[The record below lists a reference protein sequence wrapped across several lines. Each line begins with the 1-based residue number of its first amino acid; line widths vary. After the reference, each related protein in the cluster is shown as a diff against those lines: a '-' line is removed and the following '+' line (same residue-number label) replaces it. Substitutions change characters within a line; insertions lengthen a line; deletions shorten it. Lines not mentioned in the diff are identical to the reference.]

1 MLYDLGLPAGD
12 GAGDGCSA
20 ARADLERSMERE
32 TVTPRVTSALSERG
46 LVPPPPVLGTAAG
59 DASYIEPKCFSSD
72 KINVAVWSGYV
83 VLTELEVKPE
93 VVADLPAVRLV
104 RGLVGSIELKIPW
117 NRLQSDS
124 VVATVDDVYLL
135 LRTEEDI
142 DAVMRQMGEFTLKKK
157 LLEELYAQAKRQE
170 QTADGADA
178 AASEDGF
185 AARLINKIIDNLES
199 VHVQSTNSNWQ
210 PSYVDTSKS
219 NEPRIFKIVELNH
232 LSVYC
237 NPDCELQRD
246 RQIDF
251 ETCSAEVFSNAFS
264 RSIPKRFDDR
274 HYHHMQ
280 LYPSQQ
286 QHHFLL
292 KPIDASARLIVNRDV
307 FDANVPKFEI
317 DVNVAEVAFRLEE
330 SQYCDML
337 YLASALQIP
346 NHYTKYQRYRKL
358 RPRTTVF
365 DNPAEWWRYVIT
377 AVLEDRKEKKQQWAW
392 GFMKDRRE
400 DRKRYVNLWQQ
411 RSRHLLELADVDY
424 SYSDS
429 EDNENSDSSG
439 HMTEESGQGK
449 NDQYPL
455 GHPSLQKLSSVD
467 IDSGLEEIERR
478 RSIEDVLFFRYL
490 ADLDIRKFQAMRAP
504 LVRRRLPTPP
514 THKTHGF
521 SDSESVD
528 TEFTESSVPAEV
540 RYRSWG
546 AWMFGWTSKLAA
558 PVTDGESGQNP
569 HRIIPEVE
577 LRELF
582 KILEEPSRRSKKRMH
597 KHRDAAGHEDVSDSE
612 SQLELSELYRV
623 TVTLQRG
630 SVTLASDP
638 ETNKSLLRDDVSYG
652 RKYAPTDF
660 LLGTFSQLQV
670 AAVARDETVVVD
682 VSLQSIEAFD
692 ESAESSAFSRL
703 LSRKQTI
710 RPAGDGDDINV
721 SKLTGVVFLMSYE
734 MNPANSGADASLF
747 VHMEPLEIV
756 LSPTARCWGRLA
768 RFMDTPASLGLWE
781 ELEVA
786 SFNDIVNF
794 KARTEAKL
802 NYVLENRIAL
812 AVDLRIQAPVII
824 IPESDTDYNCARLV
838 VDLGRINFR
847 TDRLSQMDSELM
859 NSSSSGGPSSS
870 RSMSGSL
877 ALLSPSHFRGTNSN
891 TSFVQQL
898 YDEAERGEGAIRWK
912 EEFYDKFSLSI
923 ANIHVLLIPY
933 GKTNRIKDDGS
944 GSNGMNYPSVSL
956 PPYLTDTY
964 DEEQEYELVE
974 RFNINVTVRTSILPL
989 DATLTRI
996 YVHADLPALTF
1007 NLSLE
1012 KYFQLVALA
1021 DRFSLAATDAPK
1033 KPRKYSDD
1041 PFYSAEDAYINGD
1054 MNLPSSDDKYEAM
1067 RRGSFLTTSA
1077 LKKFML
1083 NDTESVGS
1091 PSVNRAMADND
1102 GDSDENA
1109 SVESDDTW
1117 FSITSG
1123 NLDQS
1128 ASSLSEDITS
1138 ELERNLSLSDLTDP
1152 VSKEEELSVN
1162 IPPRSERKMRKRT
1175 RPYTPG
1181 GTAKLLDRR
1190 LMVCSFTVPL
1200 ISVRLKKPNSSSVS
1214 SYASYRYDTSDFDD
1228 DPAEN
1233 GVILVKLQGFRIR
1246 VGQKTLSTQLNVS
1259 LASLEVEDFLDASG
1273 RSTQYLLFSCPTIAT
1288 PFSIKA
1294 PLRRGSKFPAYAA
1307 QRRRPNRQRERVIS
1321 FQVGGARNSDG
1332 SRSRISTSPDTLLEL
1347 GFSSLKD
1354 SMSGKEI
1361 LRDIDLQLGS
1371 VQFNFDQSYVC
1382 SLIELFEESSSQLAL
1397 IPAYSRSEMQ
1407 TGDFTT
1413 FDTDDGS
1420 PPPFELTPTI
1430 NNEYSMPV
1438 NLTESVRADLERARK
1453 NLFRQGPE
1461 TPEVSGADSGNDVVP
1476 TALKLGIRLHSIS
1489 VCFCDR
1495 GESVA
1500 SVAILDSQIRV
1511 ATARGEQIDVSGLV
1525 GDVKIFDL
1533 SSKKRQE
1540 DGLGISGAG
1549 RGIEEPASDYI
1560 EIFGLDTSTS
1570 FSTDETRHVLSV
1582 ECSIFPGIEAKPA
1595 TLEEAAQNLQK
1606 KSKLTLSVQPVRLL
1620 AQPEF
1625 VESLTSYVFD
1635 GPLRTHFISR
1645 RADFRDDDMG
1655 RERRRADS
1663 LSSDFQLGPKLSP
1676 VVDQPPESLTPFFD
1690 AVDTS
1695 NRDARQFNFSYEASS
1710 PPSTSL
1716 SDAVAANAHND
1727 QRDHDHDNVS
1737 AKEDGFTSVLAH
1749 VLDNFD
1755 LDIKLFHPRVVLP
1768 STPLTEIRA
1777 SLQSQP
1783 YRGIVLDF
1791 GVISIAIRREVS
1803 HTMREAPICT
1813 PYQAT
1818 ANVESLQITS
1828 LADQTAILDPSG
1840 FQIRCYIPT
1849 LDVNKE
1855 FDDSRNKNIFSEV
1868 ALDVEVYPV
1877 CLNVSETNVCLAL
1890 EVLHVAII
1898 PIFDTIQGVLHQ
1910 LDSYEG
1916 ASVADSTSLSGG
1928 LPRKG
1933 GGLGSVSLAAND
1945 DLTKW
1950 GQLSLHFLLEEFK
1963 VALISYSE
1971 GPHQFETWMK
1981 TVIDIPDEISSRES
1995 SGGASSATQG
2005 RYYPQHFMG
2014 RRGSF
2019 PSEIPCCVIG
2029 EIALVTLE
2037 TSLTVNM
2044 KRMQS
2049 QEGDVHFQCDFSLQ
2063 EAIIRDKIADSTV
2076 RSSLS
2081 FLSRDEMLPPLLRP
2095 SASHSS
2101 RLDVSSAQL
2110 IGRLASERGETAS
2123 NDSSET
2129 VNSIDISVSSARFVL
2144 LPRTLLRL
2152 EHFVLDVFLA
2162 VSKKRNEL
2170 EIQRDEALVN
2180 NPPGV
2185 EGPEYAKAGVD
2196 LDDNREERLETRFTV
2211 PPLRPRTDSISESL
2225 KDDLNAVRSAF
2236 MSPLQRMLSSAS
2248 AKETRAPGS
2257 FTSRVIAEETGSGT
2271 SSASKAKTV
2280 LSTGHIEMDKE
2291 RISIPKWKVDVCFSN
2306 LQMWVVSTDRK
2317 AEVAGCVL
2325 SSEIVA
2331 KFDSVLDK
2339 AEPVSNEIVVAS
2351 IRMSKVEVLVG
2362 SPKTDAAFPIS
2373 EPQSKQTSHTGTLV
2387 ENFDAAVQFRM
2398 CQCFRSTLEETIDPE
2413 SSDEKSDE
2421 NSDLNSGDTGSRDSR
2436 IENSDNDSKPSPWIH
2451 TFSADRVDNTAVD
2464 LPELF
2469 LQGVPPEWQEWI
2481 ISEPTVRIN
2490 QVVSHIA
2497 YRDLPLLL
2505 KIFASM
2511 ASMLNAEKKIRDT
2524 FIAKLKASNDDLD
2537 WSDLPDTPG
2546 DYADYAHY
2554 FGAEDVGTDAV
2565 LEQDE
2570 LPVPQYNLLT
2580 RASLVASGLQ
2590 FRLINNIVDQA
2601 SPVVEF
2607 DLKDI
2612 KVLLRSESNSMVEIS
2627 ACCRAEAKYQNLRLV
2642 TMEPLIE
2649 PWNVKVSVSQ
2659 HYQYGR
2665 ALDERGRPA
2674 LSPWKLDVSSDV
2686 YLQINLTDA
2695 LIANLV
2701 AADRAWRW
2709 VVNAGG
2715 DSREMTEY
2723 STYWIR
2729 NNTGMPLRY
2738 WGASYN
2744 EHSLAPGEEEPLRF
2758 NNEQRKV
2765 ETRDNT
2771 YTRRKD
2777 GRRNAYV
2784 QDRQL
2789 FIAVEEEYPSDS
2801 LSNIPRKWQSEAPI
2815 PVDQV
2820 DSRMYALVDF
2830 EADVAT
2836 TRMRKC
2842 ECVIDVLVER
2852 GCKYFVVRSTLNL
2865 ENQTSSDLEV
2875 EFVPPQ
2881 RRSMSRSLRT
2891 GSAPHGHV
2899 IPIWKKV
2906 VKASSVTPVPV
2917 HIVSSGEGYVMVRPP
2932 EINGTDAGDS
2942 SNTSALPKAY
2952 AKEQIHLPLFDR
2964 GISSANESMIH
2975 METDDSG
2982 QAQCTIKFRRLYS
2995 DRPVRPFMMNACL
3008 SSASSAL
3015 YHRTLSFHPPL
3026 IVHNLTAGPL
3036 DFCLAT
3042 PSDWSPA
3049 VEAVTLTNSGMNAGW
3064 ETREQRLRER
3074 GIINVADS
3082 LIWHLSSEETPL
3094 ELSVRMKGFDWSEPL
3109 ELEGDLGDIVR
3120 IKMKD
3125 LVSDAHLYITA
3136 EIRMGKGHCR
3146 ELFLYVPYWI
3156 VNLTGLKLEYE
3167 YEEERMGREHTTTLL
3182 AGQKRLDRDELLLK
3196 ENQRAKAS
3204 RRDRNPHLLHPVPI
3218 EDQEFVDGAND
3229 IALQNSSARNT
3240 SPDRRKNERKRRHP
3254 RLLPS
3259 VPPVKGLLD
3268 LLPKTVEYDPRS
3280 LGQLEVLQACHS
3292 NYRMDRG
3299 CIRLRVSNERD
3310 MAALDGRKDSGQRR
3324 WSDSF
3329 VLDQAGTIGETEADD
3344 YGANRKFSIGY
3355 SIIPAKGQY
3364 SRTKVIML
3372 TPRFML
3378 INTMGSAIEVCHSS
3392 SKMMTPSVVDIAN
3405 TTGSM
3410 PNSRVMSPVNP
3421 VVQLDAGAFADFH
3434 WTLRF
3439 AKTRTIRCRFAEYG
3453 WSWSG
3458 AVPLVESGEYAVRM
3472 RHESTRESKL
3482 VRVTLKLDSSCV
3494 CVYFREER
3502 TTAPPY
3508 RVENYSL
3515 ETLRTHQHRVRR
3527 SEILLPHHS
3536 LDYAWDEPTEERLLV
3551 VDMLPSAAGD
3561 NSRPLRI
3568 GSFDLDKIQQYPD
3581 ALGGTLGI
3589 EISTDGPT
3597 RVLRFTD
3604 TRLRGERAVPVNPQV
3619 VHEVASKSDTLENS
3633 ALHLLQRFVVAP
3645 TVHAA
3650 LHLQGVGISIVDNI
3664 PKELVYISIS
3674 GIALEILVSE
3684 DDINKSAASI
3694 AGSAASLS
3702 RLERETRPRIIAC
3715 CLEVNDVQVDNQLQ
3729 VTPYPVLLRFSN
3741 PNGRSRI
3748 VNGQTVSIPVLQVG
3762 LVKHDEYAGIEFIRH
3777 FSVSV
3782 LPVHVRVDGALL
3794 YQLLPLLVHAKIY
3807 GSTANSAMGTKKRA
3821 VVLANGDTSND
3832 EVSRAAHSHLLLKDF
3847 NSSLEVPVKVLEA
3860 AQKDGTTSAGPT
3872 SGPATPTMKVASRRS
3887 SGLQQ
3892 LISPRQNHQ
3901 HTALAAEIQRYSIA
3915 KYGSL
3920 SAIAAKDEQK
3930 KLYFEEFHIDP
3941 IRATV
3946 SFSFGDSAGAILDG
3960 HLSSLSHAAAL
3971 TGSSSSRD
3979 TSVITVGPLRLI
3991 LNAIGTSLTKIA
4003 NAPFQLKALRIHNS
4017 FVQPDA
4023 LATRLASHY
4032 QSEALRQAYVI
4043 LGSVDVLG
4051 NPMIAWKNLRSGFQD
4066 FISEPAHGLSQ
4077 RSPQAF
4083 AFGVGRGSLSLVRAS
4098 VYTFLDFNTRI
4109 LTAFSLGLSEA
4120 CLKLDDYTGYTAT
4133 RHIFQGLVQ
4142 GLSGVVVAPI
4152 HSFEVNGARGVLPG
4166 LVAGAF
4172 GVVLKPLLG
4181 FSLATAT
4188 TAATLRDAVD
4198 PNTKALLV
4206 RVRPPRHIDLRTKR
4220 LKVYSYVESLG
4231 EEVVGKIRGGRYRG
4245 DGYLGHVDL
4254 KATHQCFLVTRKRI
4268 LFLDVKGLA
4277 SAQTTKYD
4285 VQWELLA
4292 EEVVMVDCSRTPN
4305 EQIVTIYYMED
4316 EFRAAS
4322 GAGHSTRVANGP
4334 NAVTTSRRRTPGIPK
4349 GMFLQKHEVALP
4361 DTKVLFVRAMLQQQE
4376 RSMLTKMNSYTKD
4389 GTPHHTNRM
4398 SSLSRTNSMD
4408 LGASY
4413 QHQHLYMPVEYPVFR
4428 LPPTLQQTRSF
4439 ANLAPT
4445 TPSHSYHHYKQHHSL
4460 N

>member
-1 MLYDLGLPAGD
+1 MFETLVTGL
-12 GAGDGCSA
+12 
-20 ARADLERSMERE
+20 L
-32 TVTPRVTSALSERG
+32 TSALG
-46 LVPPPPVLGTAAG
+46 
-59 DASYIEPKCFSSD
+59 SYIEPKCFSSD

-93 VVADLPAVRLV
+93 VVAELPAVRLV

-142 DAVMRQMGEFTLKKK
+142 DAVMRQMDEFTLKKK

-170 QTADGADA
+170 QETADA
-178 AASEDGF
+178 AATEGGF
-185 AARLINKIIDNLES
+185 AARLVNKIIDNLELHIRRIHIRIEDHNSGDHPFAMGLTIES

-210 PSYVDTSKS
+210 PSYVDTAKN

-246 RQIDF
+246 RQVDF
-251 ETCSAEVFSNAFS
+251 ETCSAEEFSSAFS
-264 RSIPKRFDDR
+264 RAIPKRFDDR

-307 FDANVPKFEI
+307 FDANVPKFEV
-317 DVNVAEVAFRLEE
+317 DMNVSEVAFRLEE

-346 NHYTKYQRYRKL
+346 DHYTKYQRHRKF
-358 RPRTTVF
+358 RPQAAVF
-365 DNPAEWWRYVIT
+365 DDPAEWWRYAIT
-377 AVLEDRKEKKQQWAW
+377 AVLKDQQAKKQQWTW

-400 DRKRYVNLWQQ
+400 DRKQYVGLWQQ
-411 RSRHLLELADVDY
+411 KSHQLLELADVDY
-424 SYSDS
+424 VYSDS
-429 EDNENSDSSG
+429 DDNDDADDNGNTEDDE
-439 HMTEESGQGK
+439 QGVK
-449 NDQYPL
+449 PGLSPLDQA
-455 GHPSLQKLSSVD
+455 HIQRLSSFE
-467 IDSGLEEIERR
+467 IDAGLEEIERR
-478 RSIEDVLFFRYL
+478 RSTEDVLFFRYL
-490 ADLDIRKFQAMRAP
+490 ADLEVRNFRATRASR
-504 LVRRRLPTPP
+504 VRRRLPTPP
-514 THKTHGF
+514 THKSHAF
-521 SDSESVD
+521 SDTDSVD
-528 TEFTESSVPAEV
+528 TEITESSVPAEV

-546 AWMFGWTSKLAA
+546 AWMFGWTSKLAT
-558 PVTDGESGQNP
+558 PSPDGEAGQAP

-582 KILEEPSRRSKKRMH
+582 KILEEPSRRTKKRVH
-597 KHRDAAGHEDVSDSE
+597 KHREAGGPDGVSDSE
-612 SQLELSELYRV
+612 SQMELSELYRV

-638 ETNKSLLRDDVSYG
+638 ETNKTLLRDDPSYG

-670 AAVARDETVVVD
+670 AAVARDETVAVD

-710 RPAGDGDDINV
+710 RPAGDGDDVNV
-721 SKLTGVVFLMSYE
+721 SKLSGVVFLMSYE
-734 MNPANSGADASLF
+734 MNPATSSADASLF

-768 RFMDTPASLGLWE
+768 KFMDTPSSLGLWE

-786 SFNDIVNF
+786 SFNDIVNL
-794 KARTEAKL
+794 KTRTEAKL
-802 NYVLENRIAL
+802 DYVMENRIAL

-824 IPESDTDYNCARLV
+824 VPESDTDYNCARLV

-847 TDRLSQMDSELM
+847 TDRLSQMDSDQM
-859 NSSSSGGPSSS
+859 SMSSTGGPPSS
-870 RSMSGSL
+870 RSAPGSI
-877 ALLSPSHFRGTNSN
+877 ALLSPSHFRGVNSN

-923 ANIHVLLIPY
+923 TNIHVLLIPY
-933 GKTNRIKDDGS
+933 GKTSRVQDDGA
-944 GSNGMNYPSVSL
+944 GSSGMNYPSVSL
-956 PPYLTDTY
+956 PPYLTNIY

-974 RFNINVTVRTSILPL
+974 RFNINVTVRMSILPL
-989 DATLTRI
+989 DATLTRFYI
-996 YVHADLPALTF
+996 HADLPALTF

-1012 KYFQLVALA
+1012 KYFQLLALA
-1021 DRFSLAATDAPK
+1021 DRFSLANAEVPK
-1033 KPRKYSDD
+1033 KTRKYSGGA
-1041 PFYSAEDAYINGD
+1041 FYPAESAYGNDEINMPNSEDGH
-1054 MNLPSSDDKYEAM
+1054 EAM
-1067 RRGSFLTTSA
+1067 RRGSFLSTSA

-1083 NDTESVGS
+1083 NDNESIGP
-1091 PSVNRAMADND
+1091 PSANGALADD
-1102 GDSDENA
+1102 AGDSDENA

-1117 FSITSG
+1117 FSIYSG

-1128 ASSLSEDITS
+1128 ASSLSG
-1138 ELERNLSLSDLTDP
+1138 ELEHNLSLSDFSDSVAKEDGRS
-1152 VSKEEELSVN
+1152 VS
-1162 IPPRSERKMRKRT
+1162 IPPRSERRTRKRP

-1181 GTAKLLDRR
+1181 GSTKLLDRR

-1200 ISVRLKKPNSSSVS
+1200 ISVQLKKPRSAAVS
-1214 SYASYRYDTSDFDD
+1214 SYTSYRYDTSDFDD
-1228 DPAEN
+1228 DPADN
-1233 GVILVKLQGFRIR
+1233 GTILVKLQGFRVR
-1246 VGQKTLSTQLNVS
+1246 VGQKTLSTQLDVS
-1259 LASLEVEDFLDASG
+1259 LMSLEVEDFHDASG
-1273 RSTQYLLFSCPTIAT
+1273 RSTQYLLFSCPTIAA

-1294 PLRRGSKFPAYAA
+1294 PLRRGGKFPGYAA
-1307 QRRRPNRQRERVIS
+1307 QRKRPNRQRERVIS
-1321 FQVGGARNSDG
+1321 FQVGGAKNSDG
-1332 SRSRISTSPDTLLEL
+1332 SVSASPETLLEL

-1354 SMSGKEI
+1354 QKSGKEV
-1361 LRDIDLQLGS
+1361 LRDVDLQLGS

-1382 SLIELFEESSSQLAL
+1382 SLLELFEESSSQLAL
-1397 IPAYSRSEMQ
+1397 VPASSRNGMGS
-1407 TGDFTT
+1407 GDITSA
-1413 FDTDDGS
+1413 DTDDGL

-1430 NNEYSMPV
+1430 KQEYSIPV

-1453 NLFRQGPE
+1453 NLFEQAPDTLKIPVAAG
-1461 TPEVSGADSGNDVVP
+1461 DNDALPV
-1476 TALKLGIRLHSIS
+1476 ALKLGIRLHSVS
-1489 VCFCDR
+1489 VCFSDR
-1495 GESVA
+1495 GESVVSLA
-1500 SVAILDSQIRV
+1500 VLDSQV
-1511 ATARGEQIDVSGLV
+1511 QVGTAKAGQIDVSGLV
-1525 GDVKIFDL
+1525 GDVKVFDL

-1540 DGLGISGAG
+1540 DGLGISGAA
-1549 RGIEEPASDYI
+1549 RGLESPADYI
-1560 EIFGLDTSTS
+1560 EIFGLDTSAS
-1570 FSTDETRHVLSV
+1570 FSTGDIRHVLSV
-1582 ECSIFPGIEAKPA
+1582 DCLISSESNLTASEGNVQAR
-1595 TLEEAAQNLQK
+1595 QN
-1606 KSKLTLSVQPVRLL
+1606 KSRLSVSVQPVRFL

-1625 VESLTSYVFD
+1625 VENLANYVVD
-1635 GPLRTHFISR
+1635 GPLRTHFLSKHV
-1645 RADFRDDDMG
+1645 ALSDAGMEN
-1655 RERRRADS
+1655 ERKRADS
-1663 LSSDFQLGPKLSP
+1663 MADFQLAPRFSP
-1676 VVDQPPESLTPFFD
+1676 NADHPPESLTPFFD
-1690 AVDTS
+1690 AVDTT
-1695 NRDARQFNFSYEASS
+1695 NRDGRQLKFEATS
-1710 PPSTSL
+1710 PQTPPPC
-1716 SDAVAANAHND
+1716 DIVAANAQENQSVQGND
-1727 QRDHDHDNVS
+1727 S
-1737 AKEDGFTSVLAH
+1737 AKRDGIALIVAH
-1749 VLDNFD
+1749 IIDNFD
-1755 LDIKLFHPRVVLP
+1755 LEVKLFHPCVVLP
-1768 STPLTEIRA
+1768 STPLKDIRV

-1791 GVISIAIRREVS
+1791 GTILITLRREIS
-1803 HTMREAPICT
+1803 DALPDAPVCT
-1813 PYQAT
+1813 PYQAKVT
-1818 ANVESLQITS
+1818 VKSLQITS

-1840 FQIRCYIPT
+1840 FEIRCSIPAQ
-1849 LDVNKE
+1849 DMNY
-1855 FDDSRNKNIFSEV
+1855 DDRGTNGALPGIS
-1868 ALDVEVYPV
+1868 LDVEIYQV
-1877 CLNVSETNVCLAL
+1877 CLNVSETNACLAL
-1890 EVLHVAII
+1890 EVFYVAVI
-1898 PIFDTIQGVLHQ
+1898 PMFDTTQEVIRQ
-1910 LDSYEG
+1910 LESYERVLVAEPATLRPEDGGDLESASFG
-1916 ASVADSTSLSGG
+1916 ANGDM
-1928 LPRKG
+1928 
-1933 GGLGSVSLAAND
+1933 
-1945 DLTKW
+1945 TKW

-1963 VALISYSE
+1963 IACISYSE
-1971 GPHQFETWMK
+1971 APQQFETWMK
-1981 TVIDIPDEISSRES
+1981 SVIDIPDEVSSRES
-1995 SGGASSATQG
+1995 SGGASSAAQG
-2005 RYYPQHFMG
+2005 RSYPQHFMG

-2029 EIALVTLE
+2029 KIALVAIEANLAMGLE
-2037 TSLTVNM
+2037 GKPLMDS
-2044 KRMQS
+2044 
-2049 QEGDVHFQCDFSLQ
+2049 DVQLQCDFSLQ
-2063 EAIIRDKIADSTV
+2063 EVIIRDKIADPTEFLTHLFAPVPGALLERMDSRTSI
-2076 RSSLS
+2076 SSDSSSIS
-2081 FLSRDEMLPPLLRP
+2081 FLSRDDMLPPVLRP
-2095 SASHSS
+2095 STSHSS
-2101 RLDVSSAQL
+2101 RMDVSSSQ
-2110 IGRLASERGETAS
+2110 ISGRLISKRGVGAGF
-2123 NDSSET
+2123 DSAVT
-2129 VNSIDISVSSARFVL
+2129 VNSLDVSVSSARFIL

-2162 VSKKRNEL
+2162 ASKKRSEM

-2185 EGPEYAKAGVD
+2185 ENAAYADAAID
-2196 LDDNREERLETRFTV
+2196 MDDNRGERQESRFTV
-2211 PPLRPRTDSISESL
+2211 PPLRPRNDSISESL

-2248 AKETRAPGS
+2248 AKDTRPPGS

-2271 SSASKAKTV
+2271 SAASKTKSPGSVGQGDADRRR
-2280 LSTGHIEMDKE
+2280 LP
-2291 RISIPKWKVDVCFSN
+2291 IPQWKVDARFSN
-2306 LQMWVVSTDRK
+2306 LQMWVISTDRK
-2317 AEVAGCVL
+2317 ADVAGCVL
-2325 SSEIVA
+2325 SHQLIV
-2331 KFDSVLDK
+2331 KFDSALNG
-2339 AEPVSNEIVVAS
+2339 AETSTASDSNEIVAAS
-2351 IRMSKVEVLVG
+2351 VRLSKVEVSVG
-2362 SPKTDAAFPIS
+2362 SPKTAELDFSTA
-2373 EPQSKQTSHTGTLV
+2373 EPQSKPTYHTGTLV
-2387 ENFDAAVQFRM
+2387 ESFEVDVQFVLRH
-2398 CQCFRSTLEETIDPE
+2398 CFRPTLAETIDPE

-2421 NSDLNSGDTGSRDSR
+2421 NSEMNSGDAYNGDTGGDA
-2436 IENSDNDSKPSPWIH
+2436 DAKASPWVNYSP
-2451 TFSADRVDNTAVD
+2451 TNKADSAAVS

-2469 LQGVPPEWQEWI
+2469 LRDVPSEWQEWLLC
-2481 ISEPTVRIN
+2481 EPTVRID
-2490 QVVSHIA
+2490 QIVSHIA

-2505 KIFASM
+2505 KISASL
-2511 ASMLNAEKKIRDT
+2511 ASMLSAEKKIRDA
-2524 FIAKLKASNDDLD
+2524 FVARLKTATDDLD
-2537 WSDLPDTPG
+2537 WTDLPDAPG
-2546 DYADYAHY
+2546 DYSEYAHY
-2554 FGAEDVGTDAV
+2554 FGAEDLDDSEVSR
-2565 LEQDE
+2565 QDE
-2570 LPVPQYNLLT
+2570 PSVPQYDVLT
-2580 RASLVASGLQ
+2580 RASLIASGIQ

-2607 DLKDI
+2607 DSKAI
-2612 KVLLRSESNSMVEIS
+2612 EVLLRSESNSMVEVT
-2627 ACCRAEAKYQNLRLV
+2627 ACCRAEAMYQNLRLV

-2649 PWNVKVSVSQ
+2649 PWSVKVVLSQ
-2659 HYQYGR
+2659 QRSHGR
-2665 ALDERGRPA
+2665 SLDDRGQLA
-2674 LSPWKLDVSSDV
+2674 LSPWKLDISSDV
-2686 YLQINLTDA
+2686 FLQLNLTDA

-2744 EHSLAPGEEEPLRF
+2744 EHSLAPGQEEPLRF
-2758 NNEQRKV
+2758 NKEQPESDGRGGK
-2765 ETRDNT
+2765 EK
-2771 YTRRKD
+2771 RRKG
-2777 GRRNAYV
+2777 GRRNMFV
-2784 QDRQL
+2784 HDRQL

-2801 LSNIPRKWQSEAPI
+2801 LSNVPRKWQSEAPI

-2830 EADVAT
+2830 EADVTA

-2865 ENQTSSDLEV
+2865 ENQTSSDIEV

-2891 GSAPHGHV
+2891 GSAPQGHV
-2899 IPIWKKV
+2899 IPIWKKI
-2906 VKASSVTPVPV
+2906 VKASSVVPVPV
-2917 HIVSSGEGYVMVRPP
+2917 HIVSSGEGYVLVRPP
-2932 EINGTDAGDS
+2932 EINGTDTGDG
-2942 SNTSALPKAY
+2942 TSVLPKAY
-2952 AKEQIHLPLFDR
+2952 AKERVHLPLFDR
-2964 GISSANESMIH
+2964 GSSSANENIVH
-2975 METDDSG
+2975 MESDESG
-2982 QAQCTIKFRRLYS
+2982 QSQCTIKFRRLYS
-2995 DRPVRPFMMNACL
+2995 DRPVRPFMMNVCL

-3042 PSDWSPA
+3042 SSDWTPA
-3049 VEAVTLTNSGMNAGW
+3049 VEAVTLTNAGMNAGW

-3074 GIINVADS
+3074 GTISAADS

-3109 ELEGDLGDIVR
+3109 ELDEDLGDIVR

-3125 LVSDAHLYITA
+3125 LVSDAYLYITA
-3136 EIRMGKGHCR
+3136 EIRMSKGHCR

-3167 YEEERMGREHTTTLL
+3167 YDEERMGREHTTTLL

-3196 ENQRAKAS
+3196 ESQRAKAS
-3204 RRDRNPHLLHPVPI
+3204 RRDRNPHLLHPVLV
-3218 EDQEFVDGAND
+3218 ENQEFIDGVGD
-3229 IALQNSSARNT
+3229 IAQQSKSSRSA
-3240 SPDRRKNERKRRHP
+3240 SPDSRESERKRRHP

-3268 LLPKTVEYDPRS
+3268 LLPKTIEYDPRS

-3292 NYRMDRG
+3292 DYRLDRG
-3299 CIRLRVSNERD
+3299 CVRLRVSNDRD
-3310 MAALDGRKDSGQRR
+3310 MAALDARKENGQRK
-3324 WSDSF
+3324 WSDPF
-3329 VLDQAGTIGETEADD
+3329 VLDQAGTIGEIEADD

-3378 INTMGSAIEVCHSS
+3378 INTMSSAIEVCHSS
-3392 SKMMTPSVVDIAN
+3392 SKMMTPSVIDMAN

-3604 TRLRGERAVPVNPQV
+3604 TRLRGKKAVPVNSK
-3619 VHEVASKSDTLENS
+3619 VANDLAAKTEGTENS
-3633 ALHLLQRFVVAP
+3633 ALQLLQRFVAVP

-3650 LHLQGVGISIVDNI
+3650 LHLQGVGISIADSA
-3664 PKELVYISIS
+3664 PKELVYMSIS

-3684 DDINKSAASI
+3684 DDRNKSAGSI

-3782 LPVHVRVDGALL
+3782 LPVHIRVDGALL
-3794 YQLLPLLVHAKIY
+3794 YQILPLLVHAKIY
-3807 GSTANSAMGTKKRA
+3807 GSGGNSATTTKKRA
-3821 VVLANGDTSND
+3821 VVLVNGGSSSD

-3847 NSSLEVPVKVLEA
+3847 NASLEVPVKVLEA

-3872 SGPATPTMKVASRRS
+3872 SGPPTPTMKMVSRRS
-3887 SGLQQ
+3887 SGQQQ

-3901 HTALAAEIQRYSIA
+3901 HTALAAEIQRYTA
-3915 KYGSL
+3915 TKYGSIG
-3920 SAIAAKDEQK
+3920 AIAVKDEQK

-3971 TGSSSSRD
+3971 TDPSSSRD
-3979 TSVITVGPLRLI
+3979 SSVITVGPLRLI

-4003 NAPFQLKALRIHNS
+4003 NAPFQLKALHIHNS

-4120 CLKLDDYTGYTAT
+4120 CLKLDDYTGYPAT

-4142 GLSGVVVAPI
+4142 GVSGVVVAPI

-4231 EEVVGKIRGGRYRG
+4231 EEIVGKIRGGRYRA

-4268 LFLDVKGLA
+4268 LFLNVKGLA
-4277 SAQTTKYD
+4277 SAQTTKYE

-4292 EEVVMVDCSRTPN
+4292 EEVVMVDCSRTPS
-4305 EQIVTIYYMED
+4305 EQIITIYYMED
-4316 EFRAAS
+4316 EFRAAN
-4322 GAGHSTRVANGP
+4322 GAGHSARVANGS
-4334 NAVTTSRRRTPGIPK
+4334 NAVTTTRRRTPGVPR

-4376 RSMLTKMNSYTKD
+4376 RSLLTKMNSYTKD
-4389 GTPHHTNRM
+4389 GTPHH
-4398 SSLSRTNSMD
+4398 LSPLARTNSMD
-4408 LGASY
+4408 LSSAWQP
-4413 QHQHLYMPVEYPVFR
+4413 QHPHMPMEYPIFR
-4428 LPPTLQQTRSF
+4428 LPPSLHQTRSF
-4439 ANLAPT
+4439 ANLAQT
-4445 TPSHSYHHYKQHHSL
+4445 NPSHTHHYNQQQKS
-4460 N
+4460 

>member
-1 MLYDLGLPAGD
+1 MFETLVTGL
-12 GAGDGCSA
+12 
-20 ARADLERSMERE
+20 L
-32 TVTPRVTSALSERG
+32 TSALG
-46 LVPPPPVLGTAAG
+46 
-59 DASYIEPKCFSSD
+59 SYIEPKCFSSD

-93 VVADLPAVRLV
+93 VVAELPAVRLV

-142 DAVMRQMGEFTLKKK
+142 DAVMRQMDEFTLKKK

-170 QTADGADA
+170 QETADA
-178 AASEDGF
+178 AATEGGF
-185 AARLINKIIDNLES
+185 AARLVNKIIDNLELHIRRIHIRIEDHNSGDHPFAMGLTIES

-210 PSYVDTSKS
+210 PSYVDTAKN

-246 RQIDF
+246 RQVDF
-251 ETCSAEVFSNAFS
+251 ETCSAEEFSSAFS
-264 RSIPKRFDDR
+264 RAIPKRFDDR

-307 FDANVPKFEI
+307 FDANVPKFEV
-317 DVNVAEVAFRLEE
+317 DMNVSEVAFRLEE

-346 NHYTKYQRYRKL
+346 DHYTKYQRHRKF
-358 RPRTTVF
+358 RPQAAVF
-365 DNPAEWWRYVIT
+365 DDPAEWWRYAIT
-377 AVLEDRKEKKQQWAW
+377 AVLKDQQAKKQQWTW

-400 DRKRYVNLWQQ
+400 DRKQYVGLWQQ
-411 RSRHLLELADVDY
+411 KSHQLLELADVDY
-424 SYSDS
+424 VYSDS
-429 EDNENSDSSG
+429 DDNDDADDNGNTEDDE
-439 HMTEESGQGK
+439 QGVK
-449 NDQYPL
+449 PGLSPLDQA
-455 GHPSLQKLSSVD
+455 HIQRLSSFE
-467 IDSGLEEIERR
+467 IDAGLEEIERR
-478 RSIEDVLFFRYL
+478 RSTEDVLFFRYL
-490 ADLDIRKFQAMRAP
+490 ADLEVRNFRATRASR
-504 LVRRRLPTPP
+504 VRRRLPTPP
-514 THKTHGF
+514 THKSHAF
-521 SDSESVD
+521 SDTDSVD
-528 TEFTESSVPAEV
+528 TEITESSVPAEV

-546 AWMFGWTSKLAA
+546 AWMFGWTSKLAT
-558 PVTDGESGQNP
+558 PSPDGEAGQAP

-582 KILEEPSRRSKKRMH
+582 KILEEPSRRTKKRVH
-597 KHRDAAGHEDVSDSE
+597 KHREAGGPDGVSDSE
-612 SQLELSELYRV
+612 SQMELSELYRV

-638 ETNKSLLRDDVSYG
+638 ETNKTLLRDDPSYG

-670 AAVARDETVVVD
+670 AAVARDETVAVD

-710 RPAGDGDDINV
+710 RPAGDGDDVNV
-721 SKLTGVVFLMSYE
+721 SKLSGVVFLMSYE
-734 MNPANSGADASLF
+734 MNPATSSADASLF

-768 RFMDTPASLGLWE
+768 KFMDTPSSLGLWE

-786 SFNDIVNF
+786 SFNDIVNL
-794 KARTEAKL
+794 KTRTEAKL
-802 NYVLENRIAL
+802 DYVMENRIAL

-824 IPESDTDYNCARLV
+824 VPESDTDYNCARLV

-847 TDRLSQMDSELM
+847 TDRLSQMDSDQM
-859 NSSSSGGPSSS
+859 SMSSTGGPPSS
-870 RSMSGSL
+870 RSAPGSI
-877 ALLSPSHFRGTNSN
+877 ALLSPSHFRGVNSN

-923 ANIHVLLIPY
+923 TNIHVLLIPY
-933 GKTNRIKDDGS
+933 GKTSRVQDDGA
-944 GSNGMNYPSVSL
+944 GSSGMNYPSVSL
-956 PPYLTDTY
+956 PPYLTNIY

-974 RFNINVTVRTSILPL
+974 RFNINVTVRMSILPL
-989 DATLTRI
+989 DATLTRFYI
-996 YVHADLPALTF
+996 HADLPALTF

-1012 KYFQLVALA
+1012 KYFQLLALA
-1021 DRFSLAATDAPK
+1021 DRFSLANAEVPK
-1033 KPRKYSDD
+1033 KTRKYSGGA
-1041 PFYSAEDAYINGD
+1041 FYPAESAYGNDEINMPNSEDGH
-1054 MNLPSSDDKYEAM
+1054 EAM
-1067 RRGSFLTTSA
+1067 RRGSFLSTSA

-1083 NDTESVGS
+1083 NDNESIGP
-1091 PSVNRAMADND
+1091 PSANGALADD
-1102 GDSDENA
+1102 AGDSDENA

-1128 ASSLSEDITS
+1128 ASSLSG
-1138 ELERNLSLSDLTDP
+1138 ELEHNLSLSDFSDSVAKEDGIS
-1152 VSKEEELSVN
+1152 VS
-1162 IPPRSERKMRKRT
+1162 IPPRSERRTRKRP

-1181 GTAKLLDRR
+1181 GSTKLLDRR

-1200 ISVRLKKPNSSSVS
+1200 ISVQLKKPRSAAVS
-1214 SYASYRYDTSDFDD
+1214 SYTSYRYDTSDFDD
-1228 DPAEN
+1228 DPADN
-1233 GVILVKLQGFRIR
+1233 GTILVKLQGFRVR
-1246 VGQKTLSTQLNVS
+1246 VGQKTLSTQLDVS
-1259 LASLEVEDFLDASG
+1259 LMSLEVEDFHDASG
-1273 RSTQYLLFSCPTIAT
+1273 RSTQYLLFSCPTIAA

-1294 PLRRGSKFPAYAA
+1294 PLRRGGKFPGYAA
-1307 QRRRPNRQRERVIS
+1307 QRKRPNRQRERVIS
-1321 FQVGGARNSDG
+1321 FQVGGAKNSDG
-1332 SRSRISTSPDTLLEL
+1332 SVSASPETLLEL

-1354 SMSGKEI
+1354 QKSGKEV
-1361 LRDIDLQLGS
+1361 LRDVDLQLGS

-1382 SLIELFEESSSQLAL
+1382 SLLELFEESSSQLAL
-1397 IPAYSRSEMQ
+1397 VPASSRNGMGS
-1407 TGDFTT
+1407 GDITSA
-1413 FDTDDGS
+1413 DTDDGL

-1430 NNEYSMPV
+1430 KQEYSIPV

-1453 NLFRQGPE
+1453 NLFEQAPDTLKIPVAAG
-1461 TPEVSGADSGNDVVP
+1461 DNDALPV
-1476 TALKLGIRLHSIS
+1476 ALKLGIRLHSVS
-1489 VCFCDR
+1489 VCFSDR
-1495 GESVA
+1495 GESVVSLA
-1500 SVAILDSQIRV
+1500 VLDSQV
-1511 ATARGEQIDVSGLV
+1511 QVGTAKAGQIDVSGLV
-1525 GDVKIFDL
+1525 GDVKVFDL

-1540 DGLGISGAG
+1540 DGLGISGAA
-1549 RGIEEPASDYI
+1549 RGLESPADYI
-1560 EIFGLDTSTS
+1560 EIFGLDTSAS
-1570 FSTDETRHVLSV
+1570 FSTGDIRHVLSV
-1582 ECSIFPGIEAKPA
+1582 DCLISSESNLTASEGNVQAR
-1595 TLEEAAQNLQK
+1595 QN
-1606 KSKLTLSVQPVRLL
+1606 KSRLSVSVQPVRFL

-1625 VESLTSYVFD
+1625 VENLANYVVD
-1635 GPLRTHFISR
+1635 GPLRTHFLSKHV
-1645 RADFRDDDMG
+1645 ALSDAGMEN
-1655 RERRRADS
+1655 ERKRADS
-1663 LSSDFQLGPKLSP
+1663 MADFQLAPRFSP
-1676 VVDQPPESLTPFFD
+1676 NADHPPESLTPFFD
-1690 AVDTS
+1690 AVDTT
-1695 NRDARQFNFSYEASS
+1695 NRDGRQLKFEATS
-1710 PPSTSL
+1710 PQTPPPC
-1716 SDAVAANAHND
+1716 DIVAANAQENQSVQGND
-1727 QRDHDHDNVS
+1727 S
-1737 AKEDGFTSVLAH
+1737 AKRDGIALIVAH
-1749 VLDNFD
+1749 IIDNFD
-1755 LDIKLFHPRVVLP
+1755 LEVKLFHPCVVLP
-1768 STPLTEIRA
+1768 STPLKDIRV

-1791 GVISIAIRREVS
+1791 GTILITLRREIS
-1803 HTMREAPICT
+1803 DALPDAPVCT
-1813 PYQAT
+1813 PYQAKVT
-1818 ANVESLQITS
+1818 VKSLQITS

-1840 FQIRCYIPT
+1840 FEIRCSIPAQ
-1849 LDVNKE
+1849 DMNY
-1855 FDDSRNKNIFSEV
+1855 DDRGTNGALPGIS
-1868 ALDVEVYPV
+1868 LDVEIYQV
-1877 CLNVSETNVCLAL
+1877 CLNVSETNACLAL
-1890 EVLHVAII
+1890 EVFYVAVI
-1898 PIFDTIQGVLHQ
+1898 PMFDTTQEVIRQ
-1910 LDSYEG
+1910 LESYERVLVAEPATLRPEDGGDLESASFG
-1916 ASVADSTSLSGG
+1916 ANGDM
-1928 LPRKG
+1928 
-1933 GGLGSVSLAAND
+1933 
-1945 DLTKW
+1945 TKW

-1963 VALISYSE
+1963 IAFISYSE
-1971 GPHQFETWMK
+1971 APQQFETWMK
-1981 TVIDIPDEISSRES
+1981 SVIDIPDEVSSRES
-1995 SGGASSATQG
+1995 SGGASSAAQG
-2005 RYYPQHFMG
+2005 RSYPQHFMG

-2029 EIALVTLE
+2029 KIALVAIEANLAMGLE
-2037 TSLTVNM
+2037 GKPLMDS
-2044 KRMQS
+2044 
-2049 QEGDVHFQCDFSLQ
+2049 DVQLQCDFSLQ
-2063 EAIIRDKIADSTV
+2063 EVIIRDKIADPTEFLTHLFAPVPGALLERMDSRTSI
-2076 RSSLS
+2076 SSDSSSIS
-2081 FLSRDEMLPPLLRP
+2081 FLSRDDMLPPVLRP
-2095 SASHSS
+2095 STSHSS
-2101 RLDVSSAQL
+2101 RMDVSSSQ
-2110 IGRLASERGETAS
+2110 ISGRLISKRGVGAGF
-2123 NDSSET
+2123 DSAVT
-2129 VNSIDISVSSARFVL
+2129 VNSLDVSVSSARFIL

-2162 VSKKRNEL
+2162 ASKKRSEM

-2185 EGPEYAKAGVD
+2185 ENAAYADAAID
-2196 LDDNREERLETRFTV
+2196 MDDNRGERQESRFTV
-2211 PPLRPRTDSISESL
+2211 PPLRPRNDSISESL

-2248 AKETRAPGS
+2248 AKDTRPPGS

-2271 SSASKAKTV
+2271 SAASKTKSPGSVGQGDADRRR
-2280 LSTGHIEMDKE
+2280 LP
-2291 RISIPKWKVDVCFSN
+2291 IPQWKVDARFSN
-2306 LQMWVVSTDRK
+2306 LQMWVISTDRK
-2317 AEVAGCVL
+2317 ADVAGCVL
-2325 SSEIVA
+2325 SHQLIV
-2331 KFDSVLDK
+2331 KFDSALNG
-2339 AEPVSNEIVVAS
+2339 AETSTASDSNEIVAAS
-2351 IRMSKVEVLVG
+2351 VRLSKVEVSVG
-2362 SPKTDAAFPIS
+2362 SPKTAELDFSTA
-2373 EPQSKQTSHTGTLV
+2373 EPQSKPTYHTGTLV
-2387 ENFDAAVQFRM
+2387 ESFEVDVQFVLRH
-2398 CQCFRSTLEETIDPE
+2398 CFRPTLAETIDPE

-2421 NSDLNSGDTGSRDSR
+2421 NSEMNSGDAYNGDTGGDA
-2436 IENSDNDSKPSPWIH
+2436 DAKASPWVNYSP
-2451 TFSADRVDNTAVD
+2451 TNKADSAAVS

-2469 LQGVPPEWQEWI
+2469 LRDVPSEWQEWLLC
-2481 ISEPTVRIN
+2481 EPTVRID
-2490 QVVSHIA
+2490 QIVSHIA

-2505 KIFASM
+2505 KISASL
-2511 ASMLNAEKKIRDT
+2511 ASMLSAEKKIRDA
-2524 FIAKLKASNDDLD
+2524 FVARLKTATDDLD
-2537 WSDLPDTPG
+2537 WTDLPDAPG
-2546 DYADYAHY
+2546 DYSEYAHY
-2554 FGAEDVGTDAV
+2554 FGAEDLDDSEVSR
-2565 LEQDE
+2565 QDE
-2570 LPVPQYNLLT
+2570 PSVPQYDVLT
-2580 RASLVASGLQ
+2580 RASLIASGIQ

-2607 DLKDI
+2607 DSKAI
-2612 KVLLRSESNSMVEIS
+2612 EVLLRSESNSMVEVT
-2627 ACCRAEAKYQNLRLV
+2627 ACCRAEAMYQNLRLV

-2649 PWNVKVSVSQ
+2649 PWSVKVVLSQ
-2659 HYQYGR
+2659 QRSHGR
-2665 ALDERGRPA
+2665 SLDDRGQLA
-2674 LSPWKLDVSSDV
+2674 LSPWKLDISSDV
-2686 YLQINLTDA
+2686 FLQLNLTDA

-2709 VVNAGG
+2709 VVNA
-2715 DSREMTEY
+2715 
-2723 STYWIR
+2723 
-2729 NNTGMPLRY
+2729 
-2738 WGASYN
+2738 
-2744 EHSLAPGEEEPLRF
+2744 
-2758 NNEQRKV
+2758 
-2765 ETRDNT
+2765 
-2771 YTRRKD
+2771 
-2777 GRRNAYV
+2777 
-2784 QDRQL
+2784 
-2789 FIAVEEEYPSDS
+2789 
-2801 LSNIPRKWQSEAPI
+2801 
-2815 PVDQV
+2815 
-2820 DSRMYALVDF
+2820 
-2830 EADVAT
+2830 
-2836 TRMRKC
+2836 
-2842 ECVIDVLVER
+2842 
-2852 GCKYFVVRSTLNL
+2852 
-2865 ENQTSSDLEV
+2865 
-2875 EFVPPQ
+2875 
-2881 RRSMSRSLRT
+2881 
-2891 GSAPHGHV
+2891 
-2899 IPIWKKV
+2899 
-2906 VKASSVTPVPV
+2906 
-2917 HIVSSGEGYVMVRPP
+2917 
-2932 EINGTDAGDS
+2932 
-2942 SNTSALPKAY
+2942 
-2952 AKEQIHLPLFDR
+2952 
-2964 GISSANESMIH
+2964 
-2975 METDDSG
+2975 
-2982 QAQCTIKFRRLYS
+2982 
-2995 DRPVRPFMMNACL
+2995 
-3008 SSASSAL
+3008 
-3015 YHRTLSFHPPL
+3015 
-3026 IVHNLTAGPL
+3026 

-3042 PSDWSPA
+3042 SSDWTPA
-3049 VEAVTLTNSGMNAGW
+3049 VEAVTLTNAGMNAGW

-3074 GIINVADS
+3074 GTISAADS

-3109 ELEGDLGDIVR
+3109 ELDEDLGDIVR

-3125 LVSDAHLYITA
+3125 LVSDAYLYITA
-3136 EIRMGKGHCR
+3136 EIRMSKGHCR

-3167 YEEERMGREHTTTLL
+3167 YDEERMGREHTTTLL

-3196 ENQRAKAS
+3196 ESQRAKAS
-3204 RRDRNPHLLHPVPI
+3204 RRDRNPHLLHPVLV
-3218 EDQEFVDGAND
+3218 ENQEFIDGVGD
-3229 IALQNSSARNT
+3229 IAQQSKSSRSA
-3240 SPDRRKNERKRRHP
+3240 SPDSRESERKRRHP

-3268 LLPKTVEYDPRS
+3268 LLPKTIEYDPRS

-3292 NYRMDRG
+3292 DYRLDRG
-3299 CIRLRVSNERD
+3299 CVRLRVSNDRD
-3310 MAALDGRKDSGQRR
+3310 MAALDARKENGQRK
-3324 WSDSF
+3324 WSDPF
-3329 VLDQAGTIGETEADD
+3329 VLDQAGTIGEIEADD

-3378 INTMGSAIEVCHSS
+3378 INTMSSAIEVCHSS
-3392 SKMMTPSVVDIAN
+3392 SKMMTPSVIDMAN

-3604 TRLRGERAVPVNPQV
+3604 TRLRGKKAVPVNSK
-3619 VHEVASKSDTLENS
+3619 VANDLAAKTEGTENS
-3633 ALHLLQRFVVAP
+3633 ALQLLQRFVAVP

-3650 LHLQGVGISIVDNI
+3650 LHLQGVGISIADSA
-3664 PKELVYISIS
+3664 PKELVYMSIS

-3684 DDINKSAASI
+3684 DDRNKSAGSI

-3782 LPVHVRVDGALL
+3782 LPVHIRVDGALL
-3794 YQLLPLLVHAKIY
+3794 YQILPLLVHAKIY
-3807 GSTANSAMGTKKRA
+3807 GSGGNSATTTKKRA
-3821 VVLANGDTSND
+3821 VVLVNGGSSSD

-3847 NSSLEVPVKVLEA
+3847 NASLEVPVKVLEA

-3872 SGPATPTMKVASRRS
+3872 SGPPTPTMKMVSRRS
-3887 SGLQQ
+3887 SGQQQ

-3901 HTALAAEIQRYSIA
+3901 HTALAAEIQRYTA
-3915 KYGSL
+3915 TKYGSIG
-3920 SAIAAKDEQK
+3920 AIAVKDEQK

-3971 TGSSSSRD
+3971 TDPSSSRD
-3979 TSVITVGPLRLI
+3979 SSVITVGPLRLI

-4003 NAPFQLKALRIHNS
+4003 NAPFQLKALHIHNS

-4120 CLKLDDYTGYTAT
+4120 CLKLDDYTGYPAT

-4142 GLSGVVVAPI
+4142 GVSGVVVAPI

-4231 EEVVGKIRGGRYRG
+4231 EEIVGKIRGGRYRA

-4268 LFLDVKGLA
+4268 LFLNVKGLA
-4277 SAQTTKYD
+4277 SAQTTKYE

-4292 EEVVMVDCSRTPN
+4292 EEVVMVDCSRTPS
-4305 EQIVTIYYMED
+4305 EQIITIYYMED
-4316 EFRAAS
+4316 EFRAAN
-4322 GAGHSTRVANGP
+4322 GAGHSARVANGS
-4334 NAVTTSRRRTPGIPK
+4334 NAVTTTRRRTPGVPR

-4376 RSMLTKMNSYTKD
+4376 RSLLTKMNSYTKD
-4389 GTPHHTNRM
+4389 GTPHH
-4398 SSLSRTNSMD
+4398 LSPLARTNSMD
-4408 LGASY
+4408 LSSAWQP
-4413 QHQHLYMPVEYPVFR
+4413 QHPHMPMEYPIFR
-4428 LPPTLQQTRSF
+4428 LPPSLHQTRSF
-4439 ANLAPT
+4439 ANLAQT
-4445 TPSHSYHHYKQHHSL
+4445 NPSHTHHYNQQQKS
-4460 N
+4460 

>member
-1 MLYDLGLPAGD
+1 MFETLVTGL
-12 GAGDGCSA
+12 
-20 ARADLERSMERE
+20 L
-32 TVTPRVTSALSERG
+32 TSALG
-46 LVPPPPVLGTAAG
+46 
-59 DASYIEPKCFSSD
+59 SYIEPKCFSSD

-93 VVADLPAVRLV
+93 VVAELPAVRLV

-142 DAVMRQMGEFTLKKK
+142 DAVMRQMDEFTLKKK

-170 QTADGADA
+170 QETADA
-178 AASEDGF
+178 AATEDGF
-185 AARLINKIIDNLES
+185 AARLVNKIIDNLELHIRRIHIRIEDHSSGDHPFAMGLTIES

-210 PSYVDTSKS
+210 PSYVDTAKN

-246 RQIDF
+246 RQVDF
-251 ETCSAEVFSNAFS
+251 ETCSAEEFSSAFS
-264 RSIPKRFDDR
+264 RAIPKRFDDR

-317 DVNVAEVAFRLEE
+317 DVNVSEVAFRLEE

-346 NHYTKYQRYRKL
+346 DHYTKYQRHRKF
-358 RPRTTVF
+358 RPQAAVF
-365 DNPAEWWRYVIT
+365 DDPAEWWRYAIT
-377 AVLEDRKEKKQQWAW
+377 AVLKDQQAKKQQWTW

-400 DRKRYVNLWQQ
+400 DRKQYVGLWQQ
-411 RSRHLLELADVDY
+411 KSRQLLELADVDY
-424 SYSDS
+424 VYSDS
-429 EDNENSDSSG
+429 DDNDDADDNGNTEDDE
-439 HMTEESGQGK
+439 QGVK
-449 NDQYPL
+449 PGLSPLDQANI
-455 GHPSLQKLSSVD
+455 QRLSSFE
-467 IDSGLEEIERR
+467 IDAGLEEIERR
-478 RSIEDVLFFRYL
+478 RSTEDVLFFRYL
-490 ADLDIRKFQAMRAP
+490 ADLEVRNFRATRASR
-504 LVRRRLPTPP
+504 VRRRLPTPP
-514 THKTHGF
+514 THKSHAF
-521 SDSESVD
+521 SDTDSVD
-528 TEFTESSVPAEV
+528 TEMTESSVPAEV

-546 AWMFGWTSKLAA
+546 AWMFGWTSKLAT
-558 PVTDGESGQNP
+558 PSPDGESGQAP

-582 KILEEPSRRSKKRMH
+582 KILEEPSRRTKKRMH
-597 KHRDAAGHEDVSDSE
+597 KHREAGGPDDVSDSE
-612 SQLELSELYRV
+612 SQMELSELYRV

-638 ETNKSLLRDDVSYG
+638 ETNKTLLRDDPSYG

-670 AAVARDETVVVD
+670 AAVARDETVAVD

-710 RPAGDGDDINV
+710 RPAGDGDDVNV
-721 SKLTGVVFLMSYE
+721 SKLSGVVFLMSYE
-734 MNPANSGADASLF
+734 MNPATSSADASLF

-768 RFMDTPASLGLWE
+768 KFMDTPSSLGLWE

-786 SFNDIVNF
+786 SFNDIVNL
-794 KARTEAKL
+794 KTRTEAKL
-802 NYVLENRIAL
+802 DYVMENRIAL

-824 IPESDTDYNCARLV
+824 VPESDTDYNCARLV

-847 TDRLSQMDSELM
+847 TDRLSQMDSDQM
-859 NSSSSGGPSSS
+859 
-870 RSMSGSL
+870 SMSCRSAPGSI
-877 ALLSPSHFRGTNSN
+877 ALLSPSHFRGANSN

-923 ANIHVLLIPY
+923 TNIHVLLIPY
-933 GKTNRIKDDGS
+933 GKTSRVQDDGA
-944 GSNGMNYPSVSL
+944 GSSGMNYPSVSL
-956 PPYLTDTY
+956 PPYLTNIY

-974 RFNINVTVRTSILPL
+974 RFNINVTVRMSILPL
-989 DATLTRI
+989 DATLTRFYI
-996 YVHADLPALTF
+996 HADLPALTF

-1012 KYFQLVALA
+1012 KYFQLLALA
-1021 DRFSLAATDAPK
+1021 DRFSLANAEVPK
-1033 KPRKYSDD
+1033 KTRKYSGGA
-1041 PFYSAEDAYINGD
+1041 FYSAESAYGNDEINMPNSEDGH
-1054 MNLPSSDDKYEAM
+1054 EAM
-1067 RRGSFLTTSA
+1067 RRGSFLSTSA

-1083 NDTESVGS
+1083 NDNESIGP
-1091 PSVNRAMADND
+1091 PSAN
-1102 GDSDENA
+1102 
-1109 SVESDDTW
+1109 
-1117 FSITSG
+1117 
-1123 NLDQS
+1123 
-1128 ASSLSEDITS
+1128 
-1138 ELERNLSLSDLTDP
+1138 
-1152 VSKEEELSVN
+1152 
-1162 IPPRSERKMRKRT
+1162 
-1175 RPYTPG
+1175 
-1181 GTAKLLDRR
+1181 
-1190 LMVCSFTVPL
+1190 
-1200 ISVRLKKPNSSSVS
+1200 
-1214 SYASYRYDTSDFDD
+1214 
-1228 DPAEN
+1228 
-1233 GVILVKLQGFRIR
+1233 
-1246 VGQKTLSTQLNVS
+1246 
-1259 LASLEVEDFLDASG
+1259 
-1273 RSTQYLLFSCPTIAT
+1273 
-1288 PFSIKA
+1288 
-1294 PLRRGSKFPAYAA
+1294 
-1307 QRRRPNRQRERVIS
+1307 
-1321 FQVGGARNSDG
+1321 
-1332 SRSRISTSPDTLLEL
+1332 
-1347 GFSSLKD
+1347 
-1354 SMSGKEI
+1354 
-1361 LRDIDLQLGS
+1361 
-1371 VQFNFDQSYVC
+1371 
-1382 SLIELFEESSSQLAL
+1382 ELFEESSLQLAL
-1397 IPAYSRSEMQ
+1397 VPASSRNGMGS
-1407 TGDFTT
+1407 GDITSAN
-1413 FDTDDGS
+1413 TDDGL

-1430 NNEYSMPV
+1430 KQEYSIPV

-1453 NLFRQGPE
+1453 NLFEQAPDTLKIPVAAG
-1461 TPEVSGADSGNDVVP
+1461 DNDALPV
-1476 TALKLGIRLHSIS
+1476 ALKLGIRLHSVS
-1489 VCFCDR
+1489 VCFSDR
-1495 GESVA
+1495 GESVVSLA
-1500 SVAILDSQIRV
+1500 VLDSQV
-1511 ATARGEQIDVSGLV
+1511 QVGTAKAGQIHVSGLV
-1525 GDVKIFDL
+1525 GDVKVFDL

-1540 DGLGISGAG
+1540 DGLGISGAA
-1549 RGIEEPASDYI
+1549 RGLESPADYI
-1560 EIFGLDTSTS
+1560 EIFGLDTSVS
-1570 FSTDETRHVLSV
+1570 FSTGDIRHVLSV
-1582 ECSIFPGIEAKPA
+1582 DCLISSESNLTASEGNVQAR
-1595 TLEEAAQNLQK
+1595 QN
-1606 KSKLTLSVQPVRLL
+1606 KSRLSVSVQPVRFL

-1625 VESLTSYVFD
+1625 VENLANYVVD
-1635 GPLRTHFISR
+1635 GPLRTHFLSKHV
-1645 RADFRDDDMG
+1645 ALSDAGMEN
-1655 RERRRADS
+1655 ERKRADS
-1663 LSSDFQLGPKLSP
+1663 MADFQLAPRFSP
-1676 VVDQPPESLTPFFD
+1676 NADHPPESLTPFFD
-1690 AVDTS
+1690 AVDTT
-1695 NRDARQFNFSYEASS
+1695 NRDGRQLKFEATS
-1710 PPSTSL
+1710 PQTPPPC
-1716 SDAVAANAHND
+1716 DIVAANAQENQSVQGND
-1727 QRDHDHDNVS
+1727 S
-1737 AKEDGFTSVLAH
+1737 AKRDGIALIVAH
-1749 VLDNFD
+1749 IIDNFD
-1755 LDIKLFHPRVVLP
+1755 LEVKLFHPCVVLP
-1768 STPLTEIRA
+1768 STPLKDIRV

-1791 GVISIAIRREVS
+1791 GTILITLRREISDALPDGPV
-1803 HTMREAPICT
+1803 CT
-1813 PYQAT
+1813 PYQAKVT
-1818 ANVESLQITS
+1818 VKSLQITS

-1840 FQIRCYIPT
+1840 FEIRCSIPAQ
-1849 LDVNKE
+1849 DMNY
-1855 FDDSRNKNIFSEV
+1855 DDRGTNGALPGIS
-1868 ALDVEVYPV
+1868 LDVEIYQV
-1877 CLNVSETNVCLAL
+1877 CLNVSETNACLAL
-1890 EVLHVAII
+1890 EVFYVAVI
-1898 PIFDTIQGVLHQ
+1898 PMFDTTQEVIRQ
-1910 LDSYEG
+1910 LESYERVLVAEPATLRPEDGGDFESASFG
-1916 ASVADSTSLSGG
+1916 ANGDM
-1928 LPRKG
+1928 
-1933 GGLGSVSLAAND
+1933 
-1945 DLTKW
+1945 TKW

-1963 VALISYSE
+1963 IAFISYSE
-1971 GPHQFETWMK
+1971 APQQFETWMK
-1981 TVIDIPDEISSRES
+1981 SVIDIPDEVSSRES
-1995 SGGASSATQG
+1995 SGGASSAAQG
-2005 RYYPQHFMG
+2005 RSYPQHFMG

-2029 EIALVTLE
+2029 EIALVAIEANLAMGLE
-2037 TSLTVNM
+2037 GKPLMDS
-2044 KRMQS
+2044 
-2049 QEGDVHFQCDFSLQ
+2049 DVQLQCDFSLQ
-2063 EAIIRDKIADSTV
+2063 EVIIRDKIADPTEFLTHLFAPVPGALLERMDSRTSI
-2076 RSSLS
+2076 SSDSSSIS
-2081 FLSRDEMLPPLLRP
+2081 FLSRDDMLPPVLRP
-2095 SASHSS
+2095 STSHSS
-2101 RLDVSSAQL
+2101 RMDVSSSQ
-2110 IGRLASERGETAS
+2110 ISGRLTSKRGVGAGF
-2123 NDSSET
+2123 DSAVT
-2129 VNSIDISVSSARFVL
+2129 VNSLDVSVSSARFIL

-2162 VSKKRNEL
+2162 ASKKRSEM

-2185 EGPEYAKAGVD
+2185 ENAAYADAAID
-2196 LDDNREERLETRFTV
+2196 MDDNRGERQESRFTV
-2211 PPLRPRTDSISESL
+2211 PPLRPRNDSISESL

-2248 AKETRAPGS
+2248 AKDTRPPGS

-2271 SSASKAKTV
+2271 SAASKTKSPGSVGQGDADRRR
-2280 LSTGHIEMDKE
+2280 LP
-2291 RISIPKWKVDVCFSN
+2291 IPQWKVDARFSN
-2306 LQMWVVSTDRK
+2306 LQMWVISTDRK
-2317 AEVAGCVL
+2317 ADVAGCVL
-2325 SSEIVA
+2325 SHQLIV
-2331 KFDSVLDK
+2331 KFDSALDG
-2339 AEPVSNEIVVAS
+2339 AETSTASDSNEIVAAS
-2351 IRMSKVEVLVG
+2351 VRLSKVEVSVG
-2362 SPKTDAAFPIS
+2362 SPKTADLDFSTA
-2373 EPQSKQTSHTGTLV
+2373 ELQSKPTYHTGTLV
-2387 ENFDAAVQFRM
+2387 ESFEVDVQFGLRH
-2398 CQCFRSTLEETIDPE
+2398 CFRPTLAETIDPE

-2421 NSDLNSGDTGSRDSR
+2421 NSEMNSGDAYNGDTGGDADAKAGPWVNYSPTNKADS
-2436 IENSDNDSKPSPWIH
+2436 
-2451 TFSADRVDNTAVD
+2451 AAVS

-2469 LQGVPPEWQEWI
+2469 LRDVPSEWQEWLLC
-2481 ISEPTVRIN
+2481 EPTVRID
-2490 QVVSHIA
+2490 QIVSHIA

-2505 KIFASM
+2505 KISASL
-2511 ASMLNAEKKIRDT
+2511 ASMLSAEKKIRDA
-2524 FIAKLKASNDDLD
+2524 FVARLKTATDDLD
-2537 WSDLPDTPG
+2537 WTDLPDAPG
-2546 DYADYAHY
+2546 DYSEYAHY
-2554 FGAEDVGTDAV
+2554 FGAEDLDDSEVSR
-2565 LEQDE
+2565 QDE
-2570 LPVPQYNLLT
+2570 PSVPQYDVLT
-2580 RASLVASGLQ
+2580 RASLIASGIQ

-2607 DLKDI
+2607 DSKAI
-2612 KVLLRSESNSMVEIS
+2612 EVLLRSESNSMVEVT
-2627 ACCRAEAKYQNLRLV
+2627 ACCRAEAMYQNLRLV

-2649 PWNVKVSVSQ
+2649 PWSVKVVLSQ
-2659 HYQYGR
+2659 QRSHGR
-2665 ALDERGRPA
+2665 SLDDRGQLA
-2674 LSPWKLDVSSDV
+2674 LSPWKLDISSDV
-2686 YLQINLTDA
+2686 FLQLNLTDA

-2744 EHSLAPGEEEPLRF
+2744 EHSLAPGQEEPLRF
-2758 NNEQRKV
+2758 N
-2765 ETRDNT
+2765 
-2771 YTRRKD
+2771 
-2777 GRRNAYV
+2777 
-2784 QDRQL
+2784 
-2789 FIAVEEEYPSDS
+2789 
-2801 LSNIPRKWQSEAPI
+2801 
-2815 PVDQV
+2815 
-2820 DSRMYALVDF
+2820 
-2830 EADVAT
+2830 
-2836 TRMRKC
+2836 
-2842 ECVIDVLVER
+2842 
-2852 GCKYFVVRSTLNL
+2852 
-2865 ENQTSSDLEV
+2865 
-2875 EFVPPQ
+2875 
-2881 RRSMSRSLRT
+2881 
-2891 GSAPHGHV
+2891 
-2899 IPIWKKV
+2899 
-2906 VKASSVTPVPV
+2906 
-2917 HIVSSGEGYVMVRPP
+2917 
-2932 EINGTDAGDS
+2932 
-2942 SNTSALPKAY
+2942 
-2952 AKEQIHLPLFDR
+2952 KEQP
-2964 GISSANESMIH
+2964 EM
-2975 METDDSG
+2975 
-2982 QAQCTIKFRRLYS
+2982 
-2995 DRPVRPFMMNACL
+2995 
-3008 SSASSAL
+3008 
-3015 YHRTLSFHPPL
+3015 
-3026 IVHNLTAGPL
+3026 
-3036 DFCLAT
+3036 
-3042 PSDWSPA
+3042 
-3049 VEAVTLTNSGMNAGW
+3049 EAVTLTSAGMNAGW

-3074 GIINVADS
+3074 GTISAADS

-3109 ELEGDLGDIVR
+3109 ELEEDLGDIVR

-3125 LVSDAHLYITA
+3125 LVSDAYLYITA
-3136 EIRMGKGHCR
+3136 EIRMSKGHCR

-3167 YEEERMGREHTTTLL
+3167 YDEERMGREHTTTLL

-3196 ENQRAKAS
+3196 ESQRAKAS
-3204 RRDRNPHLLHPVPI
+3204 RRDRNPHLLHPVLV
-3218 EDQEFVDGAND
+3218 ETQEFIDGVDD
-3229 IALQNSSARNT
+3229 IAQQSKSSRSA
-3240 SPDRRKNERKRRHP
+3240 SPDNRESERKRRHP

-3268 LLPKTVEYDPRS
+3268 LLPKTIEYDPRS

-3292 NYRMDRG
+3292 DYRLDRG
-3299 CIRLRVSNERD
+3299 CVRLRVSNDRD
-3310 MAALDGRKDSGQRR
+3310 MAALDARKENGQRK
-3324 WSDSF
+3324 WSDPF
-3329 VLDQAGTIGETEADD
+3329 VLDQAGTIGEIEADD

-3378 INTMGSAIEVCHSS
+3378 INTMSSAIEVCHSS
-3392 SKMMTPSVVDIAN
+3392 SKMMTPSVIDMAN

-3604 TRLRGERAVPVNPQV
+3604 TRLRGKKAVPVNSK
-3619 VHEVASKSDTLENS
+3619 VANDLAAKTEGTENS
-3633 ALHLLQRFVVAP
+3633 ALQLLQRFVAVP

-3650 LHLQGVGISIVDNI
+3650 LHLQGVGISIADSA
-3664 PKELVYISIS
+3664 PKELVYMSIS

-3684 DDINKSAASI
+3684 DDRNKSAGSI

-3782 LPVHVRVDGALL
+3782 LPVHIRVDGALL
-3794 YQLLPLLVHAKIY
+3794 YQILPLLVHAKIY
-3807 GSTANSAMGTKKRA
+3807 GSGGNSATTTKKRA
-3821 VVLANGDTSND
+3821 VVLVNGGSSSD

-3847 NSSLEVPVKVLEA
+3847 NASLEVPVKVLEA

-3872 SGPATPTMKVASRRS
+3872 SGPPTPTMKMVSRRS
-3887 SGLQQ
+3887 SGQQQ

-3901 HTALAAEIQRYSIA
+3901 HTALAAEIQRYTA
-3915 KYGSL
+3915 TKYGSIG
-3920 SAIAAKDEQK
+3920 AIAVKDEQK

-3971 TGSSSSRD
+3971 TDPSSSRD
-3979 TSVITVGPLRLI
+3979 SSVITVGPLRLI

-4003 NAPFQLKALRIHNS
+4003 NAPFQLKALHIHNS

-4120 CLKLDDYTGYTAT
+4120 CLKLDDYTGYPAT

-4142 GLSGVVVAPI
+4142 GVSGVVVAPI

-4231 EEVVGKIRGGRYRG
+4231 EEIVGKIRGGRYRA

-4268 LFLDVKGLA
+4268 LFLNVKGLA
-4277 SAQTTKYD
+4277 SAQTTKYE

-4292 EEVVMVDCSRTPN
+4292 EEVVMVDCSRTPS
-4305 EQIVTIYYMED
+4305 EQIITIYYMED
-4316 EFRAAS
+4316 EFRAAN
-4322 GAGHSTRVANGP
+4322 GAGHSARVANGS
-4334 NAVTTSRRRTPGIPK
+4334 NAVTTTRRRTPGVPR

-4376 RSMLTKMNSYTKD
+4376 RSLLTKMNSYTKD
-4389 GTPHHTNRM
+4389 GTPHH
-4398 SSLSRTNSMD
+4398 LSPLARTNSMD
-4408 LGASY
+4408 LSSAWQP
-4413 QHQHLYMPVEYPVFR
+4413 QHPHMPMEYPIFR
-4428 LPPTLQQTRSF
+4428 LPPSLHQTRSF
-4439 ANLAPT
+4439 ANLAQT
-4445 TPSHSYHHYKQHHSL
+4445 NPSHTHHYNQQQKS
-4460 N
+4460 

>member
-1 MLYDLGLPAGD
+1 MFETLVTGL
-12 GAGDGCSA
+12 
-20 ARADLERSMERE
+20 L
-32 TVTPRVTSALSERG
+32 TSALG
-46 LVPPPPVLGTAAG
+46 
-59 DASYIEPKCFSSD
+59 SYIEPKCFSSD

-93 VVADLPAVRLV
+93 VVAELPAVRLV

-142 DAVMRQMGEFTLKKK
+142 DAVMRQMDEFTLKKK

-170 QTADGADA
+170 QETADA
-178 AASEDGF
+178 AATEGGF
-185 AARLINKIIDNLES
+185 AARLVNKIIDNLELHIRRIHIRIEDHNSGDHPFAMGLTIES

-210 PSYVDTSKS
+210 PSYVDTAKN

-246 RQIDF
+246 RQVDF
-251 ETCSAEVFSNAFS
+251 ETCSAEEFSSAFS
-264 RSIPKRFDDR
+264 RAIPKRFDDR

-307 FDANVPKFEI
+307 FDANVPKFEV
-317 DVNVAEVAFRLEE
+317 DMNVSEVAFRLEE

-346 NHYTKYQRYRKL
+346 DHYTKYQRHRKF
-358 RPRTTVF
+358 RPQAAVF
-365 DNPAEWWRYVIT
+365 DDPAEWWRYAIT
-377 AVLEDRKEKKQQWAW
+377 AVLKDQQAKKQQWTW

-400 DRKRYVNLWQQ
+400 DRKQYVGLWQQ
-411 RSRHLLELADVDY
+411 KSHQLLELADVDY
-424 SYSDS
+424 VYSDS
-429 EDNENSDSSG
+429 DDNDDADDNGNTEDDE
-439 HMTEESGQGK
+439 QGVK
-449 NDQYPL
+449 PGLSPLDQA
-455 GHPSLQKLSSVD
+455 HIQRLSSFE
-467 IDSGLEEIERR
+467 IDAGLEEIERR
-478 RSIEDVLFFRYL
+478 RSTEDVLFFRYL
-490 ADLDIRKFQAMRAP
+490 ADLEVRNFRATRASR
-504 LVRRRLPTPP
+504 VRRRLPTPP
-514 THKTHGF
+514 THKSHAF
-521 SDSESVD
+521 SDTDSVD
-528 TEFTESSVPAEV
+528 TEITESSVPAEV

-546 AWMFGWTSKLAA
+546 AWMFGWTSKLAT
-558 PVTDGESGQNP
+558 PSPDGEAGQAP

-582 KILEEPSRRSKKRMH
+582 KILEEPSRRTKKRVH
-597 KHRDAAGHEDVSDSE
+597 KHREAGGPDGVSDSE
-612 SQLELSELYRV
+612 SQMELSELYRV

-638 ETNKSLLRDDVSYG
+638 ETNKTLLRDDPSYG

-670 AAVARDETVVVD
+670 AAVARDETVAVD

-710 RPAGDGDDINV
+710 RPAGDGDDVNV
-721 SKLTGVVFLMSYE
+721 SKLSGVVFLMSYE
-734 MNPANSGADASLF
+734 MNPATSSADASLF

-768 RFMDTPASLGLWE
+768 KFMDTPSSLGLWE

-786 SFNDIVNF
+786 SFNDIVNL
-794 KARTEAKL
+794 KTRTEAKL
-802 NYVLENRIAL
+802 DYVMENRIAL

-824 IPESDTDYNCARLV
+824 VPESDTDYNCARLV

-847 TDRLSQMDSELM
+847 TDRLSQMDSDQM
-859 NSSSSGGPSSS
+859 SMSSTGGPPSS
-870 RSMSGSL
+870 RSAPGSI
-877 ALLSPSHFRGTNSN
+877 ALLSPSHFRGVNSN

-923 ANIHVLLIPY
+923 TNIHVLLIPY
-933 GKTNRIKDDGS
+933 GKTSRVQDDGA
-944 GSNGMNYPSVSL
+944 GSSGMNYPSVSL
-956 PPYLTDTY
+956 PPYLTNIY

-974 RFNINVTVRTSILPL
+974 RFNINVTVRMSILPL
-989 DATLTRI
+989 DATLTRFYI
-996 YVHADLPALTF
+996 HADLPALTF

-1012 KYFQLVALA
+1012 KYFQLLALA
-1021 DRFSLAATDAPK
+1021 DRFSLANAEVPK
-1033 KPRKYSDD
+1033 KTRKYSGGA
-1041 PFYSAEDAYINGD
+1041 FYPAESAYGNDEINMPNSEDGH
-1054 MNLPSSDDKYEAM
+1054 EAM
-1067 RRGSFLTTSA
+1067 RRGSFLSTSA

-1083 NDTESVGS
+1083 NDNESIGP
-1091 PSVNRAMADND
+1091 PSANGALADD
-1102 GDSDENA
+1102 AGDSDENA

-1117 FSITSG
+1117 FSIYSG

-1128 ASSLSEDITS
+1128 ASSLSG
-1138 ELERNLSLSDLTDP
+1138 ELEHNLSLSDFSDSVAKEDGRS
-1152 VSKEEELSVN
+1152 VS
-1162 IPPRSERKMRKRT
+1162 IPPRSERRTRKRP

-1181 GTAKLLDRR
+1181 GSTKLLDRR

-1200 ISVRLKKPNSSSVS
+1200 ISVQLKKPRSAAVS
-1214 SYASYRYDTSDFDD
+1214 SYTSYRYDTSDFDD
-1228 DPAEN
+1228 DPADN
-1233 GVILVKLQGFRIR
+1233 GTILVKLQGFRVR
-1246 VGQKTLSTQLNVS
+1246 VGQKTLSTQLDVS
-1259 LASLEVEDFLDASG
+1259 LMSLEVEDFHDASG
-1273 RSTQYLLFSCPTIAT
+1273 RSTQYLLFSCPTIAA

-1294 PLRRGSKFPAYAA
+1294 PLRRGGKFPGYAA
-1307 QRRRPNRQRERVIS
+1307 QRKRPNRQRERVIS
-1321 FQVGGARNSDG
+1321 FQVGGAKNSDG
-1332 SRSRISTSPDTLLEL
+1332 SVSASPETLLEL

-1354 SMSGKEI
+1354 QKSGKEV
-1361 LRDIDLQLGS
+1361 LRDVDLQLGS

-1382 SLIELFEESSSQLAL
+1382 SLLELFEESSSQLAL
-1397 IPAYSRSEMQ
+1397 VPASSRNGMGS
-1407 TGDFTT
+1407 GDITSA
-1413 FDTDDGS
+1413 DTDDGL

-1430 NNEYSMPV
+1430 KQEYSIPV

-1453 NLFRQGPE
+1453 NLFEQAPDTLKIPVAAG
-1461 TPEVSGADSGNDVVP
+1461 DNDALPV
-1476 TALKLGIRLHSIS
+1476 ALKLGIRLHSVS
-1489 VCFCDR
+1489 VCFSDR
-1495 GESVA
+1495 GESVVSLA
-1500 SVAILDSQIRV
+1500 VLDSQV
-1511 ATARGEQIDVSGLV
+1511 QVGTAKAGQIDVSGLV
-1525 GDVKIFDL
+1525 GDVKVFDL

-1540 DGLGISGAG
+1540 DGLGISGAA
-1549 RGIEEPASDYI
+1549 RGLESPADYI
-1560 EIFGLDTSTS
+1560 EIFGLDTSAS
-1570 FSTDETRHVLSV
+1570 FSTGDIRHVLSV
-1582 ECSIFPGIEAKPA
+1582 DCLISSESNLTASEGNVQAR
-1595 TLEEAAQNLQK
+1595 QN
-1606 KSKLTLSVQPVRLL
+1606 KSRLSVSVQPVRFL

-1625 VESLTSYVFD
+1625 VENLANYVVD
-1635 GPLRTHFISR
+1635 GPLRTHFLSKHV
-1645 RADFRDDDMG
+1645 ALSDAGMEN
-1655 RERRRADS
+1655 ERKRADS
-1663 LSSDFQLGPKLSP
+1663 MADFQLAPRFSP
-1676 VVDQPPESLTPFFD
+1676 NADHPPESLTPFFD
-1690 AVDTS
+1690 AVDTT
-1695 NRDARQFNFSYEASS
+1695 NRDGRQLKFEATS
-1710 PPSTSL
+1710 PQTPPPC
-1716 SDAVAANAHND
+1716 DIVAANAQENQSVQGND
-1727 QRDHDHDNVS
+1727 S
-1737 AKEDGFTSVLAH
+1737 AKRDGIALIVAH
-1749 VLDNFD
+1749 IIDNFD
-1755 LDIKLFHPRVVLP
+1755 LEVKLFHPCVVLP
-1768 STPLTEIRA
+1768 STPLKDIRV

-1791 GVISIAIRREVS
+1791 GTILITLRREIS
-1803 HTMREAPICT
+1803 DALPDAPVCT
-1813 PYQAT
+1813 PYQAKVT
-1818 ANVESLQITS
+1818 VKSLQITS

-1840 FQIRCYIPT
+1840 FEIRCSIPAQ
-1849 LDVNKE
+1849 DMNY
-1855 FDDSRNKNIFSEV
+1855 DDRGTNGALPGIS
-1868 ALDVEVYPV
+1868 LDVEIYQV
-1877 CLNVSETNVCLAL
+1877 CLNVSETNACLAL
-1890 EVLHVAII
+1890 EVFYVAVI
-1898 PIFDTIQGVLHQ
+1898 PMFDTTQEVIRQ
-1910 LDSYEG
+1910 LESYERVLVAEPATLRPEDGGDLESASFG
-1916 ASVADSTSLSGG
+1916 ANGDM
-1928 LPRKG
+1928 
-1933 GGLGSVSLAAND
+1933 
-1945 DLTKW
+1945 TKW

-1963 VALISYSE
+1963 IACISYSE
-1971 GPHQFETWMK
+1971 APQQFETWMK
-1981 TVIDIPDEISSRES
+1981 SVIDIPDEVSSRES
-1995 SGGASSATQG
+1995 SGGASSAAQG
-2005 RYYPQHFMG
+2005 RSYPQHFMG

-2029 EIALVTLE
+2029 KIALVAIEANLAMGLE
-2037 TSLTVNM
+2037 GKPLMDS
-2044 KRMQS
+2044 
-2049 QEGDVHFQCDFSLQ
+2049 DVQLQCDFSLQ
-2063 EAIIRDKIADSTV
+2063 EVIIRDKIADPTEFLTHLFAPVPGALLERMDSRTSI
-2076 RSSLS
+2076 SSDSSSIS
-2081 FLSRDEMLPPLLRP
+2081 FLSRDDMLPPVLRP
-2095 SASHSS
+2095 STSHSS
-2101 RLDVSSAQL
+2101 RMDVSSSQ
-2110 IGRLASERGETAS
+2110 ISGRLISKRGVGAGF
-2123 NDSSET
+2123 DSAVT
-2129 VNSIDISVSSARFVL
+2129 VNSLDVSVSSARFIL

-2162 VSKKRNEL
+2162 ASKKRSEM

-2185 EGPEYAKAGVD
+2185 ENAAYADAAID
-2196 LDDNREERLETRFTV
+2196 MDDNRGERQESRFTV
-2211 PPLRPRTDSISESL
+2211 PPLRPRNDSISESL

-2248 AKETRAPGS
+2248 AKDTRPPGS

-2271 SSASKAKTV
+2271 SAASKTKSPGSVGQGDADRRR
-2280 LSTGHIEMDKE
+2280 LP
-2291 RISIPKWKVDVCFSN
+2291 IPQWKVDARFSN
-2306 LQMWVVSTDRK
+2306 LQMWVISTDRK
-2317 AEVAGCVL
+2317 ADVAGCVL
-2325 SSEIVA
+2325 SHQLIV
-2331 KFDSVLDK
+2331 KFDSALNG
-2339 AEPVSNEIVVAS
+2339 AETSTASDSNEIVAAS
-2351 IRMSKVEVLVG
+2351 VRLSKVEVSVG
-2362 SPKTDAAFPIS
+2362 SPKTAELDFSTA
-2373 EPQSKQTSHTGTLV
+2373 EPQSKPTYHTGTLV
-2387 ENFDAAVQFRM
+2387 ESFEVDVQFVLRH
-2398 CQCFRSTLEETIDPE
+2398 CFRPTLAETIDPE

-2421 NSDLNSGDTGSRDSR
+2421 NSEMNSGDAYNGDTGGDA
-2436 IENSDNDSKPSPWIH
+2436 DAKASPWVNYSP
-2451 TFSADRVDNTAVD
+2451 TNKADSAAVS

-2469 LQGVPPEWQEWI
+2469 LRDVPSEWQEWLLC
-2481 ISEPTVRIN
+2481 EPTVRID
-2490 QVVSHIA
+2490 QIVSHIA

-2505 KIFASM
+2505 KISASL
-2511 ASMLNAEKKIRDT
+2511 ASMLSAEKKIRDA
-2524 FIAKLKASNDDLD
+2524 FVARLKTATDDLD
-2537 WSDLPDTPG
+2537 WTDLPDAPG
-2546 DYADYAHY
+2546 DYSEYAHY
-2554 FGAEDVGTDAV
+2554 FGAEDLDDSEVSR
-2565 LEQDE
+2565 QDE
-2570 LPVPQYNLLT
+2570 PSVPQYDVLT
-2580 RASLVASGLQ
+2580 RASLIASGIQ

-2607 DLKDI
+2607 DSKAI
-2612 KVLLRSESNSMVEIS
+2612 EVLLRSESNSMVEVT
-2627 ACCRAEAKYQNLRLV
+2627 ACCRAEAMYQNLRLV

-2649 PWNVKVSVSQ
+2649 PWSVKVVLSQ
-2659 HYQYGR
+2659 QRSHGR
-2665 ALDERGRPA
+2665 SLDDRGQLA
-2674 LSPWKLDVSSDV
+2674 LSPWKLDISSDV
-2686 YLQINLTDA
+2686 FLQLNLTDA

-2738 WGASYN
+2738 W
-2744 EHSLAPGEEEPLRF
+2744 
-2758 NNEQRKV
+2758 
-2765 ETRDNT
+2765 
-2771 YTRRKD
+2771 
-2777 GRRNAYV
+2777 
-2784 QDRQL
+2784 
-2789 FIAVEEEYPSDS
+2789 
-2801 LSNIPRKWQSEAPI
+2801 
-2815 PVDQV
+2815 
-2820 DSRMYALVDF
+2820 
-2830 EADVAT
+2830 
-2836 TRMRKC
+2836 
-2842 ECVIDVLVER
+2842 
-2852 GCKYFVVRSTLNL
+2852 
-2865 ENQTSSDLEV
+2865 
-2875 EFVPPQ
+2875 
-2881 RRSMSRSLRT
+2881 
-2891 GSAPHGHV
+2891 
-2899 IPIWKKV
+2899 
-2906 VKASSVTPVPV
+2906 
-2917 HIVSSGEGYVMVRPP
+2917 
-2932 EINGTDAGDS
+2932 
-2942 SNTSALPKAY
+2942 
-2952 AKEQIHLPLFDR
+2952 
-2964 GISSANESMIH
+2964 
-2975 METDDSG
+2975 
-2982 QAQCTIKFRRLYS
+2982 
-2995 DRPVRPFMMNACL
+2995 
-3008 SSASSAL
+3008 
-3015 YHRTLSFHPPL
+3015 
-3026 IVHNLTAGPL
+3026 
-3036 DFCLAT
+3036 
-3042 PSDWSPA
+3042 
-3049 VEAVTLTNSGMNAGW
+3049 VEAVTLTNAGMNAGW

-3074 GIINVADS
+3074 GTISAADS

-3109 ELEGDLGDIVR
+3109 ELDEDLGDIVR

-3125 LVSDAHLYITA
+3125 LVSDAYLYITA
-3136 EIRMGKGHCR
+3136 EIRMSKGHCR

-3167 YEEERMGREHTTTLL
+3167 YDEERMGREHTTTLL

-3196 ENQRAKAS
+3196 ESQRAKAS
-3204 RRDRNPHLLHPVPI
+3204 RRDRNPHLLHPVLV
-3218 EDQEFVDGAND
+3218 ENQEFIDGVGD
-3229 IALQNSSARNT
+3229 IAQQSKSSRSA
-3240 SPDRRKNERKRRHP
+3240 SPDSRESERKRRHP

-3268 LLPKTVEYDPRS
+3268 LLPKTIEYDPRS

-3292 NYRMDRG
+3292 DYRLDRG
-3299 CIRLRVSNERD
+3299 CVRLRVSNDRD
-3310 MAALDGRKDSGQRR
+3310 MAALDARKENGQRK
-3324 WSDSF
+3324 WSDPF
-3329 VLDQAGTIGETEADD
+3329 VLDQAGTIGEIEADD

-3378 INTMGSAIEVCHSS
+3378 INTMSSAIEVCHSS
-3392 SKMMTPSVVDIAN
+3392 SKMMTPSVIDMAN

-3604 TRLRGERAVPVNPQV
+3604 TRLRGKKAVPVNSK
-3619 VHEVASKSDTLENS
+3619 VANDLAAKTEGTENS
-3633 ALHLLQRFVVAP
+3633 ALQLLQRFVAVP

-3650 LHLQGVGISIVDNI
+3650 LHLQGVGISIADSA
-3664 PKELVYISIS
+3664 PKELVYMSIS

-3684 DDINKSAASI
+3684 DDRNKSAGSI

-3782 LPVHVRVDGALL
+3782 LPVHIRVDGALL
-3794 YQLLPLLVHAKIY
+3794 YQILPLLVHAKIY
-3807 GSTANSAMGTKKRA
+3807 GSGGNSATTTKKRA
-3821 VVLANGDTSND
+3821 VVLVNGGSSSD

-3847 NSSLEVPVKVLEA
+3847 NASLEVPVKVLEA

-3872 SGPATPTMKVASRRS
+3872 SGPPTPTMKMVSRRS
-3887 SGLQQ
+3887 SGQQQ

-3901 HTALAAEIQRYSIA
+3901 HTALAAEIQRYTA
-3915 KYGSL
+3915 TKYGSIG
-3920 SAIAAKDEQK
+3920 AIAVKDEQK

-3971 TGSSSSRD
+3971 TDPSSSRD
-3979 TSVITVGPLRLI
+3979 SSVITVGPLRLI

-4003 NAPFQLKALRIHNS
+4003 NAPFQLKALHIHNS

-4120 CLKLDDYTGYTAT
+4120 CLKLDDYTGYPAT

-4142 GLSGVVVAPI
+4142 GVSGVVVAPI

-4231 EEVVGKIRGGRYRG
+4231 EEIVGKIRGGRYRA

-4268 LFLDVKGLA
+4268 LFLNVKGLA
-4277 SAQTTKYD
+4277 SAQTTKYE

-4292 EEVVMVDCSRTPN
+4292 EEVVMVDCSRTPS
-4305 EQIVTIYYMED
+4305 EQIITIYYMED
-4316 EFRAAS
+4316 EFRAAN
-4322 GAGHSTRVANGP
+4322 GAGHSARVANGS
-4334 NAVTTSRRRTPGIPK
+4334 NAVTTTRRRTPGVPR

-4376 RSMLTKMNSYTKD
+4376 RSLLTKMNSYTKD
-4389 GTPHHTNRM
+4389 GTPHH
-4398 SSLSRTNSMD
+4398 LSPLARTNSMD
-4408 LGASY
+4408 LSSAWQP
-4413 QHQHLYMPVEYPVFR
+4413 QHPHMPMEYPIFR
-4428 LPPTLQQTRSF
+4428 LPPSLHQTRSF
-4439 ANLAPT
+4439 ANLAQT
-4445 TPSHSYHHYKQHHSL
+4445 NPSHTHHYNQQQKS
-4460 N
+4460 

>member
-1 MLYDLGLPAGD
+1 MFETLVTGL
-12 GAGDGCSA
+12 
-20 ARADLERSMERE
+20 L
-32 TVTPRVTSALSERG
+32 TSALG
-46 LVPPPPVLGTAAG
+46 
-59 DASYIEPKCFSSD
+59 SYIEPKCFSSD

-93 VVADLPAVRLV
+93 VVAELPAVRLV

-142 DAVMRQMGEFTLKKK
+142 DAVMRQMDEFTLKKK

-170 QTADGADA
+170 QETADA
-178 AASEDGF
+178 AATEGGF
-185 AARLINKIIDNLES
+185 AARLVNKIIDNLELHIRRIHIRIEDHNSGDHPFAMGLTIES

-210 PSYVDTSKS
+210 PSYVDTAKN

-246 RQIDF
+246 RQVDF
-251 ETCSAEVFSNAFS
+251 ETCSAEEFSSAFS
-264 RSIPKRFDDR
+264 RAIPKRFDDR

-307 FDANVPKFEI
+307 FDANVPKFEV
-317 DVNVAEVAFRLEE
+317 DMNVSEVAFRLEE

-346 NHYTKYQRYRKL
+346 DHYTKYQRHRKF
-358 RPRTTVF
+358 RPQAAVF
-365 DNPAEWWRYVIT
+365 DDPAEWWRYAIT
-377 AVLEDRKEKKQQWAW
+377 AVLKDQQAKKQQWTW

-400 DRKRYVNLWQQ
+400 DRKQYVGLWQQ
-411 RSRHLLELADVDY
+411 KSHQLLELADVDY
-424 SYSDS
+424 VYSDS
-429 EDNENSDSSG
+429 DDNDDADDNGNTEDDE
-439 HMTEESGQGK
+439 QGVK
-449 NDQYPL
+449 PGLSPLDQA
-455 GHPSLQKLSSVD
+455 HIQRLSSFE
-467 IDSGLEEIERR
+467 IDAGLEEIERR
-478 RSIEDVLFFRYL
+478 RSTEDVLFFRYL
-490 ADLDIRKFQAMRAP
+490 ADLEVRNFRATRASR
-504 LVRRRLPTPP
+504 VRRRLPTPP
-514 THKTHGF
+514 THKSHAF
-521 SDSESVD
+521 SDTDSVD
-528 TEFTESSVPAEV
+528 TEITESSVPAEV

-546 AWMFGWTSKLAA
+546 AWMFGWTSKLAT
-558 PVTDGESGQNP
+558 PSPDGEAGQAP

-582 KILEEPSRRSKKRMH
+582 KILEEPSRRTKKRVH
-597 KHRDAAGHEDVSDSE
+597 KHREAGGPDGVSDSE
-612 SQLELSELYRV
+612 SQMELSELYRV

-638 ETNKSLLRDDVSYG
+638 ETNKTLLRDDPSYG

-670 AAVARDETVVVD
+670 AAVARDETVAVD

-710 RPAGDGDDINV
+710 RPAGDGDDVNV
-721 SKLTGVVFLMSYE
+721 SKLSGVVFLMSYE
-734 MNPANSGADASLF
+734 MNPATSSADASLF

-768 RFMDTPASLGLWE
+768 KFMDTPSSLGLWE

-786 SFNDIVNF
+786 SFNDIVNL
-794 KARTEAKL
+794 KTRTEAKL
-802 NYVLENRIAL
+802 DYVMENRIAL

-824 IPESDTDYNCARLV
+824 VPESDTDYNCARLV

-847 TDRLSQMDSELM
+847 TDRLSQMDSDQM
-859 NSSSSGGPSSS
+859 SMSSTGGPPSS
-870 RSMSGSL
+870 RSAPGSI
-877 ALLSPSHFRGTNSN
+877 ALLSPSHFRGVNSN

-923 ANIHVLLIPY
+923 TNIHVLLIPY
-933 GKTNRIKDDGS
+933 GKTSRVQDDGA
-944 GSNGMNYPSVSL
+944 GSSGMNYPSVSL
-956 PPYLTDTY
+956 PPYLTNIY

-974 RFNINVTVRTSILPL
+974 RFNINVTVRMSILPL
-989 DATLTRI
+989 DATLTRFYI
-996 YVHADLPALTF
+996 HADLPALTF

-1012 KYFQLVALA
+1012 KYFQLLALA
-1021 DRFSLAATDAPK
+1021 DRFSLANAEVPK
-1033 KPRKYSDD
+1033 KTRKYSGGA
-1041 PFYSAEDAYINGD
+1041 FYPAESAYGNDEINMPNSEDGH
-1054 MNLPSSDDKYEAM
+1054 EAM
-1067 RRGSFLTTSA
+1067 RRGSFLSTSA

-1083 NDTESVGS
+1083 NDNESIGP
-1091 PSVNRAMADND
+1091 PSANGALADD
-1102 GDSDENA
+1102 AGDSDENA

-1117 FSITSG
+1117 FSIYSG

-1128 ASSLSEDITS
+1128 ASSLSG
-1138 ELERNLSLSDLTDP
+1138 ELEHNLSLSDFSDSVAKEDGRS
-1152 VSKEEELSVN
+1152 VS
-1162 IPPRSERKMRKRT
+1162 IPPRSERRTRKRP

-1181 GTAKLLDRR
+1181 GSTKLLDRR

-1200 ISVRLKKPNSSSVS
+1200 ISVQLKKPRSAAVS
-1214 SYASYRYDTSDFDD
+1214 SYTSYRYDTSDFDD
-1228 DPAEN
+1228 DPADN
-1233 GVILVKLQGFRIR
+1233 GTILVKLQGFRVR
-1246 VGQKTLSTQLNVS
+1246 VGQKTLSTQLDVS
-1259 LASLEVEDFLDASG
+1259 LMSLEVEDFHDASG
-1273 RSTQYLLFSCPTIAT
+1273 RSTQYLLFSCPTIAA

-1294 PLRRGSKFPAYAA
+1294 PLRRGGKFPGYAA
-1307 QRRRPNRQRERVIS
+1307 QRKRPNRQRERVIS
-1321 FQVGGARNSDG
+1321 FQVGGAKNSDG
-1332 SRSRISTSPDTLLEL
+1332 SVSASPETLLEL

-1354 SMSGKEI
+1354 QKSGKEV
-1361 LRDIDLQLGS
+1361 LRDVDLQLGS

-1382 SLIELFEESSSQLAL
+1382 SLLELFEESSSQLAL
-1397 IPAYSRSEMQ
+1397 VPASSRNGMGS
-1407 TGDFTT
+1407 GDITSA
-1413 FDTDDGS
+1413 DTDDGL

-1430 NNEYSMPV
+1430 KQEYSIPV

-1453 NLFRQGPE
+1453 NLFEQAPDTLKIPVAAG
-1461 TPEVSGADSGNDVVP
+1461 DNDALPV
-1476 TALKLGIRLHSIS
+1476 ALKLGIRLHSVS
-1489 VCFCDR
+1489 VCFSDR
-1495 GESVA
+1495 GESVVSLA
-1500 SVAILDSQIRV
+1500 VLDSQV
-1511 ATARGEQIDVSGLV
+1511 QVGTAKAGQIDVSGLV
-1525 GDVKIFDL
+1525 GDVKVFDL

-1540 DGLGISGAG
+1540 DGLGISGAA
-1549 RGIEEPASDYI
+1549 RGLESPADYI
-1560 EIFGLDTSTS
+1560 EIFGLDTSAS
-1570 FSTDETRHVLSV
+1570 FSTGDIRHVLSV
-1582 ECSIFPGIEAKPA
+1582 DCLISSESNLTASEGNVQAR
-1595 TLEEAAQNLQK
+1595 QN
-1606 KSKLTLSVQPVRLL
+1606 KSRLSVSVQPVRFL

-1625 VESLTSYVFD
+1625 VENLANYVVD
-1635 GPLRTHFISR
+1635 GPLRTHFLSKHV
-1645 RADFRDDDMG
+1645 ALSDAGMEN
-1655 RERRRADS
+1655 ERKRADS
-1663 LSSDFQLGPKLSP
+1663 MADFQLAPRFSP
-1676 VVDQPPESLTPFFD
+1676 NADHPPESLTPFFD
-1690 AVDTS
+1690 AVDTT
-1695 NRDARQFNFSYEASS
+1695 NRDGRQLKFEATS
-1710 PPSTSL
+1710 PQTPPPC
-1716 SDAVAANAHND
+1716 DIVAANAQENQSVQGND
-1727 QRDHDHDNVS
+1727 S
-1737 AKEDGFTSVLAH
+1737 AKRDGIALIVAH
-1749 VLDNFD
+1749 IIDNFD
-1755 LDIKLFHPRVVLP
+1755 LEVKLFHPCVVLP
-1768 STPLTEIRA
+1768 STPLKDIRV

-1791 GVISIAIRREVS
+1791 GTILITLRREIS
-1803 HTMREAPICT
+1803 DALPDAPVCT
-1813 PYQAT
+1813 PYQAKVT
-1818 ANVESLQITS
+1818 VKSLQITS

-1840 FQIRCYIPT
+1840 FEIRCSIPAQ
-1849 LDVNKE
+1849 DMNY
-1855 FDDSRNKNIFSEV
+1855 DDRGTNGALPGIS
-1868 ALDVEVYPV
+1868 LDVEIYQV
-1877 CLNVSETNVCLAL
+1877 CLNVSETNACLAL
-1890 EVLHVAII
+1890 EVFYVAVI
-1898 PIFDTIQGVLHQ
+1898 PMFDTTQEVIRQ
-1910 LDSYEG
+1910 LESYERVLVAEPATLRPEDGGDLESASFG
-1916 ASVADSTSLSGG
+1916 ANGDM
-1928 LPRKG
+1928 
-1933 GGLGSVSLAAND
+1933 
-1945 DLTKW
+1945 TKW

-1963 VALISYSE
+1963 IACISYSE
-1971 GPHQFETWMK
+1971 APQQFETWMK
-1981 TVIDIPDEISSRES
+1981 SVIDIPDEVSSRES
-1995 SGGASSATQG
+1995 SGGASSAAQG
-2005 RYYPQHFMG
+2005 RSYPQHFMG

-2029 EIALVTLE
+2029 KIALVAIEANLAMGLE
-2037 TSLTVNM
+2037 GKPLMDS
-2044 KRMQS
+2044 
-2049 QEGDVHFQCDFSLQ
+2049 DVQLQCDFSLQ
-2063 EAIIRDKIADSTV
+2063 EVIIRDKIADPTEFLTHLFAPVPGALLERMDSRTSI
-2076 RSSLS
+2076 SSDSSSIS
-2081 FLSRDEMLPPLLRP
+2081 FLSRDDMLPPVLRP
-2095 SASHSS
+2095 STSHSS
-2101 RLDVSSAQL
+2101 RMDVSSSQ
-2110 IGRLASERGETAS
+2110 ISGRLISKRGVGAGF
-2123 NDSSET
+2123 DSAVT
-2129 VNSIDISVSSARFVL
+2129 VNSLDVSVSSARFIL

-2162 VSKKRNEL
+2162 ASKKRSEM

-2185 EGPEYAKAGVD
+2185 ENAAYADAAID
-2196 LDDNREERLETRFTV
+2196 MDDNRGERQESRFTV
-2211 PPLRPRTDSISESL
+2211 PPLRPRNDSISESL

-2248 AKETRAPGS
+2248 AKDTRPPGS

-2271 SSASKAKTV
+2271 SAASKTKSPGSVGQGDADRRR
-2280 LSTGHIEMDKE
+2280 LP
-2291 RISIPKWKVDVCFSN
+2291 IPQWKVDARFSN
-2306 LQMWVVSTDRK
+2306 LQMWVISTDRK
-2317 AEVAGCVL
+2317 ADVAGCVL
-2325 SSEIVA
+2325 SHQLIV
-2331 KFDSVLDK
+2331 KFDSALNG
-2339 AEPVSNEIVVAS
+2339 AETSTASDSNEIVAAS
-2351 IRMSKVEVLVG
+2351 VRLSKVEVSVG
-2362 SPKTDAAFPIS
+2362 SPKTAELDFSTA
-2373 EPQSKQTSHTGTLV
+2373 EPQSKPTYHTGTLV
-2387 ENFDAAVQFRM
+2387 ESFEVDVQFVLRH
-2398 CQCFRSTLEETIDPE
+2398 CFRPTLAETIDPE

-2421 NSDLNSGDTGSRDSR
+2421 NSEMNSGDAYNGDTGGDA
-2436 IENSDNDSKPSPWIH
+2436 DAKASPWVNYSP
-2451 TFSADRVDNTAVD
+2451 TNKADSAAVS

-2469 LQGVPPEWQEWI
+2469 LRDVPSEWQEWLLC
-2481 ISEPTVRIN
+2481 EPTVRID
-2490 QVVSHIA
+2490 QIVSHIA

-2505 KIFASM
+2505 KISASL
-2511 ASMLNAEKKIRDT
+2511 ASMLSAEKKIRDA
-2524 FIAKLKASNDDLD
+2524 FVARLKTATDDLD
-2537 WSDLPDTPG
+2537 WTDLPDAPG
-2546 DYADYAHY
+2546 DYSEYAHY
-2554 FGAEDVGTDAV
+2554 FGAEDLDDSEVSR
-2565 LEQDE
+2565 QDE
-2570 LPVPQYNLLT
+2570 PSVPQYDVLT
-2580 RASLVASGLQ
+2580 RASLIASGIQ

-2607 DLKDI
+2607 DSKAI
-2612 KVLLRSESNSMVEIS
+2612 EVLLRSESNSMVEVT
-2627 ACCRAEAKYQNLRLV
+2627 ACCRAEAMYQNLRLV

-2649 PWNVKVSVSQ
+2649 PWSVKVVLSQ
-2659 HYQYGR
+2659 QRSHGR
-2665 ALDERGRPA
+2665 SLDDRGQLA
-2674 LSPWKLDVSSDV
+2674 LSPWKLDISSDV
-2686 YLQINLTDA
+2686 FLQLNLTDA

-2729 NNTGMPLRY
+2729 NNTGM
-2738 WGASYN
+2738 
-2744 EHSLAPGEEEPLRF
+2744 
-2758 NNEQRKV
+2758 
-2765 ETRDNT
+2765 
-2771 YTRRKD
+2771 
-2777 GRRNAYV
+2777 
-2784 QDRQL
+2784 
-2789 FIAVEEEYPSDS
+2789 
-2801 LSNIPRKWQSEAPI
+2801 
-2815 PVDQV
+2815 
-2820 DSRMYALVDF
+2820 
-2830 EADVAT
+2830 
-2836 TRMRKC
+2836 
-2842 ECVIDVLVER
+2842 
-2852 GCKYFVVRSTLNL
+2852 
-2865 ENQTSSDLEV
+2865 
-2875 EFVPPQ
+2875 
-2881 RRSMSRSLRT
+2881 
-2891 GSAPHGHV
+2891 
-2899 IPIWKKV
+2899 
-2906 VKASSVTPVPV
+2906 
-2917 HIVSSGEGYVMVRPP
+2917 
-2932 EINGTDAGDS
+2932 
-2942 SNTSALPKAY
+2942 
-2952 AKEQIHLPLFDR
+2952 
-2964 GISSANESMIH
+2964 
-2975 METDDSG
+2975 
-2982 QAQCTIKFRRLYS
+2982 
-2995 DRPVRPFMMNACL
+2995 
-3008 SSASSAL
+3008 
-3015 YHRTLSFHPPL
+3015 
-3026 IVHNLTAGPL
+3026 
-3036 DFCLAT
+3036 
-3042 PSDWSPA
+3042 
-3049 VEAVTLTNSGMNAGW
+3049 NAGW

-3074 GIINVADS
+3074 GTISAADS

-3109 ELEGDLGDIVR
+3109 ELDEDLGDIVR

-3125 LVSDAHLYITA
+3125 LVSDAYLYITA
-3136 EIRMGKGHCR
+3136 EIRMSKGHCR

-3167 YEEERMGREHTTTLL
+3167 YDEERMGREHTTTLL

-3196 ENQRAKAS
+3196 ESQRAKAS
-3204 RRDRNPHLLHPVPI
+3204 RRDRNPHLLHPVLV
-3218 EDQEFVDGAND
+3218 ENQEFIDGVGD
-3229 IALQNSSARNT
+3229 IAQQSKSSRSA
-3240 SPDRRKNERKRRHP
+3240 SPDSRESERKRRHP

-3268 LLPKTVEYDPRS
+3268 LLPKTIEYDPRS

-3292 NYRMDRG
+3292 DYRLDRG
-3299 CIRLRVSNERD
+3299 CVRLRVSNDRD
-3310 MAALDGRKDSGQRR
+3310 MAALDARKENGQRK
-3324 WSDSF
+3324 WSDPF
-3329 VLDQAGTIGETEADD
+3329 VLDQAGTIGEIEADD

-3378 INTMGSAIEVCHSS
+3378 INTMSSAIEVCHSS
-3392 SKMMTPSVVDIAN
+3392 SKMMTPSVIDMAN

-3604 TRLRGERAVPVNPQV
+3604 TRLRGKKAVPVNSK
-3619 VHEVASKSDTLENS
+3619 VANDLAAKTEGTENS
-3633 ALHLLQRFVVAP
+3633 ALQLLQRFVAVP

-3650 LHLQGVGISIVDNI
+3650 LHLQGVGISIADSA
-3664 PKELVYISIS
+3664 PKELVYMSIS

-3684 DDINKSAASI
+3684 DDRNKSAGSI

-3782 LPVHVRVDGALL
+3782 LPVHIRVDGALL
-3794 YQLLPLLVHAKIY
+3794 YQILPLLVHAKIY
-3807 GSTANSAMGTKKRA
+3807 GSGGNSATTTKKRA
-3821 VVLANGDTSND
+3821 VVLVNGGSSSD

-3847 NSSLEVPVKVLEA
+3847 NASLEVPVKVLEA

-3872 SGPATPTMKVASRRS
+3872 SGPPTPTMKMVSRRS
-3887 SGLQQ
+3887 SGQQQ

-3901 HTALAAEIQRYSIA
+3901 HTALAAEIQRYTA
-3915 KYGSL
+3915 TKYGSIG
-3920 SAIAAKDEQK
+3920 AIAVKDEQK

-3971 TGSSSSRD
+3971 TDPSSSRD
-3979 TSVITVGPLRLI
+3979 SSVITVGPLRLI

-4003 NAPFQLKALRIHNS
+4003 NAPFQLKALHIHNS

-4120 CLKLDDYTGYTAT
+4120 CLKLDDYTGYPAT

-4142 GLSGVVVAPI
+4142 GVSGVVVAPI

-4231 EEVVGKIRGGRYRG
+4231 EEIVGKIRGGRYRA

-4268 LFLDVKGLA
+4268 LFLNVKGLA
-4277 SAQTTKYD
+4277 SAQTTKYE

-4292 EEVVMVDCSRTPN
+4292 EEVVMVDCSRTPS
-4305 EQIVTIYYMED
+4305 EQIITIYYMED
-4316 EFRAAS
+4316 EFRAAN
-4322 GAGHSTRVANGP
+4322 GAGHSARVANGS
-4334 NAVTTSRRRTPGIPK
+4334 NAVTTTRRRTPGVPR

-4376 RSMLTKMNSYTKD
+4376 RSLLTKMNSYTKD
-4389 GTPHHTNRM
+4389 GTPHH
-4398 SSLSRTNSMD
+4398 LSPLARTNSMD
-4408 LGASY
+4408 LSSAWQP
-4413 QHQHLYMPVEYPVFR
+4413 QHPHMPMEYPIFR
-4428 LPPTLQQTRSF
+4428 LPPSLHQTRSF
-4439 ANLAPT
+4439 ANLAQT
-4445 TPSHSYHHYKQHHSL
+4445 NPSHTHHYNQQQKS
-4460 N
+4460 

>member
-1 MLYDLGLPAGD
+1 MFETLVTGL
-12 GAGDGCSA
+12 
-20 ARADLERSMERE
+20 L
-32 TVTPRVTSALSERG
+32 TSALG
-46 LVPPPPVLGTAAG
+46 
-59 DASYIEPKCFSSD
+59 SYIEPKCFSSD

-93 VVADLPAVRLV
+93 VVAELPAVRLV

-142 DAVMRQMGEFTLKKK
+142 DAVMRQMDEFTLKKK

-170 QTADGADA
+170 QETADA
-178 AASEDGF
+178 AATEGGF
-185 AARLINKIIDNLES
+185 AARLVNKIIDNLELHIRRIHIRIEDHNSGDHPFAMGLTIES

-210 PSYVDTSKS
+210 PSYVDTAKN

-246 RQIDF
+246 RQVDF
-251 ETCSAEVFSNAFS
+251 ETCSAEEFSSAFS
-264 RSIPKRFDDR
+264 RAIPKRFDDR

-307 FDANVPKFEI
+307 FDANVPKFEV
-317 DVNVAEVAFRLEE
+317 DMNVSEVAFRLEE

-346 NHYTKYQRYRKL
+346 DHYTKYQRHRKF
-358 RPRTTVF
+358 RPQAAVF
-365 DNPAEWWRYVIT
+365 DDPAEWWRYAIT
-377 AVLEDRKEKKQQWAW
+377 AVLKDQQAKKQQWTW

-400 DRKRYVNLWQQ
+400 DRKQYVGLWQQ
-411 RSRHLLELADVDY
+411 KSHQLLELADVDY
-424 SYSDS
+424 VYSDS
-429 EDNENSDSSG
+429 DDNDDADDNGNTEDDE
-439 HMTEESGQGK
+439 QGVK
-449 NDQYPL
+449 PGLSPLDQA
-455 GHPSLQKLSSVD
+455 HIQRLSSFE
-467 IDSGLEEIERR
+467 IDAGLEEIERR
-478 RSIEDVLFFRYL
+478 RSTEDVLFFRYL
-490 ADLDIRKFQAMRAP
+490 ADLEVRNFRATRASR
-504 LVRRRLPTPP
+504 VRRRLPTPP
-514 THKTHGF
+514 THKSHAF
-521 SDSESVD
+521 SDTDSVD
-528 TEFTESSVPAEV
+528 TEITESSVPAEV

-546 AWMFGWTSKLAA
+546 AWMFGWTSKLAT
-558 PVTDGESGQNP
+558 PSPDGEAGQAP

-582 KILEEPSRRSKKRMH
+582 KILEEPSRRTKKRVH
-597 KHRDAAGHEDVSDSE
+597 KHREAGGPDDVSDSE
-612 SQLELSELYRV
+612 SQMELSELYRV

-638 ETNKSLLRDDVSYG
+638 ETNKTLLRDDPSYG

-670 AAVARDETVVVD
+670 AAVARDETVAVD

-710 RPAGDGDDINV
+710 RPAGDGDDVNV
-721 SKLTGVVFLMSYE
+721 SKLSGVVFLMSYE
-734 MNPANSGADASLF
+734 MNPATSSADASLF

-768 RFMDTPASLGLWE
+768 KFMDTPSSLGLWE

-786 SFNDIVNF
+786 SFNDIVNL
-794 KARTEAKL
+794 KTRTEAKL
-802 NYVLENRIAL
+802 DYVMENRIAL

-824 IPESDTDYNCARLV
+824 VPESDTDYNCARLV

-847 TDRLSQMDSELM
+847 TDRLSQMDSDQM
-859 NSSSSGGPSSS
+859 SMSSTGGPPSS
-870 RSMSGSL
+870 RSAPGSI
-877 ALLSPSHFRGTNSN
+877 ALLSPSHFRGVNSN

-923 ANIHVLLIPY
+923 TNIHVLLIPY
-933 GKTNRIKDDGS
+933 GKTSRVQDDGA
-944 GSNGMNYPSVSL
+944 GSSGMNYPSVSL
-956 PPYLTDTY
+956 PPYLTNIY

-974 RFNINVTVRTSILPL
+974 RFNINVTVRMSILPL
-989 DATLTRI
+989 DATLTRFYI
-996 YVHADLPALTF
+996 HADLPALTF

-1012 KYFQLVALA
+1012 KYFQLLALA
-1021 DRFSLAATDAPK
+1021 DRFSLANAEVPK
-1033 KPRKYSDD
+1033 KTRKYSGGA
-1041 PFYSAEDAYINGD
+1041 FYPAESAYGNDEINMPNSEDGH
-1054 MNLPSSDDKYEAM
+1054 EAM
-1067 RRGSFLTTSA
+1067 RRGSFLSTSA

-1083 NDTESVGS
+1083 NDNESIGP
-1091 PSVNRAMADND
+1091 PSANGALADD
-1102 GDSDENA
+1102 AGDSDENA

-1128 ASSLSEDITS
+1128 ASSLSG
-1138 ELERNLSLSDLTDP
+1138 ELEHNLSLSDFSDSVAKEDGIS
-1152 VSKEEELSVN
+1152 VS
-1162 IPPRSERKMRKRT
+1162 IPPRSERRTRKRP

-1181 GTAKLLDRR
+1181 VLDSQVQVGTAK
-1190 LMVCSFTVPL
+1190 
-1200 ISVRLKKPNSSSVS
+1200 
-1214 SYASYRYDTSDFDD
+1214 A
-1228 DPAEN
+1228 
-1233 GVILVKLQGFRIR
+1233 G
-1246 VGQKTLSTQLNVS
+1246 
-1259 LASLEVEDFLDASG
+1259 
-1273 RSTQYLLFSCPTIAT
+1273 
-1288 PFSIKA
+1288 
-1294 PLRRGSKFPAYAA
+1294 
-1307 QRRRPNRQRERVIS
+1307 
-1321 FQVGGARNSDG
+1321 
-1332 SRSRISTSPDTLLEL
+1332 
-1347 GFSSLKD
+1347 
-1354 SMSGKEI
+1354 
-1361 LRDIDLQLGS
+1361 
-1371 VQFNFDQSYVC
+1371 
-1382 SLIELFEESSSQLAL
+1382 
-1397 IPAYSRSEMQ
+1397 
-1407 TGDFTT
+1407 
-1413 FDTDDGS
+1413 
-1420 PPPFELTPTI
+1420 
-1430 NNEYSMPV
+1430 
-1438 NLTESVRADLERARK
+1438 
-1453 NLFRQGPE
+1453 
-1461 TPEVSGADSGNDVVP
+1461 
-1476 TALKLGIRLHSIS
+1476 
-1489 VCFCDR
+1489 
-1495 GESVA
+1495 
-1500 SVAILDSQIRV
+1500 
-1511 ATARGEQIDVSGLV
+1511 QIDVSGLV
-1525 GDVKIFDL
+1525 GDVKVFDL

-1540 DGLGISGAG
+1540 DGLGISGAA
-1549 RGIEEPASDYI
+1549 RGLESPADYI
-1560 EIFGLDTSTS
+1560 EIFGLDTSAS
-1570 FSTDETRHVLSV
+1570 FSTGDIRHVLSV
-1582 ECSIFPGIEAKPA
+1582 DCLISSESNLTASEGNVQAR
-1595 TLEEAAQNLQK
+1595 QN
-1606 KSKLTLSVQPVRLL
+1606 KSRLSVSVQPVRFL

-1625 VESLTSYVFD
+1625 VENLANYVVD
-1635 GPLRTHFISR
+1635 GPLRTHFLSKHV
-1645 RADFRDDDMG
+1645 ALSDAGMEN
-1655 RERRRADS
+1655 ERKRADS
-1663 LSSDFQLGPKLSP
+1663 MADFQLAPRFSP
-1676 VVDQPPESLTPFFD
+1676 NADHPPESLTPFFD
-1690 AVDTS
+1690 AVDTT
-1695 NRDARQFNFSYEASS
+1695 NRDGRQLKFEATS
-1710 PPSTSL
+1710 PQTPPPC
-1716 SDAVAANAHND
+1716 DIVAANAQENQSVQGND
-1727 QRDHDHDNVS
+1727 S
-1737 AKEDGFTSVLAH
+1737 AKRDGIALIVAH
-1749 VLDNFD
+1749 IIDNFD
-1755 LDIKLFHPRVVLP
+1755 LEVKLFHPCVVLP
-1768 STPLTEIRA
+1768 STPLKYIRV

-1791 GVISIAIRREVS
+1791 GTILITLRREIS
-1803 HTMREAPICT
+1803 DALPDAPVCT
-1813 PYQAT
+1813 PYQAKVT
-1818 ANVESLQITS
+1818 VKSLQITS

-1840 FQIRCYIPT
+1840 FEIRCSIPAQ
-1849 LDVNKE
+1849 DMNY
-1855 FDDSRNKNIFSEV
+1855 DDRGTNGALPGIS
-1868 ALDVEVYPV
+1868 LDVEIYQV
-1877 CLNVSETNVCLAL
+1877 CLNVSETNACLAL
-1890 EVLHVAII
+1890 EVFYVAVI
-1898 PIFDTIQGVLHQ
+1898 PMFDTTQEVIRQ
-1910 LDSYEG
+1910 LESYERVLVAEPATLRPEDGGDLESASFG
-1916 ASVADSTSLSGG
+1916 ANGDM
-1928 LPRKG
+1928 
-1933 GGLGSVSLAAND
+1933 
-1945 DLTKW
+1945 TKW

-1963 VALISYSE
+1963 IAFISYSE
-1971 GPHQFETWMK
+1971 APQQFETWMK
-1981 TVIDIPDEISSRES
+1981 SVIDIPDEVSSRES
-1995 SGGASSATQG
+1995 SGGASSAAQG
-2005 RYYPQHFMG
+2005 RSYPQHFMG

-2029 EIALVTLE
+2029 KIALVAIEANLAMGLE
-2037 TSLTVNM
+2037 GKPLMDS
-2044 KRMQS
+2044 
-2049 QEGDVHFQCDFSLQ
+2049 DVQLQCDFSLQ
-2063 EAIIRDKIADSTV
+2063 EVIIRDKIADPTEFLTHLFAPVPGALLERMDSRTSI
-2076 RSSLS
+2076 SSDSSSIS
-2081 FLSRDEMLPPLLRP
+2081 FLSRDDMLPPVLRP
-2095 SASHSS
+2095 STSHSS
-2101 RLDVSSAQL
+2101 RMDVSSSQ
-2110 IGRLASERGETAS
+2110 ISGRLISKRGVGAGF
-2123 NDSSET
+2123 DSAVT
-2129 VNSIDISVSSARFVL
+2129 VNSLDVSVSSARFIL

-2162 VSKKRNEL
+2162 ASKKRSEM

-2185 EGPEYAKAGVD
+2185 ENAAYADAAID
-2196 LDDNREERLETRFTV
+2196 MDDNRGERQESRFTV
-2211 PPLRPRTDSISESL
+2211 PPLRPRNDSISESL

-2248 AKETRAPGS
+2248 AKDTRPPGS

-2271 SSASKAKTV
+2271 SAASKTKSPGSVGQGDADRRR
-2280 LSTGHIEMDKE
+2280 LP
-2291 RISIPKWKVDVCFSN
+2291 IPQWKVDARFSN
-2306 LQMWVVSTDRK
+2306 LQMWVISTDRK
-2317 AEVAGCVL
+2317 ADVAGCVL
-2325 SSEIVA
+2325 SHQLIV
-2331 KFDSVLDK
+2331 KFDSALNG
-2339 AEPVSNEIVVAS
+2339 AETSTASDSNEIVAAS
-2351 IRMSKVEVLVG
+2351 VRLSKVEVSVG
-2362 SPKTDAAFPIS
+2362 SPKTAELDFSTA
-2373 EPQSKQTSHTGTLV
+2373 EPQSKPTYHTGTLV
-2387 ENFDAAVQFRM
+2387 ESFEVDVQFVLRH
-2398 CQCFRSTLEETIDPE
+2398 CFRPTLAETIDPE

-2421 NSDLNSGDTGSRDSR
+2421 NSEMNSGDAYNGDTGGDA
-2436 IENSDNDSKPSPWIH
+2436 DAKASPWVNYSP
-2451 TFSADRVDNTAVD
+2451 TNKADSAALS

-2469 LQGVPPEWQEWI
+2469 LRDVPSEWQEWLLC
-2481 ISEPTVRIN
+2481 EPTVRID
-2490 QVVSHIA
+2490 QIVSHIA

-2505 KIFASM
+2505 KISASL
-2511 ASMLNAEKKIRDT
+2511 ASMLSAEKKIRDA
-2524 FIAKLKASNDDLD
+2524 FVARLKTATDDLD
-2537 WSDLPDTPG
+2537 WTDLPDAPG
-2546 DYADYAHY
+2546 DYSEYAHY
-2554 FGAEDVGTDAV
+2554 FGAEDLDDSEVSR
-2565 LEQDE
+2565 QDE
-2570 LPVPQYNLLT
+2570 PSVPQYDVLT
-2580 RASLVASGLQ
+2580 RASLIASGIQ

-2607 DLKDI
+2607 DSKAI
-2612 KVLLRSESNSMVEIS
+2612 EVLLRSESNSMVEVT
-2627 ACCRAEAKYQNLRLV
+2627 ACCRAEAMYQNLRLV

-2649 PWNVKVSVSQ
+2649 PWSVKVVLSQ
-2659 HYQYGR
+2659 QRSHGR
-2665 ALDERGRPA
+2665 SLDDRGQLA
-2674 LSPWKLDVSSDV
+2674 LSPWKLDISSDV
-2686 YLQINLTDA
+2686 FLQLNLTDA

-2738 WGASYN
+2738 WG
-2744 EHSLAPGEEEPLRF
+2744 
-2758 NNEQRKV
+2758 
-2765 ETRDNT
+2765 
-2771 YTRRKD
+2771 
-2777 GRRNAYV
+2777 
-2784 QDRQL
+2784 
-2789 FIAVEEEYPSDS
+2789 
-2801 LSNIPRKWQSEAPI
+2801 
-2815 PVDQV
+2815 
-2820 DSRMYALVDF
+2820 
-2830 EADVAT
+2830 
-2836 TRMRKC
+2836 
-2842 ECVIDVLVER
+2842 
-2852 GCKYFVVRSTLNL
+2852 
-2865 ENQTSSDLEV
+2865 
-2875 EFVPPQ
+2875 
-2881 RRSMSRSLRT
+2881 
-2891 GSAPHGHV
+2891 
-2899 IPIWKKV
+2899 
-2906 VKASSVTPVPV
+2906 
-2917 HIVSSGEGYVMVRPP
+2917 
-2932 EINGTDAGDS
+2932 
-2942 SNTSALPKAY
+2942 
-2952 AKEQIHLPLFDR
+2952 
-2964 GISSANESMIH
+2964 
-2975 METDDSG
+2975 
-2982 QAQCTIKFRRLYS
+2982 
-2995 DRPVRPFMMNACL
+2995 
-3008 SSASSAL
+3008 
-3015 YHRTLSFHPPL
+3015 
-3026 IVHNLTAGPL
+3026 
-3036 DFCLAT
+3036 
-3042 PSDWSPA
+3042 
-3049 VEAVTLTNSGMNAGW
+3049 MNAGW

-3074 GIINVADS
+3074 GTISAADS

-3109 ELEGDLGDIVR
+3109 ELDEDLGDIVR

-3125 LVSDAHLYITA
+3125 LVSDAYLYITA
-3136 EIRMGKGHCR
+3136 EIRMSKGHCR

-3167 YEEERMGREHTTTLL
+3167 YDEERMGREHTTTLL

-3196 ENQRAKAS
+3196 ESQRAKAS
-3204 RRDRNPHLLHPVPI
+3204 RRDRNPHLLHPVLV
-3218 EDQEFVDGAND
+3218 ENQEFIDGVGD
-3229 IALQNSSARNT
+3229 IAQQSKSSRSA
-3240 SPDRRKNERKRRHP
+3240 SPDSRESERKRRHP

-3268 LLPKTVEYDPRS
+3268 LVPKTIEYDPRS

-3292 NYRMDRG
+3292 DYRLDRG
-3299 CIRLRVSNERD
+3299 CVRLRVSNDRD
-3310 MAALDGRKDSGQRR
+3310 MAALDARKENGQRK
-3324 WSDSF
+3324 WSDPF
-3329 VLDQAGTIGETEADD
+3329 VLDQAGTIGEIEADD

-3378 INTMGSAIEVCHSS
+3378 INTMSSAIEVCHSS
-3392 SKMMTPSVVDIAN
+3392 SKMMTPSVIDMAN

-3604 TRLRGERAVPVNPQV
+3604 TRLRGKKAVPVNSK
-3619 VHEVASKSDTLENS
+3619 VANDLAAKTEGTENS
-3633 ALHLLQRFVVAP
+3633 ALQLLQRFVAVP

-3650 LHLQGVGISIVDNI
+3650 LHLQGVGISIADSA
-3664 PKELVYISIS
+3664 PKELVYMSIS

-3684 DDINKSAASI
+3684 DDRNKSAGSI

-3782 LPVHVRVDGALL
+3782 LPVHIRVDGALL
-3794 YQLLPLLVHAKIY
+3794 YQILPLLVHAKIY
-3807 GSTANSAMGTKKRA
+3807 GSGGNSATTTKKRA
-3821 VVLANGDTSND
+3821 VVLVNGGSSSD

-3847 NSSLEVPVKVLEA
+3847 NASLEVPVKVLEA

-3872 SGPATPTMKVASRRS
+3872 SGPPTPTMKMVSRRS
-3887 SGLQQ
+3887 SGQQQ

-3901 HTALAAEIQRYSIA
+3901 HTALAAEIQRYTA
-3915 KYGSL
+3915 TKYGSIG
-3920 SAIAAKDEQK
+3920 AIAVKDEQK

-3971 TGSSSSRD
+3971 TDPSSSRD
-3979 TSVITVGPLRLI
+3979 SSVITVGPLRLI

-4003 NAPFQLKALRIHNS
+4003 NAPFQLKALHIHNS

-4120 CLKLDDYTGYTAT
+4120 CLKLDDYTGYPAT

-4142 GLSGVVVAPI
+4142 GVSGVVVAPI

-4231 EEVVGKIRGGRYRG
+4231 EEIVGKIRGGRYRA

-4268 LFLDVKGLA
+4268 LFLNVKGLA
-4277 SAQTTKYD
+4277 SAQTTKYE

-4292 EEVVMVDCSRTPN
+4292 EEVVMVDCSRTPS
-4305 EQIVTIYYMED
+4305 EQIITIYYMED
-4316 EFRAAS
+4316 EFRAAN
-4322 GAGHSTRVANGP
+4322 GAGHSARVANGS
-4334 NAVTTSRRRTPGIPK
+4334 NAVTTTRRRTPGVPR

-4376 RSMLTKMNSYTKD
+4376 RSLLTKMNSYTKD
-4389 GTPHHTNRM
+4389 GTPHH
-4398 SSLSRTNSMD
+4398 LSPLARTNSMD
-4408 LGASY
+4408 LSSAWQP
-4413 QHQHLYMPVEYPVFR
+4413 QHPHMPMEYPIFR
-4428 LPPTLQQTRSF
+4428 LPPSLHQTRSF
-4439 ANLAPT
+4439 ANLAQT
-4445 TPSHSYHHYKQHHSL
+4445 NPSHTHHYNQQQKS
-4460 N
+4460 

>member
-1 MLYDLGLPAGD
+1 MFETLVTGL
-12 GAGDGCSA
+12 
-20 ARADLERSMERE
+20 L
-32 TVTPRVTSALSERG
+32 TSALG
-46 LVPPPPVLGTAAG
+46 
-59 DASYIEPKCFSSD
+59 SYIEPKCFSSD

-93 VVADLPAVRLV
+93 VVAELPAVRLV

-142 DAVMRQMGEFTLKKK
+142 DAVMRQMDEFTLKKK

-170 QTADGADA
+170 QETADA
-178 AASEDGF
+178 AATEDGF
-185 AARLINKIIDNLES
+185 AARLVNKIIDNLELHIRRIHIRIEDHSSGDHPFAMGLTIES

-210 PSYVDTSKS
+210 PSYVDTAKN

-246 RQIDF
+246 RQVDF
-251 ETCSAEVFSNAFS
+251 ETCSAEEFSSAFS
-264 RSIPKRFDDR
+264 RAIPKRFDDR

-317 DVNVAEVAFRLEE
+317 DVNVSEVAFRLEE

-346 NHYTKYQRYRKL
+346 DHYTKYQRHRKF
-358 RPRTTVF
+358 RPQAAVF
-365 DNPAEWWRYVIT
+365 DDPAEWWRYAIT
-377 AVLEDRKEKKQQWAW
+377 AVLKDQQAKKQQWTW

-400 DRKRYVNLWQQ
+400 DRKHDDNDDADDNGNTEDDEQGVKPGLSPLDQANIQ
-411 RSRHLLELADVDY
+411 R
-424 SYSDS
+424 
-429 EDNENSDSSG
+429 
-439 HMTEESGQGK
+439 
-449 NDQYPL
+449 
-455 GHPSLQKLSSVD
+455 LSSFE
-467 IDSGLEEIERR
+467 IDAGLEEIERR
-478 RSIEDVLFFRYL
+478 RSTEDVLFFRYM
-490 ADLDIRKFQAMRAP
+490 ADLEVRNFRATRASR
-504 LVRRRLPTPP
+504 VRRRLPTPP
-514 THKTHGF
+514 THKSHAF
-521 SDSESVD
+521 SDTDSVD
-528 TEFTESSVPAEV
+528 TEMTESSVPAEV

-546 AWMFGWTSKLAA
+546 AWMFGWTSKLAT
-558 PVTDGESGQNP
+558 PSPDGESGQAP

-582 KILEEPSRRSKKRMH
+582 KILEEPSRRTKKRMH
-597 KHRDAAGHEDVSDSE
+597 KHREAGGPDDVSDSE
-612 SQLELSELYRV
+612 SQMELSELYRV

-638 ETNKSLLRDDVSYG
+638 ETNKTLLRDDPSYG

-670 AAVARDETVVVD
+670 AAVARDETVAVD

-710 RPAGDGDDINV
+710 RPAGDGDDVNV
-721 SKLTGVVFLMSYE
+721 SKLSGVVFLMSYE
-734 MNPANSGADASLF
+734 MNPATSSADASLF

-768 RFMDTPASLGLWE
+768 KFMDTPSSLGLWE

-786 SFNDIVNF
+786 SFNDIVNL
-794 KARTEAKL
+794 KTRTEAKL
-802 NYVLENRIAL
+802 DYVMENRIAL

-824 IPESDTDYNCARLV
+824 VPESDTDYNCARLV

-847 TDRLSQMDSELM
+847 TDRLSQMDSDQM
-859 NSSSSGGPSSS
+859 
-870 RSMSGSL
+870 SMSCRSAPGSI
-877 ALLSPSHFRGTNSN
+877 ALLSPSHFRGANSN

-923 ANIHVLLIPY
+923 TNIHVLLIPY
-933 GKTNRIKDDGS
+933 GKTSRVQDDGA
-944 GSNGMNYPSVSL
+944 GSSGMNYPSVSL
-956 PPYLTDTY
+956 PPYLTNIY

-974 RFNINVTVRTSILPL
+974 RFNINVTVRMSILPL
-989 DATLTRI
+989 DATLTRFYI
-996 YVHADLPALTF
+996 HADLPALTF

-1012 KYFQLVALA
+1012 KYFQLLALA
-1021 DRFSLAATDAPK
+1021 DRFSLANAEVPK
-1033 KPRKYSDD
+1033 KTRKYSGGA
-1041 PFYSAEDAYINGD
+1041 FYSAESAYGNDEINMPNSEDGH
-1054 MNLPSSDDKYEAM
+1054 EAM
-1067 RRGSFLTTSA
+1067 RRGSFLSTSA

-1083 NDTESVGS
+1083 NDNESIGP
-1091 PSVNRAMADND
+1091 PSANGALADD
-1102 GDSDENA
+1102 AGDSDENA

-1128 ASSLSEDITS
+1128 ASSLSG
-1138 ELERNLSLSDLTDP
+1138 ELEHNLSLSDFSDSVAKEDGIS
-1152 VSKEEELSVN
+1152 VS
-1162 IPPRSERKMRKRT
+1162 IPPRSERRTRKRP

-1181 GTAKLLDRR
+1181 GSTKLLDRR

-1200 ISVRLKKPNSSSVS
+1200 ISVQLKKPRSAAVS
-1214 SYASYRYDTSDFDD
+1214 SYTSYRYDTSDFDD
-1228 DPAEN
+1228 DPADN
-1233 GVILVKLQGFRIR
+1233 GTILVKLQGFRVR

-1259 LASLEVEDFLDASG
+1259 LMSLEVEDFHDASG
-1273 RSTQYLLFSCPTIAT
+1273 RSTQYLLFSCPTIAA

-1294 PLRRGSKFPAYAA
+1294 PLRRGGKCPGYAA
-1307 QRRRPNRQRERVIS
+1307 QRKRPNRQRERVIS
-1321 FQVGGARNSDG
+1321 FQVGGAKNSDG
-1332 SRSRISTSPDTLLEL
+1332 SVSASPETLVEL

-1354 SMSGKEI
+1354 QKSGKEV
-1361 LRDIDLQLGS
+1361 LRDVDLQLGS

-1382 SLIELFEESSSQLAL
+1382 SLLELFEESSLQLAL
-1397 IPAYSRSEMQ
+1397 VPASSRNGMGS
-1407 TGDFTT
+1407 GDITSAN
-1413 FDTDDGS
+1413 TDDGL

-1430 NNEYSMPV
+1430 KQEYSIPV

-1453 NLFRQGPE
+1453 NLFEQAPDTLKIPVAAG
-1461 TPEVSGADSGNDVVP
+1461 DNDALPV
-1476 TALKLGIRLHSIS
+1476 ALKLGIRLHSVS
-1489 VCFCDR
+1489 VCFSDR
-1495 GESVA
+1495 GESVVSLA
-1500 SVAILDSQIRV
+1500 VLDSQV
-1511 ATARGEQIDVSGLV
+1511 QVGTAKAGQIHVSGLV
-1525 GDVKIFDL
+1525 GDVKVFDL

-1540 DGLGISGAG
+1540 DGLGISGAA
-1549 RGIEEPASDYI
+1549 RGLESPADYI
-1560 EIFGLDTSTS
+1560 EIFGLDTSVS
-1570 FSTDETRHVLSV
+1570 FSTGDIRHVLSV
-1582 ECSIFPGIEAKPA
+1582 DCLISSESNLTASEGNVQAR
-1595 TLEEAAQNLQK
+1595 QN
-1606 KSKLTLSVQPVRLL
+1606 KSRLSVSVQPVRFL

-1625 VESLTSYVFD
+1625 VENLANYVVD
-1635 GPLRTHFISR
+1635 GPLRTHFLSKHV
-1645 RADFRDDDMG
+1645 ALSDAGMEN
-1655 RERRRADS
+1655 ERKRADS
-1663 LSSDFQLGPKLSP
+1663 MADFQLAPRFSP
-1676 VVDQPPESLTPFFD
+1676 NADHPPESLTPFFD
-1690 AVDTS
+1690 AVDTT
-1695 NRDARQFNFSYEASS
+1695 NRDGRQLKFEATS
-1710 PPSTSL
+1710 PQTPPPC
-1716 SDAVAANAHND
+1716 DIVAANAQENQSVQGND
-1727 QRDHDHDNVS
+1727 S
-1737 AKEDGFTSVLAH
+1737 AKRDGIALIVAH
-1749 VLDNFD
+1749 IIDNFD
-1755 LDIKLFHPRVVLP
+1755 LEVKLFHPCVVLP
-1768 STPLTEIRA
+1768 STPLKDIRV

-1791 GVISIAIRREVS
+1791 GTILITLRREISDALPDGPV
-1803 HTMREAPICT
+1803 CT
-1813 PYQAT
+1813 PYQAKVT
-1818 ANVESLQITS
+1818 VKSLQITS

-1840 FQIRCYIPT
+1840 FEIRCSIPAQ
-1849 LDVNKE
+1849 DMNY
-1855 FDDSRNKNIFSEV
+1855 DDRGTNGALPGIS
-1868 ALDVEVYPV
+1868 LDVEIYQV
-1877 CLNVSETNVCLAL
+1877 CLNVSETNACLAL
-1890 EVLHVAII
+1890 EVFYVAVI
-1898 PIFDTIQGVLHQ
+1898 PMFDTTQEVIRQ
-1910 LDSYEG
+1910 LESYERVLVAEPATLRPEDGGDFESASFG
-1916 ASVADSTSLSGG
+1916 ANGDM
-1928 LPRKG
+1928 
-1933 GGLGSVSLAAND
+1933 
-1945 DLTKW
+1945 TKW

-1963 VALISYSE
+1963 IAFISYSE
-1971 GPHQFETWMK
+1971 APQQFETWMK
-1981 TVIDIPDEISSRES
+1981 SVIDIPDEVSSRES
-1995 SGGASSATQG
+1995 SGGASSAAQG
-2005 RYYPQHFMG
+2005 RSYPQHFMG

-2029 EIALVTLE
+2029 EIALVAIEANLAMGLE
-2037 TSLTVNM
+2037 GKPLMDS
-2044 KRMQS
+2044 
-2049 QEGDVHFQCDFSLQ
+2049 DVQLQCDFSLQ
-2063 EAIIRDKIADSTV
+2063 EVIIRDKIADPTEFLTHLFAPVPGALLERMDSRTSI
-2076 RSSLS
+2076 SSDSSSIS
-2081 FLSRDEMLPPLLRP
+2081 FLSRDDMLPPVLRP
-2095 SASHSS
+2095 STSHSS
-2101 RLDVSSAQL
+2101 RMDVSSSQ
-2110 IGRLASERGETAS
+2110 ISGRLTSKRGVGAGF
-2123 NDSSET
+2123 DSAVT
-2129 VNSIDISVSSARFVL
+2129 VNSLDVSVSSARFIL

-2162 VSKKRNEL
+2162 ASKKRSEM

-2185 EGPEYAKAGVD
+2185 ENAAYADAAID
-2196 LDDNREERLETRFTV
+2196 MDDNRGERQESRFTV
-2211 PPLRPRTDSISESL
+2211 PPLRPRNDSISESL

-2248 AKETRAPGS
+2248 AKDTRPPGS

-2271 SSASKAKTV
+2271 SAASKTKSPGSVGQGDADRRR
-2280 LSTGHIEMDKE
+2280 LP
-2291 RISIPKWKVDVCFSN
+2291 IPQWKVDARFSN
-2306 LQMWVVSTDRK
+2306 LQMWVISTDRK
-2317 AEVAGCVL
+2317 ADVAGCVL
-2325 SSEIVA
+2325 SHQLIV
-2331 KFDSVLDK
+2331 KFDSALDG
-2339 AEPVSNEIVVAS
+2339 AETSTASDSNEIVAAS
-2351 IRMSKVEVLVG
+2351 VRLSKVEVSVG
-2362 SPKTDAAFPIS
+2362 SPKTADLDFSTA
-2373 EPQSKQTSHTGTLV
+2373 ELQSKPTYHTGTLV
-2387 ENFDAAVQFRM
+2387 ESFEVDVQFGLRH
-2398 CQCFRSTLEETIDPE
+2398 CFRPTLAETIDPE

-2421 NSDLNSGDTGSRDSR
+2421 NSEMNSGDAYNGDTGGDADAKAGPWVNYSPTNKADS
-2436 IENSDNDSKPSPWIH
+2436 
-2451 TFSADRVDNTAVD
+2451 AAVS

-2469 LQGVPPEWQEWI
+2469 LRDVPSEWQEWLLC
-2481 ISEPTVRIN
+2481 EPTVRID
-2490 QVVSHIA
+2490 QIVSHIA

-2505 KIFASM
+2505 KISASL
-2511 ASMLNAEKKIRDT
+2511 ASMLSAEKKIRDA
-2524 FIAKLKASNDDLD
+2524 FVARLKTATDDLD
-2537 WSDLPDTPG
+2537 WTDLPDAPG
-2546 DYADYAHY
+2546 DYSEYAHY
-2554 FGAEDVGTDAV
+2554 FGAEDLDDSEVSR
-2565 LEQDE
+2565 QDE
-2570 LPVPQYNLLT
+2570 PSVPQYDVLT
-2580 RASLVASGLQ
+2580 RASLIASGIQ

-2607 DLKDI
+2607 DSKAI
-2612 KVLLRSESNSMVEIS
+2612 EVLLRSESNSMVEVT
-2627 ACCRAEAKYQNLRLV
+2627 ACCRAEAMYQNLRLV

-2649 PWNVKVSVSQ
+2649 PWSVKVVLSQ
-2659 HYQYGR
+2659 QRSHGR
-2665 ALDERGRPA
+2665 SLDDRGQLA
-2674 LSPWKLDVSSDV
+2674 LSPWKLDISSDV
-2686 YLQINLTDA
+2686 FLQLNLTDA

-2709 VVNAGG
+2709 VVNA
-2715 DSREMTEY
+2715 
-2723 STYWIR
+2723 
-2729 NNTGMPLRY
+2729 
-2738 WGASYN
+2738 
-2744 EHSLAPGEEEPLRF
+2744 
-2758 NNEQRKV
+2758 
-2765 ETRDNT
+2765 
-2771 YTRRKD
+2771 
-2777 GRRNAYV
+2777 
-2784 QDRQL
+2784 
-2789 FIAVEEEYPSDS
+2789 
-2801 LSNIPRKWQSEAPI
+2801 
-2815 PVDQV
+2815 
-2820 DSRMYALVDF
+2820 
-2830 EADVAT
+2830 
-2836 TRMRKC
+2836 
-2842 ECVIDVLVER
+2842 
-2852 GCKYFVVRSTLNL
+2852 
-2865 ENQTSSDLEV
+2865 
-2875 EFVPPQ
+2875 
-2881 RRSMSRSLRT
+2881 
-2891 GSAPHGHV
+2891 
-2899 IPIWKKV
+2899 
-2906 VKASSVTPVPV
+2906 
-2917 HIVSSGEGYVMVRPP
+2917 
-2932 EINGTDAGDS
+2932 
-2942 SNTSALPKAY
+2942 
-2952 AKEQIHLPLFDR
+2952 
-2964 GISSANESMIH
+2964 
-2975 METDDSG
+2975 
-2982 QAQCTIKFRRLYS
+2982 
-2995 DRPVRPFMMNACL
+2995 
-3008 SSASSAL
+3008 
-3015 YHRTLSFHPPL
+3015 
-3026 IVHNLTAGPL
+3026 

-3042 PSDWSPA
+3042 SSDWTPA
-3049 VEAVTLTNSGMNAGW
+3049 VEAVTLTSAGMNAGW

-3074 GIINVADS
+3074 GTISAADS

-3109 ELEGDLGDIVR
+3109 ELEEDLGDIVR

-3125 LVSDAHLYITA
+3125 LVSDAYLYITA
-3136 EIRMGKGHCR
+3136 EIRMSKGHCR

-3167 YEEERMGREHTTTLL
+3167 YDEERMGREHTTTLL

-3196 ENQRAKAS
+3196 ESQRAKAS
-3204 RRDRNPHLLHPVPI
+3204 RRDRNPHLLHPVLV
-3218 EDQEFVDGAND
+3218 ETQEFIDGVDD
-3229 IALQNSSARNT
+3229 IAQQSKSSRSA
-3240 SPDRRKNERKRRHP
+3240 SPDNRESERKRRHP

-3268 LLPKTVEYDPRS
+3268 LLPKTIEYDPRS

-3292 NYRMDRG
+3292 DYRLDRG
-3299 CIRLRVSNERD
+3299 CVRLRVSNDRD
-3310 MAALDGRKDSGQRR
+3310 MAALDARKENGQRK
-3324 WSDSF
+3324 WSDPF
-3329 VLDQAGTIGETEADD
+3329 VLDQAGTIGEIEADD

-3378 INTMGSAIEVCHSS
+3378 INTMSSAIEVCHSS
-3392 SKMMTPSVVDIAN
+3392 SKMMTPSVIDMAN

-3604 TRLRGERAVPVNPQV
+3604 TRLRGKKAVPVNSK
-3619 VHEVASKSDTLENS
+3619 VANDLAAKTEGTENS
-3633 ALHLLQRFVVAP
+3633 ALQLLQRFVAVP

-3650 LHLQGVGISIVDNI
+3650 LHLQGVGISIADSA
-3664 PKELVYISIS
+3664 PKELVYMSIS

-3684 DDINKSAASI
+3684 DDRNKSAGSI

-3782 LPVHVRVDGALL
+3782 LPVHIRVDGALL
-3794 YQLLPLLVHAKIY
+3794 YQILPLLVHAKIY
-3807 GSTANSAMGTKKRA
+3807 GSGGNSATTTKKRA
-3821 VVLANGDTSND
+3821 VVLVNGGSSSD

-3847 NSSLEVPVKVLEA
+3847 NASLEVPVKVLEA

-3872 SGPATPTMKVASRRS
+3872 SGPPTPTMKMVSRRS
-3887 SGLQQ
+3887 SGQQQ

-3901 HTALAAEIQRYSIA
+3901 HTALAAEIQRYTA
-3915 KYGSL
+3915 TKYGSIG
-3920 SAIAAKDEQK
+3920 AIAVKDEQK

-3971 TGSSSSRD
+3971 TDPSSSRD
-3979 TSVITVGPLRLI
+3979 SSVITVGPLRLI

-4003 NAPFQLKALRIHNS
+4003 NAPFQLKALHIHNS

-4120 CLKLDDYTGYTAT
+4120 CLKLDDYTGYPAT

-4142 GLSGVVVAPI
+4142 GVSGVVVAPI

-4231 EEVVGKIRGGRYRG
+4231 EEIVGKIRGGRYRA

-4268 LFLDVKGLA
+4268 LFLNVKGLA
-4277 SAQTTKYD
+4277 SAQTTKYE

-4292 EEVVMVDCSRTPN
+4292 EEVVMVDCSRTPS
-4305 EQIVTIYYMED
+4305 EQIITIYYMED
-4316 EFRAAS
+4316 EFRAAN
-4322 GAGHSTRVANGP
+4322 GAGHSARVANGS
-4334 NAVTTSRRRTPGIPK
+4334 NAVTTTRRRTPGVPR

-4376 RSMLTKMNSYTKD
+4376 RSLLTKMNSYTKD
-4389 GTPHHTNRM
+4389 GTPHH
-4398 SSLSRTNSMD
+4398 LSPLARTNSMD
-4408 LGASY
+4408 LSSAWQP
-4413 QHQHLYMPVEYPVFR
+4413 QHPHMPMEYPIFR
-4428 LPPTLQQTRSF
+4428 LPPSLHQTRSF
-4439 ANLAPT
+4439 ANLAQT
-4445 TPSHSYHHYKQHHSL
+4445 NPSHTHHYNQQQKS
-4460 N
+4460 

>member
-1 MLYDLGLPAGD
+1 MFETLVTGL
-12 GAGDGCSA
+12 
-20 ARADLERSMERE
+20 L
-32 TVTPRVTSALSERG
+32 TSALG
-46 LVPPPPVLGTAAG
+46 
-59 DASYIEPKCFSSD
+59 SYIEPKCFSSD

-93 VVADLPAVRLV
+93 VVAELPAVRLV

-142 DAVMRQMGEFTLKKK
+142 DAVMRQMDEFTLKKK

-170 QTADGADA
+170 QETADA
-178 AASEDGF
+178 AATEGGF
-185 AARLINKIIDNLES
+185 AARLVNKIIDNLELHIRRIHIRIEDHNSGDHPFAMGLTIES

-210 PSYVDTSKS
+210 PSYVDTAKN

-246 RQIDF
+246 RQVDF
-251 ETCSAEVFSNAFS
+251 ETCSAEEFSSAFS
-264 RSIPKRFDDR
+264 RAIPKRFDDR

-307 FDANVPKFEI
+307 FDANVPKFEV
-317 DVNVAEVAFRLEE
+317 DMNVSEVAFRLEE

-346 NHYTKYQRYRKL
+346 DHYTKYQRHRKF
-358 RPRTTVF
+358 RPQAAVF
-365 DNPAEWWRYVIT
+365 DDPAEWWRYAIT
-377 AVLEDRKEKKQQWAW
+377 AVLKDQQAKKQQWTW

-400 DRKRYVNLWQQ
+400 DRKQYVDSDDNDDADDNGNTEDDEQGVKPGLSPLDQAHIQ
-411 RSRHLLELADVDY
+411 R
-424 SYSDS
+424 
-429 EDNENSDSSG
+429 
-439 HMTEESGQGK
+439 
-449 NDQYPL
+449 
-455 GHPSLQKLSSVD
+455 LSSFE
-467 IDSGLEEIERR
+467 IDAG
-478 RSIEDVLFFRYL
+478 
-490 ADLDIRKFQAMRAP
+490 ATRASR
-504 LVRRRLPTPP
+504 VRRRLPTPP
-514 THKTHGF
+514 THKSHAF
-521 SDSESVD
+521 SDTDSVD
-528 TEFTESSVPAEV
+528 TEITESSVPAEV

-546 AWMFGWTSKLAA
+546 AWMFGWTSKLAT
-558 PVTDGESGQNP
+558 PSPDGEAGQAP

-582 KILEEPSRRSKKRMH
+582 KILEEPSRRTKKRVH
-597 KHRDAAGHEDVSDSE
+597 KHREAGGPDGVSDSE
-612 SQLELSELYRV
+612 SQMELSELYRV

-638 ETNKSLLRDDVSYG
+638 ETNKTLLRDDPSYG

-670 AAVARDETVVVD
+670 AAVARDETVAVD

-710 RPAGDGDDINV
+710 RPAGDGDDVNV
-721 SKLTGVVFLMSYE
+721 SKLSGVVFLMSYE
-734 MNPANSGADASLF
+734 MNPATSSADASLF

-768 RFMDTPASLGLWE
+768 KFMDTPSSLGLWE

-786 SFNDIVNF
+786 SFNDIVNL
-794 KARTEAKL
+794 KTRTEAKL
-802 NYVLENRIAL
+802 DYVMENRIAL

-824 IPESDTDYNCARLV
+824 VPESDTDYNCARLV

-847 TDRLSQMDSELM
+847 TDRLSQMDSDQM
-859 NSSSSGGPSSS
+859 SMSSTGGPPSS
-870 RSMSGSL
+870 RSAPGSI
-877 ALLSPSHFRGTNSN
+877 ALLSPSHFRGVNSN

-923 ANIHVLLIPY
+923 TNIHVLLIPY
-933 GKTNRIKDDGS
+933 GKTSRVQDDGA
-944 GSNGMNYPSVSL
+944 GSSGMNYPSVSL
-956 PPYLTDTY
+956 PPYLTNIY

-974 RFNINVTVRTSILPL
+974 RFNINVTVRMSILPL
-989 DATLTRI
+989 DATLTRFYI
-996 YVHADLPALTF
+996 HADLPALTF

-1012 KYFQLVALA
+1012 KYFQLLALA
-1021 DRFSLAATDAPK
+1021 DRFSLANAEVPK
-1033 KPRKYSDD
+1033 KTRKYSGGA
-1041 PFYSAEDAYINGD
+1041 FYPAESAYGNDEINMPNSEDGH
-1054 MNLPSSDDKYEAM
+1054 EAM
-1067 RRGSFLTTSA
+1067 RRGSFLSTSA

-1083 NDTESVGS
+1083 NDNESIGP
-1091 PSVNRAMADND
+1091 PSANGALADD
-1102 GDSDENA
+1102 AGDSDENA

-1117 FSITSG
+1117 FSIYSG

-1128 ASSLSEDITS
+1128 ASSLSG
-1138 ELERNLSLSDLTDP
+1138 ELEHNLSLSDFSDSVAKEDGRS
-1152 VSKEEELSVN
+1152 VS
-1162 IPPRSERKMRKRT
+1162 IPPRSERRTRKRP

-1181 GTAKLLDRR
+1181 GSTKLLDRR

-1200 ISVRLKKPNSSSVS
+1200 ISVQLKKPRSAAVS
-1214 SYASYRYDTSDFDD
+1214 SYTSYRYDTSDFDD
-1228 DPAEN
+1228 DPADN
-1233 GVILVKLQGFRIR
+1233 GTILVKLQGFRVR
-1246 VGQKTLSTQLNVS
+1246 VGQKTLSTQLDVS
-1259 LASLEVEDFLDASG
+1259 LMSLEVEDFHDASG
-1273 RSTQYLLFSCPTIAT
+1273 RSTQYLLFSCPTIAA

-1294 PLRRGSKFPAYAA
+1294 PLRRGGKFPGYAA
-1307 QRRRPNRQRERVIS
+1307 QRKRPNRQRERVIS
-1321 FQVGGARNSDG
+1321 FQVGGAKNSDG
-1332 SRSRISTSPDTLLEL
+1332 SVSASPETLLEL

-1354 SMSGKEI
+1354 QKSGKEV
-1361 LRDIDLQLGS
+1361 LRDVDLQLGS

-1382 SLIELFEESSSQLAL
+1382 SLLELFEESSSQLAL
-1397 IPAYSRSEMQ
+1397 VPASSRNGMGS
-1407 TGDFTT
+1407 GDITSA
-1413 FDTDDGS
+1413 DTDDGL

-1430 NNEYSMPV
+1430 KQEYSIPV

-1453 NLFRQGPE
+1453 NLFEQAPDTLKIPVAAG
-1461 TPEVSGADSGNDVVP
+1461 DNDALPV
-1476 TALKLGIRLHSIS
+1476 ALKLGIRLHSVS
-1489 VCFCDR
+1489 VCFSDR
-1495 GESVA
+1495 GESVVSLA
-1500 SVAILDSQIRV
+1500 VLDSQV
-1511 ATARGEQIDVSGLV
+1511 QVGTAKAGQIDVSGLV
-1525 GDVKIFDL
+1525 GDVKVFDL

-1540 DGLGISGAG
+1540 DGLGISGAA
-1549 RGIEEPASDYI
+1549 RGLESPADYI
-1560 EIFGLDTSTS
+1560 EIFGLDTSAS
-1570 FSTDETRHVLSV
+1570 FSTGDIRHVLSV
-1582 ECSIFPGIEAKPA
+1582 DCLISSESNLTASEGNVQAR
-1595 TLEEAAQNLQK
+1595 QN
-1606 KSKLTLSVQPVRLL
+1606 KSRLSVSVQPVRFL

-1625 VESLTSYVFD
+1625 VENLANYVVD
-1635 GPLRTHFISR
+1635 GPLRTHFLSKHV
-1645 RADFRDDDMG
+1645 ALSDAGMEN
-1655 RERRRADS
+1655 ERKRADS
-1663 LSSDFQLGPKLSP
+1663 MADFQLAPRFSP
-1676 VVDQPPESLTPFFD
+1676 NADHPPESLTPFFD
-1690 AVDTS
+1690 AVDTT
-1695 NRDARQFNFSYEASS
+1695 NRDGRQLKFEATS
-1710 PPSTSL
+1710 PQTPPPC
-1716 SDAVAANAHND
+1716 DIVAANAQENQSVQGND
-1727 QRDHDHDNVS
+1727 S
-1737 AKEDGFTSVLAH
+1737 AKRDGIALIVAH
-1749 VLDNFD
+1749 IIDNFD
-1755 LDIKLFHPRVVLP
+1755 LEVKLFHPCVVLP
-1768 STPLTEIRA
+1768 STPLKDIRV

-1791 GVISIAIRREVS
+1791 GTILITLRREIS
-1803 HTMREAPICT
+1803 DALPDAPVCT
-1813 PYQAT
+1813 PYQAKVT
-1818 ANVESLQITS
+1818 VKSLQITS

-1840 FQIRCYIPT
+1840 FEIRCSIPAQ
-1849 LDVNKE
+1849 DMNY
-1855 FDDSRNKNIFSEV
+1855 DDRGTNGALPGIS
-1868 ALDVEVYPV
+1868 LDVEIYQV
-1877 CLNVSETNVCLAL
+1877 CLNVSETNACLAL
-1890 EVLHVAII
+1890 EVFYVAVI
-1898 PIFDTIQGVLHQ
+1898 PMFDTTQEVIRQ
-1910 LDSYEG
+1910 LESYERVLVAEPATLRPEDGGDLESASFG
-1916 ASVADSTSLSGG
+1916 ANGDM
-1928 LPRKG
+1928 
-1933 GGLGSVSLAAND
+1933 
-1945 DLTKW
+1945 TKW

-1963 VALISYSE
+1963 IACISYSE
-1971 GPHQFETWMK
+1971 APQQFETWMK
-1981 TVIDIPDEISSRES
+1981 SVIDIPDEVSSRES
-1995 SGGASSATQG
+1995 SGGASSAAQG
-2005 RYYPQHFMG
+2005 RSYPQHFMG

-2029 EIALVTLE
+2029 KIALVAIEANLAMGLE
-2037 TSLTVNM
+2037 GKPLMDS
-2044 KRMQS
+2044 
-2049 QEGDVHFQCDFSLQ
+2049 DVQLQCDFSLQ
-2063 EAIIRDKIADSTV
+2063 EVIIRDKIADPTEFLTHLFAPVPGALLERMDSRTSI
-2076 RSSLS
+2076 SSDSSSIS
-2081 FLSRDEMLPPLLRP
+2081 FLSRDDMLPPVLRP
-2095 SASHSS
+2095 STSHSS
-2101 RLDVSSAQL
+2101 RMDVSSSQ
-2110 IGRLASERGETAS
+2110 ISGRLISKRGVGAGF
-2123 NDSSET
+2123 DSAVT
-2129 VNSIDISVSSARFVL
+2129 VNSLDVSVSSARFIL

-2162 VSKKRNEL
+2162 ASKKRSEM

-2185 EGPEYAKAGVD
+2185 ENAAYADAAID
-2196 LDDNREERLETRFTV
+2196 MDDNRGERQESRFTV
-2211 PPLRPRTDSISESL
+2211 PPLRPRNDSISESL

-2248 AKETRAPGS
+2248 AKDTRPPGS

-2271 SSASKAKTV
+2271 SAASKTKSPGSVGQGDADRRR
-2280 LSTGHIEMDKE
+2280 LP
-2291 RISIPKWKVDVCFSN
+2291 IPQWKVDARFSN
-2306 LQMWVVSTDRK
+2306 LQMWVISTDRK
-2317 AEVAGCVL
+2317 ADVAGCVL
-2325 SSEIVA
+2325 SHQLIV
-2331 KFDSVLDK
+2331 KFDSALNG
-2339 AEPVSNEIVVAS
+2339 AETSTASDSNEIVAAS
-2351 IRMSKVEVLVG
+2351 VRLSKVEVSVG
-2362 SPKTDAAFPIS
+2362 SPKTAELDFSTA
-2373 EPQSKQTSHTGTLV
+2373 EPQSKPTYHTGTLV
-2387 ENFDAAVQFRM
+2387 ESFEVDVQFVLRH
-2398 CQCFRSTLEETIDPE
+2398 CFRPTLAETIDPE

-2421 NSDLNSGDTGSRDSR
+2421 NSEMNSGDAYNGDTGGDA
-2436 IENSDNDSKPSPWIH
+2436 DAKASPWVNYSP
-2451 TFSADRVDNTAVD
+2451 TNKADSAAVS

-2469 LQGVPPEWQEWI
+2469 LRDVPSEWQEWLLC
-2481 ISEPTVRIN
+2481 EPTVRID
-2490 QVVSHIA
+2490 QIVSHIA

-2505 KIFASM
+2505 KISASL
-2511 ASMLNAEKKIRDT
+2511 ASMLSAEKKIRDA
-2524 FIAKLKASNDDLD
+2524 FVARLKTATDDLD
-2537 WSDLPDTPG
+2537 WTDLPDAPG
-2546 DYADYAHY
+2546 DYSEYAHY
-2554 FGAEDVGTDAV
+2554 FGAEDLDDSEVSR
-2565 LEQDE
+2565 QDE
-2570 LPVPQYNLLT
+2570 PSVPQYDVLT
-2580 RASLVASGLQ
+2580 RASLIASGIQ

-2607 DLKDI
+2607 DSKAI
-2612 KVLLRSESNSMVEIS
+2612 EVLLRSESNSMVEVT
-2627 ACCRAEAKYQNLRLV
+2627 ACCRAEAMYQNLRLV

-2649 PWNVKVSVSQ
+2649 PWSVKVVLSQ
-2659 HYQYGR
+2659 QRSHGR
-2665 ALDERGRPA
+2665 SLDDRGQLA
-2674 LSPWKLDVSSDV
+2674 LSPWKLDISSDV
-2686 YLQINLTDA
+2686 FLQLNLTDA

-2744 EHSLAPGEEEPLRF
+2744 EHSLAPGQEEPLRF
-2758 NNEQRKV
+2758 NKEQPESDGRGGK
-2765 ETRDNT
+2765 EK
-2771 YTRRKD
+2771 RRKG
-2777 GRRNAYV
+2777 GRRN
-2784 QDRQL
+2784 
-2789 FIAVEEEYPSDS
+2789 I
-2801 LSNIPRKWQSEAPI
+2801 
-2815 PVDQV
+2815 
-2820 DSRMYALVDF
+2820 
-2830 EADVAT
+2830 
-2836 TRMRKC
+2836 
-2842 ECVIDVLVER
+2842 
-2852 GCKYFVVRSTLNL
+2852 
-2865 ENQTSSDLEV
+2865 
-2875 EFVPPQ
+2875 
-2881 RRSMSRSLRT
+2881 
-2891 GSAPHGHV
+2891 
-2899 IPIWKKV
+2899 
-2906 VKASSVTPVPV
+2906 
-2917 HIVSSGEGYVMVRPP
+2917 
-2932 EINGTDAGDS
+2932 
-2942 SNTSALPKAY
+2942 
-2952 AKEQIHLPLFDR
+2952 
-2964 GISSANESMIH
+2964 
-2975 METDDSG
+2975 
-2982 QAQCTIKFRRLYS
+2982 
-2995 DRPVRPFMMNACL
+2995 
-3008 SSASSAL
+3008 
-3015 YHRTLSFHPPL
+3015 
-3026 IVHNLTAGPL
+3026 
-3036 DFCLAT
+3036 
-3042 PSDWSPA
+3042 
-3049 VEAVTLTNSGMNAGW
+3049 
-3064 ETREQRLRER
+3064 
-3074 GIINVADS
+3074 
-3082 LIWHLSSEETPL
+3082 EETPL

-3109 ELEGDLGDIVR
+3109 ELDEDLGDIVR

-3125 LVSDAHLYITA
+3125 LVSDAYLYITA
-3136 EIRMGKGHCR
+3136 EIRMSKGHCR

-3167 YEEERMGREHTTTLL
+3167 YDEERMGREHTTTLL

-3196 ENQRAKAS
+3196 ESQRAKAS
-3204 RRDRNPHLLHPVPI
+3204 RRDRNPHLLHPVLV
-3218 EDQEFVDGAND
+3218 ENQEFIDGVGD
-3229 IALQNSSARNT
+3229 IAQQSKSSRSA
-3240 SPDRRKNERKRRHP
+3240 SPDSRESERKRRHP

-3268 LLPKTVEYDPRS
+3268 LLPKTIEYDPRS

-3292 NYRMDRG
+3292 DYRLDRG
-3299 CIRLRVSNERD
+3299 CVRLRVSNDRD
-3310 MAALDGRKDSGQRR
+3310 MAALDARKENGQRK
-3324 WSDSF
+3324 WSDPF
-3329 VLDQAGTIGETEADD
+3329 VLDQAGTIGEIEADD

-3378 INTMGSAIEVCHSS
+3378 INTMSSAIEVCHSS
-3392 SKMMTPSVVDIAN
+3392 SKMMTPSVIDMAN

-3604 TRLRGERAVPVNPQV
+3604 TRLRGKKAVPVNSK
-3619 VHEVASKSDTLENS
+3619 VANDLAAKTEGTENS
-3633 ALHLLQRFVVAP
+3633 ALQLLQRFVAVP

-3650 LHLQGVGISIVDNI
+3650 LHLQGVGISIADSA
-3664 PKELVYISIS
+3664 PKELVYMSIS

-3684 DDINKSAASI
+3684 DDRNKSAGSI

-3782 LPVHVRVDGALL
+3782 LPVHIRVDGALL
-3794 YQLLPLLVHAKIY
+3794 YQILPLLVHAKIY
-3807 GSTANSAMGTKKRA
+3807 GSGGNSATTTKKRA
-3821 VVLANGDTSND
+3821 VVLVNGGSSSD

-3847 NSSLEVPVKVLEA
+3847 NASLEVPVKVLEA

-3872 SGPATPTMKVASRRS
+3872 SGPPTPTMKMVSRRS
-3887 SGLQQ
+3887 SGQQQ

-3901 HTALAAEIQRYSIA
+3901 HTALAAEIQRYTA
-3915 KYGSL
+3915 TKYGSIG
-3920 SAIAAKDEQK
+3920 AIAVKDEQK

-3971 TGSSSSRD
+3971 TDPSSSRD
-3979 TSVITVGPLRLI
+3979 SSVITVGPLRLI

-4003 NAPFQLKALRIHNS
+4003 NAPFQLKALHIHNS

-4120 CLKLDDYTGYTAT
+4120 CLKLDDYTGYPAT

-4142 GLSGVVVAPI
+4142 GVSGVVVAPI

-4231 EEVVGKIRGGRYRG
+4231 EEIVGKIRGGRYRA

-4268 LFLDVKGLA
+4268 LFLNVKGLA
-4277 SAQTTKYD
+4277 SAQTTKYE

-4292 EEVVMVDCSRTPN
+4292 EEVVMVDCSRTPS
-4305 EQIVTIYYMED
+4305 EQIITIYYMED
-4316 EFRAAS
+4316 EFRAAN
-4322 GAGHSTRVANGP
+4322 GAGHSARVANGS
-4334 NAVTTSRRRTPGIPK
+4334 NAVTTTRRRTPGVPR

-4376 RSMLTKMNSYTKD
+4376 RSLLTKMNSYTKD
-4389 GTPHHTNRM
+4389 GTPHH
-4398 SSLSRTNSMD
+4398 LSPLARTNSMD
-4408 LGASY
+4408 LSSAWQP
-4413 QHQHLYMPVEYPVFR
+4413 QHPHMPMEYPIFR
-4428 LPPTLQQTRSF
+4428 LPPSLHQTRSF
-4439 ANLAPT
+4439 ANLAQT
-4445 TPSHSYHHYKQHHSL
+4445 NPSHTHHYNQQQKS
-4460 N
+4460 

>member
-1 MLYDLGLPAGD
+1 MFETLVTGL
-12 GAGDGCSA
+12 
-20 ARADLERSMERE
+20 L
-32 TVTPRVTSALSERG
+32 TSALG
-46 LVPPPPVLGTAAG
+46 
-59 DASYIEPKCFSSD
+59 SYIEPKCFSSD

-93 VVADLPAVRLV
+93 VVAELPAVRLV

-142 DAVMRQMGEFTLKKK
+142 DAVMRQMDEFTLKKK

-170 QTADGADA
+170 QETADA
-178 AASEDGF
+178 AATEGGF
-185 AARLINKIIDNLES
+185 AARLVNKIIDNLELHIRRIHIRIEDHNSGDHPFAMGLTIES

-210 PSYVDTSKS
+210 PSYVDTAKN

-246 RQIDF
+246 RQVDF
-251 ETCSAEVFSNAFS
+251 ETCSAEEFSSAFS
-264 RSIPKRFDDR
+264 RAIPKRFDDR

-307 FDANVPKFEI
+307 FDANVPKFEV
-317 DVNVAEVAFRLEE
+317 DMNVSEVAFRLEE

-346 NHYTKYQRYRKL
+346 DHYTKYQRHRKF
-358 RPRTTVF
+358 RPQAAVF
-365 DNPAEWWRYVIT
+365 DDPAEWWRYAIT
-377 AVLEDRKEKKQQWAW
+377 AVLKDQQAKKQQWTW

-400 DRKRYVNLWQQ
+400 DRKQYVGLWQQ
-411 RSRHLLELADVDY
+411 KSHQLLELADVDY
-424 SYSDS
+424 VYSDS
-429 EDNENSDSSG
+429 DDNDDADDNGNTEDDE
-439 HMTEESGQGK
+439 QGVK
-449 NDQYPL
+449 PGLSPLDQA
-455 GHPSLQKLSSVD
+455 HIQRLSSFE
-467 IDSGLEEIERR
+467 IDAGLEEIERR
-478 RSIEDVLFFRYL
+478 RSTEDVLFFRYL
-490 ADLDIRKFQAMRAP
+490 ADLEVRNFRATRASR
-504 LVRRRLPTPP
+504 VRRRLPTPP
-514 THKTHGF
+514 THKSHAF
-521 SDSESVD
+521 SDTDSVD
-528 TEFTESSVPAEV
+528 TEITESSVPAEV

-546 AWMFGWTSKLAA
+546 AWMFGWTSKLAT
-558 PVTDGESGQNP
+558 PSPDGEAGQAP

-582 KILEEPSRRSKKRMH
+582 KILEEPSRRTKKRVH
-597 KHRDAAGHEDVSDSE
+597 KHREAGGPDGVSDSE
-612 SQLELSELYRV
+612 SQMELSELYRV

-638 ETNKSLLRDDVSYG
+638 ETNKTLLRDDPSYG

-670 AAVARDETVVVD
+670 AAVARDETVAVD

-710 RPAGDGDDINV
+710 RPAGDGDDVNV
-721 SKLTGVVFLMSYE
+721 SKLSGVVFLMSYE
-734 MNPANSGADASLF
+734 MNPATSSADASLF

-768 RFMDTPASLGLWE
+768 KFMDTPSSLGLWE

-786 SFNDIVNF
+786 SFNDIVNL
-794 KARTEAKL
+794 KTRTEAKL
-802 NYVLENRIAL
+802 DYVMENRIAL

-824 IPESDTDYNCARLV
+824 VPESDTDYNCARLV

-847 TDRLSQMDSELM
+847 TDRLSQMDSDQM
-859 NSSSSGGPSSS
+859 SMSSTGGPPSS
-870 RSMSGSL
+870 RSAPGSI
-877 ALLSPSHFRGTNSN
+877 ALLSPSHFRGVNSN

-923 ANIHVLLIPY
+923 TNIHVLLIPY
-933 GKTNRIKDDGS
+933 GKTSRVQDDGA
-944 GSNGMNYPSVSL
+944 GSSGMNYPSVSL
-956 PPYLTDTY
+956 PPYLTNIY

-974 RFNINVTVRTSILPL
+974 RFNINVTVRMSILPL
-989 DATLTRI
+989 DATLTRFYI
-996 YVHADLPALTF
+996 HADLPALTF

-1012 KYFQLVALA
+1012 KYFQLLALA
-1021 DRFSLAATDAPK
+1021 DRFSLANAEVPK
-1033 KPRKYSDD
+1033 KTRKYSGGA
-1041 PFYSAEDAYINGD
+1041 FYPAESAYGNDEINMPNSEDGH
-1054 MNLPSSDDKYEAM
+1054 EAM
-1067 RRGSFLTTSA
+1067 RRGSFLSTSA

-1083 NDTESVGS
+1083 NDNESIGP
-1091 PSVNRAMADND
+1091 PSANGALADD
-1102 GDSDENA
+1102 AGDSDENA

-1117 FSITSG
+1117 FSIYSG

-1128 ASSLSEDITS
+1128 ASSLSG
-1138 ELERNLSLSDLTDP
+1138 ELEHNLSLSDFSDSVAKEDGRS
-1152 VSKEEELSVN
+1152 VS
-1162 IPPRSERKMRKRT
+1162 IPPRSERRTRKRP

-1181 GTAKLLDRR
+1181 GSTKLLDRR

-1200 ISVRLKKPNSSSVS
+1200 ISVQLKKPRSAAVS
-1214 SYASYRYDTSDFDD
+1214 SYTSYRYDTSDFDD
-1228 DPAEN
+1228 DPADN
-1233 GVILVKLQGFRIR
+1233 GTILVKLQGFRVR
-1246 VGQKTLSTQLNVS
+1246 VGQKTLSTQLDVS
-1259 LASLEVEDFLDASG
+1259 LMSLEVEDFHDASG
-1273 RSTQYLLFSCPTIAT
+1273 RSTQYLLFSCPTIAA

-1294 PLRRGSKFPAYAA
+1294 PLRRGGKFPGYAA
-1307 QRRRPNRQRERVIS
+1307 QRKRPNRQRERVIS
-1321 FQVGGARNSDG
+1321 FQVGGAKNSDG
-1332 SRSRISTSPDTLLEL
+1332 SVSASPETLLEL

-1354 SMSGKEI
+1354 QKSGKEV
-1361 LRDIDLQLGS
+1361 LRDVDLQLGS

-1382 SLIELFEESSSQLAL
+1382 SLLELFEESSSQLAL
-1397 IPAYSRSEMQ
+1397 VPASSRNGMGS
-1407 TGDFTT
+1407 GDITSA
-1413 FDTDDGS
+1413 DTDDGL

-1430 NNEYSMPV
+1430 KQEYSIPV

-1453 NLFRQGPE
+1453 NLFEQAPDTLKIPVAAG
-1461 TPEVSGADSGNDVVP
+1461 DNDALPV
-1476 TALKLGIRLHSIS
+1476 ALKLGIRLHSVS
-1489 VCFCDR
+1489 VCFSDR
-1495 GESVA
+1495 GESVVSLA
-1500 SVAILDSQIRV
+1500 VLDSQV
-1511 ATARGEQIDVSGLV
+1511 QVGTAKAGQIDVSGLV
-1525 GDVKIFDL
+1525 GDVKVFDL

-1540 DGLGISGAG
+1540 DGLGISGAA
-1549 RGIEEPASDYI
+1549 RGLESPADYI
-1560 EIFGLDTSTS
+1560 EIFGLDTSAS
-1570 FSTDETRHVLSV
+1570 FSTGDIRHVLSV
-1582 ECSIFPGIEAKPA
+1582 DCLISSESNLTASEGNVQAR
-1595 TLEEAAQNLQK
+1595 QN
-1606 KSKLTLSVQPVRLL
+1606 KSRLSVSVQPVRFL

-1625 VESLTSYVFD
+1625 VENLANYVVD
-1635 GPLRTHFISR
+1635 GPLRTHFLSKHV
-1645 RADFRDDDMG
+1645 ALSDAGMEN
-1655 RERRRADS
+1655 ERKRADS
-1663 LSSDFQLGPKLSP
+1663 MADFQLAPRFSP
-1676 VVDQPPESLTPFFD
+1676 NADHPPESLTPFFD
-1690 AVDTS
+1690 AVDTT
-1695 NRDARQFNFSYEASS
+1695 NRDGRQLKFEATS
-1710 PPSTSL
+1710 PQTPPPC
-1716 SDAVAANAHND
+1716 DIVAANAQENQSVQGND
-1727 QRDHDHDNVS
+1727 S
-1737 AKEDGFTSVLAH
+1737 AKRDGIALIVAH
-1749 VLDNFD
+1749 IIDNFD
-1755 LDIKLFHPRVVLP
+1755 LEVKLFHPCVVLP
-1768 STPLTEIRA
+1768 STPLKDIRV

-1791 GVISIAIRREVS
+1791 GTILITLRREIS
-1803 HTMREAPICT
+1803 DALPDAPVCT
-1813 PYQAT
+1813 PYQAKVT
-1818 ANVESLQITS
+1818 VKSLQITS

-1840 FQIRCYIPT
+1840 FEIRCSIPAQ
-1849 LDVNKE
+1849 DMNY
-1855 FDDSRNKNIFSEV
+1855 DDRGTNGALPGIS
-1868 ALDVEVYPV
+1868 LDVEIYQV
-1877 CLNVSETNVCLAL
+1877 CLNVSETNACLAL
-1890 EVLHVAII
+1890 EVFYVAVI
-1898 PIFDTIQGVLHQ
+1898 PMFDTTQEVIRQ
-1910 LDSYEG
+1910 LESYERVLVAEPATLRPEDGGDLESASFG
-1916 ASVADSTSLSGG
+1916 ANGDM
-1928 LPRKG
+1928 
-1933 GGLGSVSLAAND
+1933 
-1945 DLTKW
+1945 TKW

-1963 VALISYSE
+1963 IACISYSE
-1971 GPHQFETWMK
+1971 APQQFETWMK
-1981 TVIDIPDEISSRES
+1981 SVIDIPDEVSSRES
-1995 SGGASSATQG
+1995 SGGASSAAQG
-2005 RYYPQHFMG
+2005 RSYPQHFMG

-2029 EIALVTLE
+2029 KIALVAIEANLAMGLE
-2037 TSLTVNM
+2037 GKPLMDS
-2044 KRMQS
+2044 
-2049 QEGDVHFQCDFSLQ
+2049 DVQLQCDFSLQ
-2063 EAIIRDKIADSTV
+2063 EVIIRDKIADPTEFLTHLFAPVPGALLERMDSRTSI
-2076 RSSLS
+2076 SSDSSSIS
-2081 FLSRDEMLPPLLRP
+2081 FLSRDDMLPPVLRP
-2095 SASHSS
+2095 STSHSS
-2101 RLDVSSAQL
+2101 RMDVSSSQ
-2110 IGRLASERGETAS
+2110 ISGRLISKRGVGAGF
-2123 NDSSET
+2123 DSAVT
-2129 VNSIDISVSSARFVL
+2129 VNSLDVSVSSARFIL

-2162 VSKKRNEL
+2162 ASKKRSEM

-2185 EGPEYAKAGVD
+2185 ENAAYADAAID
-2196 LDDNREERLETRFTV
+2196 MDDNRGERQESRFTV
-2211 PPLRPRTDSISESL
+2211 PPLRPRNDSISESL

-2248 AKETRAPGS
+2248 AKDTRPPGS

-2271 SSASKAKTV
+2271 SAASKTKSPGSVGQGDADRRR
-2280 LSTGHIEMDKE
+2280 LP
-2291 RISIPKWKVDVCFSN
+2291 IPQWKVDARFSN
-2306 LQMWVVSTDRK
+2306 LQMWVISTDRK
-2317 AEVAGCVL
+2317 ADVAGCVL
-2325 SSEIVA
+2325 SHQLIV
-2331 KFDSVLDK
+2331 KFDSALNG
-2339 AEPVSNEIVVAS
+2339 AETSTASDSNEIVAAS
-2351 IRMSKVEVLVG
+2351 VRLSKVEVSVG
-2362 SPKTDAAFPIS
+2362 SPKTAELDFSTA
-2373 EPQSKQTSHTGTLV
+2373 EPQSKPTYHTGTLV
-2387 ENFDAAVQFRM
+2387 ESFEVDVQFVLRH
-2398 CQCFRSTLEETIDPE
+2398 CFRPTLAETIDPE

-2421 NSDLNSGDTGSRDSR
+2421 NSEMNSGDAYNGDTGGDA
-2436 IENSDNDSKPSPWIH
+2436 DAKASPWVNYSP
-2451 TFSADRVDNTAVD
+2451 TNKADSAAVS

-2469 LQGVPPEWQEWI
+2469 LRDVPSEWQEWLLC
-2481 ISEPTVRIN
+2481 EPTVRID
-2490 QVVSHIA
+2490 QIVSHIA

-2505 KIFASM
+2505 KISASL
-2511 ASMLNAEKKIRDT
+2511 ASMLSAEKKIRDA
-2524 FIAKLKASNDDLD
+2524 FVARLKTATDDLD
-2537 WSDLPDTPG
+2537 WTDLPDAPG
-2546 DYADYAHY
+2546 DYSEYAHY
-2554 FGAEDVGTDAV
+2554 FGAEDLDDSEVSR
-2565 LEQDE
+2565 QDE
-2570 LPVPQYNLLT
+2570 PSVPQYDVLT
-2580 RASLVASGLQ
+2580 RASLIASGIQ

-2607 DLKDI
+2607 DSKAI
-2612 KVLLRSESNSMVEIS
+2612 EVLLRSESNSMVEVT
-2627 ACCRAEAKYQNLRLV
+2627 ACCRAEAMYQNLRLV

-2649 PWNVKVSVSQ
+2649 PWSVKVVLSQ
-2659 HYQYGR
+2659 QRSHGR
-2665 ALDERGRPA
+2665 SLDDRGQLA
-2674 LSPWKLDVSSDV
+2674 LSPWKLDISSDV
-2686 YLQINLTDA
+2686 FLQLNLTDA

-2729 NNTGMPLRY
+2729 NNT
-2738 WGASYN
+2738 
-2744 EHSLAPGEEEPLRF
+2744 
-2758 NNEQRKV
+2758 
-2765 ETRDNT
+2765 
-2771 YTRRKD
+2771 
-2777 GRRNAYV
+2777 
-2784 QDRQL
+2784 
-2789 FIAVEEEYPSDS
+2789 
-2801 LSNIPRKWQSEAPI
+2801 
-2815 PVDQV
+2815 
-2820 DSRMYALVDF
+2820 
-2830 EADVAT
+2830 
-2836 TRMRKC
+2836 
-2842 ECVIDVLVER
+2842 
-2852 GCKYFVVRSTLNL
+2852 
-2865 ENQTSSDLEV
+2865 
-2875 EFVPPQ
+2875 
-2881 RRSMSRSLRT
+2881 
-2891 GSAPHGHV
+2891 
-2899 IPIWKKV
+2899 
-2906 VKASSVTPVPV
+2906 
-2917 HIVSSGEGYVMVRPP
+2917 
-2932 EINGTDAGDS
+2932 
-2942 SNTSALPKAY
+2942 
-2952 AKEQIHLPLFDR
+2952 
-2964 GISSANESMIH
+2964 
-2975 METDDSG
+2975 
-2982 QAQCTIKFRRLYS
+2982 
-2995 DRPVRPFMMNACL
+2995 
-3008 SSASSAL
+3008 
-3015 YHRTLSFHPPL
+3015 
-3026 IVHNLTAGPL
+3026 
-3036 DFCLAT
+3036 
-3042 PSDWSPA
+3042 
-3049 VEAVTLTNSGMNAGW
+3049 VEAVTLTNAGMNAGW

-3074 GIINVADS
+3074 GTISAADS

-3109 ELEGDLGDIVR
+3109 ELDEDLGDIVR

-3125 LVSDAHLYITA
+3125 LVSDAYLYITA
-3136 EIRMGKGHCR
+3136 EIRMSKGHCR

-3167 YEEERMGREHTTTLL
+3167 YDEERMGREHTTTLL

-3196 ENQRAKAS
+3196 ESQRAKAS
-3204 RRDRNPHLLHPVPI
+3204 RRDRNPHLLHPVLV
-3218 EDQEFVDGAND
+3218 ENQEFIDGVGD
-3229 IALQNSSARNT
+3229 IAQQSKSSRSA
-3240 SPDRRKNERKRRHP
+3240 SPDSRESERKRRHP

-3268 LLPKTVEYDPRS
+3268 LLPKTIEYDPRS

-3292 NYRMDRG
+3292 DYRLDRG
-3299 CIRLRVSNERD
+3299 CVRLRVSNDRD
-3310 MAALDGRKDSGQRR
+3310 MAALDARKENGQRK
-3324 WSDSF
+3324 WSDPF
-3329 VLDQAGTIGETEADD
+3329 VLDQAGTIGEIEADD

-3378 INTMGSAIEVCHSS
+3378 INTMSSAIEVCHSS
-3392 SKMMTPSVVDIAN
+3392 SKMMTPSVIDMAN

-3604 TRLRGERAVPVNPQV
+3604 TRLRGKKAVPVNSK
-3619 VHEVASKSDTLENS
+3619 VANDLAAKTEGTENS
-3633 ALHLLQRFVVAP
+3633 ALQLLQRFVAVP

-3650 LHLQGVGISIVDNI
+3650 LHLQGVGISIADSA
-3664 PKELVYISIS
+3664 PKELVYMSIS

-3684 DDINKSAASI
+3684 DDRNKSAGSI

-3782 LPVHVRVDGALL
+3782 LPVHIRVDGALL
-3794 YQLLPLLVHAKIY
+3794 YQILPLLVHAKIY
-3807 GSTANSAMGTKKRA
+3807 GSGGNSATTTKKRA
-3821 VVLANGDTSND
+3821 VVLVNGGSSSD

-3847 NSSLEVPVKVLEA
+3847 NASLEVPVKVLEA

-3872 SGPATPTMKVASRRS
+3872 SGPPTPTMKMVSRRS
-3887 SGLQQ
+3887 SGQQQ

-3901 HTALAAEIQRYSIA
+3901 HTALAAEIQRYTA
-3915 KYGSL
+3915 TKYGSIG
-3920 SAIAAKDEQK
+3920 AIAVKDEQK

-3971 TGSSSSRD
+3971 TDPSSSRD
-3979 TSVITVGPLRLI
+3979 SSVITVGPLRLI

-4003 NAPFQLKALRIHNS
+4003 NAPFQLKALHIHNS

-4120 CLKLDDYTGYTAT
+4120 CLKLDDYTGYPAT

-4142 GLSGVVVAPI
+4142 GVSGVVVAPI

-4231 EEVVGKIRGGRYRG
+4231 EEIVGKIRGGRYRA

-4268 LFLDVKGLA
+4268 LFLNVKGLA
-4277 SAQTTKYD
+4277 SAQTTKYE

-4292 EEVVMVDCSRTPN
+4292 EEVVMVDCSRTPS
-4305 EQIVTIYYMED
+4305 EQIITIYYMED
-4316 EFRAAS
+4316 EFRAAN
-4322 GAGHSTRVANGP
+4322 GAGHSARVANGS
-4334 NAVTTSRRRTPGIPK
+4334 NAVTTTRRRTPGVPR

-4376 RSMLTKMNSYTKD
+4376 RSLLTKMNSYTKD
-4389 GTPHHTNRM
+4389 GTPHH
-4398 SSLSRTNSMD
+4398 LSPLARTNSMD
-4408 LGASY
+4408 LSSAWQP
-4413 QHQHLYMPVEYPVFR
+4413 QHPHMPMEYPIFR
-4428 LPPTLQQTRSF
+4428 LPPSLHQTRSF
-4439 ANLAPT
+4439 ANLAQT
-4445 TPSHSYHHYKQHHSL
+4445 NPSHTHHYNQQQKS
-4460 N
+4460 

>member
-1 MLYDLGLPAGD
+1 MFETLVTGL
-12 GAGDGCSA
+12 
-20 ARADLERSMERE
+20 L
-32 TVTPRVTSALSERG
+32 TSALG
-46 LVPPPPVLGTAAG
+46 
-59 DASYIEPKCFSSD
+59 SYIEPKCFSSD

-93 VVADLPAVRLV
+93 VVAELPAVRLV

-142 DAVMRQMGEFTLKKK
+142 DAVMRQMDEFTLKKK

-170 QTADGADA
+170 QETADA
-178 AASEDGF
+178 AATEGGF
-185 AARLINKIIDNLES
+185 AARLVNKIIDNLELHIRRIHIRIEDHNSGDHPFAMGLTIES

-210 PSYVDTSKS
+210 PSYVDTAKN

-246 RQIDF
+246 RQVDF
-251 ETCSAEVFSNAFS
+251 ETCSAEEFSSAFS
-264 RSIPKRFDDR
+264 RAIPKRFDDR

-307 FDANVPKFEI
+307 FDANVPKFEV
-317 DVNVAEVAFRLEE
+317 DMNVSEVAFRLEE

-346 NHYTKYQRYRKL
+346 DHYTKYQRHRKF
-358 RPRTTVF
+358 RPQAAVF
-365 DNPAEWWRYVIT
+365 DDPAEWWRYAIT
-377 AVLEDRKEKKQQWAW
+377 AVLKDQQAKKQQWTW

-400 DRKRYVNLWQQ
+400 DRKQYVGLWQQ
-411 RSRHLLELADVDY
+411 KSHQLLELADVDY
-424 SYSDS
+424 VYSDS
-429 EDNENSDSSG
+429 DDNDDADDNGNTEDDE
-439 HMTEESGQGK
+439 QGVK
-449 NDQYPL
+449 PGLSPLDQA
-455 GHPSLQKLSSVD
+455 HIQRLSSFE
-467 IDSGLEEIERR
+467 IDAGLEEIERR
-478 RSIEDVLFFRYL
+478 RSTEDVLFFRYL
-490 ADLDIRKFQAMRAP
+490 ADLEVRNFRATRASR
-504 LVRRRLPTPP
+504 VRRRLPTPP
-514 THKTHGF
+514 THKSHAF
-521 SDSESVD
+521 SDTDSVD
-528 TEFTESSVPAEV
+528 TEITESSVPAEV

-546 AWMFGWTSKLAA
+546 AWMFGWTSKLAT
-558 PVTDGESGQNP
+558 PSPDGEAGQAP

-582 KILEEPSRRSKKRMH
+582 KILEEPSRRTKKRVH
-597 KHRDAAGHEDVSDSE
+597 KHREAGGPDGVSDSE
-612 SQLELSELYRV
+612 SQMELSELYRV

-638 ETNKSLLRDDVSYG
+638 ETNKTLLRDDPSYG

-670 AAVARDETVVVD
+670 AAVARDETVAVD

-710 RPAGDGDDINV
+710 RPAGDGDDVNV
-721 SKLTGVVFLMSYE
+721 SKLSGVVFLMSYE
-734 MNPANSGADASLF
+734 MNPATSSADASLF

-768 RFMDTPASLGLWE
+768 KFMDTPSSLGLWE

-786 SFNDIVNF
+786 SFNDIVNL
-794 KARTEAKL
+794 KTRTEAKL
-802 NYVLENRIAL
+802 DYVMENRIAL

-824 IPESDTDYNCARLV
+824 VPESDTDYNCARLV

-847 TDRLSQMDSELM
+847 TDRLSQMDSDQM
-859 NSSSSGGPSSS
+859 SMSSTGGPPSS
-870 RSMSGSL
+870 RSAPGSI
-877 ALLSPSHFRGTNSN
+877 ALLSPSHFRGVNSN

-923 ANIHVLLIPY
+923 TNIHVLLIPY
-933 GKTNRIKDDGS
+933 GKTSRVQDDGA
-944 GSNGMNYPSVSL
+944 GSSGMNYPSVSL
-956 PPYLTDTY
+956 PPYLTNIY

-974 RFNINVTVRTSILPL
+974 RFNINVTVRMSILPL
-989 DATLTRI
+989 DATLTRFYI
-996 YVHADLPALTF
+996 HADLPALTF

-1012 KYFQLVALA
+1012 KYFQLLALA
-1021 DRFSLAATDAPK
+1021 DRFSLANAEVPK
-1033 KPRKYSDD
+1033 KTRKYSGGA
-1041 PFYSAEDAYINGD
+1041 FYPAESAYGNDEINMPNSEDGH
-1054 MNLPSSDDKYEAM
+1054 EAM
-1067 RRGSFLTTSA
+1067 RRGSFLSTSA

-1083 NDTESVGS
+1083 NDNESIGP
-1091 PSVNRAMADND
+1091 PSANGALADD
-1102 GDSDENA
+1102 AGDSDENA

-1117 FSITSG
+1117 FSIYSG

-1128 ASSLSEDITS
+1128 ASSLSG
-1138 ELERNLSLSDLTDP
+1138 ELEHNLSLSDFSDSVAKEDGRS
-1152 VSKEEELSVN
+1152 VS
-1162 IPPRSERKMRKRT
+1162 IPPRSERRTRKRP

-1181 GTAKLLDRR
+1181 GSTKLLDRR

-1200 ISVRLKKPNSSSVS
+1200 ISVQLKKPRSAAVS
-1214 SYASYRYDTSDFDD
+1214 SYTSYRYDTSDFDD
-1228 DPAEN
+1228 DPADN
-1233 GVILVKLQGFRIR
+1233 GTILVKLQGFRVR
-1246 VGQKTLSTQLNVS
+1246 VGQKTLSTQLDVS
-1259 LASLEVEDFLDASG
+1259 LMSLEVEDFHDASG
-1273 RSTQYLLFSCPTIAT
+1273 RSTQYLLFSCPTIAA

-1294 PLRRGSKFPAYAA
+1294 PLRRGGKFPGYAA
-1307 QRRRPNRQRERVIS
+1307 QRKRPNRQRERVIS
-1321 FQVGGARNSDG
+1321 FQVGGAKNSDG
-1332 SRSRISTSPDTLLEL
+1332 SVSASPETLLEL

-1354 SMSGKEI
+1354 QKSGKEV
-1361 LRDIDLQLGS
+1361 LRDVDLQLGS

-1382 SLIELFEESSSQLAL
+1382 SLLELFEESSSQLAL
-1397 IPAYSRSEMQ
+1397 VPASSRNGMGS
-1407 TGDFTT
+1407 GDITSA
-1413 FDTDDGS
+1413 DTDDGL

-1430 NNEYSMPV
+1430 KQEYSIPV

-1453 NLFRQGPE
+1453 NLFEQAPDTLKIPVAAG
-1461 TPEVSGADSGNDVVP
+1461 DNDALPV
-1476 TALKLGIRLHSIS
+1476 ALKLGIRLHSVS
-1489 VCFCDR
+1489 VCFSDR
-1495 GESVA
+1495 GESVVSLA
-1500 SVAILDSQIRV
+1500 VLDSQV
-1511 ATARGEQIDVSGLV
+1511 QVGTAKAGQIDVSGLV
-1525 GDVKIFDL
+1525 GDVKVFDL

-1540 DGLGISGAG
+1540 DGLGISGAA
-1549 RGIEEPASDYI
+1549 RGLESPADYI
-1560 EIFGLDTSTS
+1560 EIFGLDTSAS
-1570 FSTDETRHVLSV
+1570 FSTGDIRHVLSV
-1582 ECSIFPGIEAKPA
+1582 DCLISSESNLTASEGNVQAR
-1595 TLEEAAQNLQK
+1595 QN
-1606 KSKLTLSVQPVRLL
+1606 KSRLSVSVQPVRFL

-1625 VESLTSYVFD
+1625 VENLANYVVD
-1635 GPLRTHFISR
+1635 GPLRTHFLSKHV
-1645 RADFRDDDMG
+1645 ALSDAGMEN
-1655 RERRRADS
+1655 ERKRADS
-1663 LSSDFQLGPKLSP
+1663 MADFQLAPRFSP
-1676 VVDQPPESLTPFFD
+1676 NADHPPESLTPFFD
-1690 AVDTS
+1690 AVDTT
-1695 NRDARQFNFSYEASS
+1695 NRDGRQLKFEATS
-1710 PPSTSL
+1710 PQTPPPC
-1716 SDAVAANAHND
+1716 DIVAANAQENQSVQGND
-1727 QRDHDHDNVS
+1727 S
-1737 AKEDGFTSVLAH
+1737 AKRDGIALIVAH
-1749 VLDNFD
+1749 IIDNFD
-1755 LDIKLFHPRVVLP
+1755 LEVKLFHPCVVLP
-1768 STPLTEIRA
+1768 STPLKDIRV

-1791 GVISIAIRREVS
+1791 GTILITLRREIS
-1803 HTMREAPICT
+1803 DALPDAPVCT
-1813 PYQAT
+1813 PYQAKVT
-1818 ANVESLQITS
+1818 VKSLQITS

-1840 FQIRCYIPT
+1840 FEIRCSIPAQ
-1849 LDVNKE
+1849 DMNY
-1855 FDDSRNKNIFSEV
+1855 DDRGTNGALPGIS
-1868 ALDVEVYPV
+1868 LDVEIYQV
-1877 CLNVSETNVCLAL
+1877 CLNVSETNACLAL
-1890 EVLHVAII
+1890 EVFYVAVI
-1898 PIFDTIQGVLHQ
+1898 PMFDTTQEVIRQ
-1910 LDSYEG
+1910 LESYERVLVAEPATLRPEDGGDLESASFG
-1916 ASVADSTSLSGG
+1916 ANGDM
-1928 LPRKG
+1928 
-1933 GGLGSVSLAAND
+1933 
-1945 DLTKW
+1945 TKW

-1963 VALISYSE
+1963 IACISYSE
-1971 GPHQFETWMK
+1971 APQQFETWMK
-1981 TVIDIPDEISSRES
+1981 SVIDIPDEVSSRES
-1995 SGGASSATQG
+1995 SGGASSAAQG
-2005 RYYPQHFMG
+2005 RSYPQHFMG

-2029 EIALVTLE
+2029 KIALVAIEANLAMGLE
-2037 TSLTVNM
+2037 GKPLMDS
-2044 KRMQS
+2044 
-2049 QEGDVHFQCDFSLQ
+2049 DVQLQCDFSLQ
-2063 EAIIRDKIADSTV
+2063 EVIIRDKIADPTEFLTHLFAPVPGALLERMDSRTSI
-2076 RSSLS
+2076 SSDSSSIS
-2081 FLSRDEMLPPLLRP
+2081 FLSRDDMLPPVLRP
-2095 SASHSS
+2095 STSHSS
-2101 RLDVSSAQL
+2101 RMDVSSSQ
-2110 IGRLASERGETAS
+2110 ISGRLISKRGVGAGF
-2123 NDSSET
+2123 DSAVT
-2129 VNSIDISVSSARFVL
+2129 VNSLDVSVSSARFIL

-2162 VSKKRNEL
+2162 ASKKRSEM

-2185 EGPEYAKAGVD
+2185 ENAAYADAAID
-2196 LDDNREERLETRFTV
+2196 MDDNRGERQESRFTV
-2211 PPLRPRTDSISESL
+2211 PPLRPRNDSISESL

-2248 AKETRAPGS
+2248 AKDTRPPGS

-2271 SSASKAKTV
+2271 SAASKTKSPGSVGQGDADRRR
-2280 LSTGHIEMDKE
+2280 LP
-2291 RISIPKWKVDVCFSN
+2291 IPQWKVDARFSN
-2306 LQMWVVSTDRK
+2306 LQMWVISTDRK
-2317 AEVAGCVL
+2317 ADVAGCVL
-2325 SSEIVA
+2325 SHQLIV
-2331 KFDSVLDK
+2331 KFDSALNG
-2339 AEPVSNEIVVAS
+2339 AETSTASDSNEIVAAS
-2351 IRMSKVEVLVG
+2351 VRLSKVEVSVG
-2362 SPKTDAAFPIS
+2362 SPKTAELDFSTA
-2373 EPQSKQTSHTGTLV
+2373 EPQSKPTYHTGTLV
-2387 ENFDAAVQFRM
+2387 ESFEVDVQFVLRH
-2398 CQCFRSTLEETIDPE
+2398 CFRPTLAETIDPE

-2421 NSDLNSGDTGSRDSR
+2421 NSEMNSGDAYNGDTGGDA
-2436 IENSDNDSKPSPWIH
+2436 DAKASPWVNYSP
-2451 TFSADRVDNTAVD
+2451 TNKADSAAVS

-2469 LQGVPPEWQEWI
+2469 LRDVPSEWQEWLLC
-2481 ISEPTVRIN
+2481 EPTVRID
-2490 QVVSHIA
+2490 QIVSHIA

-2505 KIFASM
+2505 KISASL
-2511 ASMLNAEKKIRDT
+2511 ASMLSAEKKIRDA
-2524 FIAKLKASNDDLD
+2524 FVARLKTATDDLD
-2537 WSDLPDTPG
+2537 WTDLPDAPG
-2546 DYADYAHY
+2546 DYSEYAHY
-2554 FGAEDVGTDAV
+2554 FGAEDLDDSEVSR
-2565 LEQDE
+2565 QDE
-2570 LPVPQYNLLT
+2570 PSVPQYDVLT
-2580 RASLVASGLQ
+2580 RASLIASGIQ

-2607 DLKDI
+2607 DSKAI
-2612 KVLLRSESNSMVEIS
+2612 EVLLRSESNSMVEVT
-2627 ACCRAEAKYQNLRLV
+2627 ACCRAEAMYQNLRLV

-2649 PWNVKVSVSQ
+2649 PWSVKVVLSQ
-2659 HYQYGR
+2659 QRSHGR
-2665 ALDERGRPA
+2665 SLDDRGQLA
-2674 LSPWKLDVSSDV
+2674 LSPWKLDISSDV
-2686 YLQINLTDA
+2686 FLQLNLTDA

-2723 STYWIR
+2723 ST
-2729 NNTGMPLRY
+2729 
-2738 WGASYN
+2738 
-2744 EHSLAPGEEEPLRF
+2744 
-2758 NNEQRKV
+2758 
-2765 ETRDNT
+2765 
-2771 YTRRKD
+2771 
-2777 GRRNAYV
+2777 
-2784 QDRQL
+2784 
-2789 FIAVEEEYPSDS
+2789 
-2801 LSNIPRKWQSEAPI
+2801 
-2815 PVDQV
+2815 
-2820 DSRMYALVDF
+2820 
-2830 EADVAT
+2830 
-2836 TRMRKC
+2836 
-2842 ECVIDVLVER
+2842 
-2852 GCKYFVVRSTLNL
+2852 
-2865 ENQTSSDLEV
+2865 
-2875 EFVPPQ
+2875 
-2881 RRSMSRSLRT
+2881 
-2891 GSAPHGHV
+2891 
-2899 IPIWKKV
+2899 
-2906 VKASSVTPVPV
+2906 
-2917 HIVSSGEGYVMVRPP
+2917 
-2932 EINGTDAGDS
+2932 
-2942 SNTSALPKAY
+2942 
-2952 AKEQIHLPLFDR
+2952 
-2964 GISSANESMIH
+2964 
-2975 METDDSG
+2975 
-2982 QAQCTIKFRRLYS
+2982 
-2995 DRPVRPFMMNACL
+2995 
-3008 SSASSAL
+3008 
-3015 YHRTLSFHPPL
+3015 
-3026 IVHNLTAGPL
+3026 
-3036 DFCLAT
+3036 
-3042 PSDWSPA
+3042 DWTPA
-3049 VEAVTLTNSGMNAGW
+3049 VEAVTLTNAGMNAGW

-3074 GIINVADS
+3074 GTISAADS

-3109 ELEGDLGDIVR
+3109 ELDEDLGDIVR

-3125 LVSDAHLYITA
+3125 LVSDAYLYITA
-3136 EIRMGKGHCR
+3136 EIRMSKGHCR

-3167 YEEERMGREHTTTLL
+3167 YDEERMGREHTTTLL

-3196 ENQRAKAS
+3196 ESQRAKAS
-3204 RRDRNPHLLHPVPI
+3204 RRDRNPHLLHPVLV
-3218 EDQEFVDGAND
+3218 ENQEFIDGVGD
-3229 IALQNSSARNT
+3229 IAQQSKSSRSA
-3240 SPDRRKNERKRRHP
+3240 SPDSRESERKRRHP

-3268 LLPKTVEYDPRS
+3268 LLPKTIEYDPRS

-3292 NYRMDRG
+3292 DYRLDRG
-3299 CIRLRVSNERD
+3299 CVRLRVSNDRD
-3310 MAALDGRKDSGQRR
+3310 MAALDARKENGQRK
-3324 WSDSF
+3324 WSDPF
-3329 VLDQAGTIGETEADD
+3329 VLDQAGTIGEIEADD

-3378 INTMGSAIEVCHSS
+3378 INTMSSAIEVCHSS
-3392 SKMMTPSVVDIAN
+3392 SKMMTPSVIDMAN

-3604 TRLRGERAVPVNPQV
+3604 TRLRGKKAVPVNSK
-3619 VHEVASKSDTLENS
+3619 VANDLAAKTEGTENS
-3633 ALHLLQRFVVAP
+3633 ALQLLQRFVAVP

-3650 LHLQGVGISIVDNI
+3650 LHLQGVGISIADSA
-3664 PKELVYISIS
+3664 PKELVYMSIS

-3684 DDINKSAASI
+3684 DDRNKSAGSI

-3782 LPVHVRVDGALL
+3782 LPVHIRVDGALL
-3794 YQLLPLLVHAKIY
+3794 YQILPLLVHAKIY
-3807 GSTANSAMGTKKRA
+3807 GSGGNSATTTKKRA
-3821 VVLANGDTSND
+3821 VVLVNGGSSSD

-3847 NSSLEVPVKVLEA
+3847 NASLEVPVKVLEA

-3872 SGPATPTMKVASRRS
+3872 SGPPTPTMKMVSRRS
-3887 SGLQQ
+3887 SGQQQ

-3901 HTALAAEIQRYSIA
+3901 HTALAAEIQRYTA
-3915 KYGSL
+3915 TKYGSIG
-3920 SAIAAKDEQK
+3920 AIAVKDEQK

-3971 TGSSSSRD
+3971 TDPSSSRD
-3979 TSVITVGPLRLI
+3979 SSVITVGPLRLI

-4003 NAPFQLKALRIHNS
+4003 NAPFQLKALHIHNS

-4120 CLKLDDYTGYTAT
+4120 CLKLDDYTGYPAT

-4142 GLSGVVVAPI
+4142 GVSGVVVAPI

-4231 EEVVGKIRGGRYRG
+4231 EEIVGKIRGGRYRA

-4268 LFLDVKGLA
+4268 LFLNVKGLA
-4277 SAQTTKYD
+4277 SAQTTKYE

-4292 EEVVMVDCSRTPN
+4292 EEVVMVDCSRTPS
-4305 EQIVTIYYMED
+4305 EQIITIYYMED
-4316 EFRAAS
+4316 EFRAAN
-4322 GAGHSTRVANGP
+4322 GAGHSARVANGS
-4334 NAVTTSRRRTPGIPK
+4334 NAVTTTRRRTPGVPR

-4376 RSMLTKMNSYTKD
+4376 RSLLTKMNSYTKD
-4389 GTPHHTNRM
+4389 GTPHH
-4398 SSLSRTNSMD
+4398 LSPLARTNSMD
-4408 LGASY
+4408 LSSAWQP
-4413 QHQHLYMPVEYPVFR
+4413 QHPHMPMEYPIFR
-4428 LPPTLQQTRSF
+4428 LPPSLHQTRSF
-4439 ANLAPT
+4439 ANLAQT
-4445 TPSHSYHHYKQHHSL
+4445 NPSHTHHYNQQQKS
-4460 N
+4460 

>member
-1 MLYDLGLPAGD
+1 MFETLVTGL
-12 GAGDGCSA
+12 
-20 ARADLERSMERE
+20 L
-32 TVTPRVTSALSERG
+32 TSALG
-46 LVPPPPVLGTAAG
+46 
-59 DASYIEPKCFSSD
+59 SYIEPKCFSSD

-93 VVADLPAVRLV
+93 VVAELPAVKLV

-135 LRTEEDI
+135 LCTEEDI
-142 DAVMRQMGEFTLKKK
+142 DAVMRQMDEFTLKKK

-170 QTADGADA
+170 QTADGSDTDR
-178 AASEDGF
+178 SEDGF
-185 AARLINKIIDNLES
+185 AARLVNKIIDNLELHIRRIHIRVEDHSSGEHPFALGLTIES

-246 RQIDF
+246 HKIDF
-251 ETCSAEVFSNAFS
+251 ETCSAEEFSSAFS

-286 QHHFLL
+286 QHHFIL

-307 FDANVPKFEI
+307 FDANVPKFEV
-317 DVNVAEVAFRLEE
+317 DVNVSEVAFRLEE

-346 NHYTKYQRYRKL
+346 DHYTKYQRYRKF
-358 RPRTTVF
+358 RPRAAVF
-365 DNPAEWWRYVIT
+365 DEPAEWWKY
-377 AVLEDRKEKKQQWAW
+377 AVTSVMEDLKTKKQLWTW

-400 DRKRYVNLWQQ
+400 DRKRYVSLWQQ
-411 RSRHLLELADVDY
+411 RSRQLLELTDVDY
-424 SYSDS
+424 VLSDS
-429 EDNENSDSSG
+429 EDNDDDG
-439 HMTEESGQGK
+439 DESGVTMEDDDQGRV
-449 NDQYPL
+449 
-455 GHPSLQKLSSVD
+455 GPSSLDYTNVPKLSPNE
-467 IDSGLEEIERR
+467 IDLGLEKIERR
-478 RSIEDVLFFRYL
+478 RSVEDVLFFRYL
-490 ADLDIRKFQAMRAP
+490 ADLEVRKFQASRATR
-504 LVRRRLPTPP
+504 VRRRLPTPP
-514 THKTHGF
+514 THKSQAF
-521 SDSESVD
+521 SDTESVD

-546 AWMFGWTSKLAA
+546 AWMFGWTSKLATPSA
-558 PVTDGESGQNP
+558 DGGPGQTP

-582 KILEEPSRRSKKRMH
+582 KILEEPSRRLKKRVH
-597 KHRDAAGHEDVSDSE
+597 KHRDLGGQDNASDSE
-612 SQLELSELYRV
+612 SQMELSELYRI
-623 TVTLQRG
+623 TVTLHRG
-630 SVTLASDP
+630 SLTLASDP
-638 ETNKSLLRDDVSYG
+638 ETNTTLLRDDPSYG
-652 RKYAPTDF
+652 QKYTPTEF
-660 LLGTFSQLQV
+660 LLGTFSQLQM
-670 AAVARDETVVVD
+670 AAVAKDETVVVD

-703 LSRKQTI
+703 LSRKQIIHST
-710 RPAGDGDDINV
+710 GDGDDVNV
-721 SKLTGVVFLMSYE
+721 SKLSGVVFLMSYE
-734 MNPANSGADASLF
+734 MNPANSSADASLF
-747 VHMEPLEIV
+747 IHMEPLEIV

-768 RFMDTPASLGLWE
+768 KFMDTPANLGLWE

-786 SFNDIVNF
+786 SFNDIVNL
-794 KARTEAKL
+794 KTRTEAKL
-802 NYVLENRIAL
+802 DYVMENRIAL

-847 TDRLSQMDSELM
+847 TDRLSQMDSERM
-859 NSSSSGGPSSS
+859 NMSSTGGPPSS
-870 RSMSGSL
+870 RSAPGSL
-877 ALLSPSHFRGTNSN
+877 ALLSPSQFRGVNSN

-912 EEFYDKFSLSI
+912 EEFYDKFSLSV

-933 GKTNRIKDDGS
+933 GKTSRVHDDDAGS
-944 GSNGMNYPSVSL
+944 SGMNYPSAPL
-956 PPYLTDTY
+956 LPYLANIY

-974 RFNINVTVRTSILPL
+974 RFNINVTVRMSILPL
-989 DATLTRI
+989 DATLTRF

-1012 KYFQLVALA
+1012 KYFQLMALA
-1021 DRFSLAATDAPK
+1021 DRFSLANAEAPK
-1033 KPRKYSDD
+1033 KSRKYSDGGL
-1041 PFYSAEDAYINGD
+1041 YSPVDAYGNHDAG
-1054 MNLPSSDDKYEAM
+1054 MPNPDDTYEAM
-1067 RRGSFLTTSA
+1067 RSGSYLSTSA
-1077 LKKFML
+1077 LKHFVL
-1083 NDTESVGS
+1083 NDTESAPPPVTGAS
-1091 PSVNRAMADND
+1091 PDDAR
-1102 GDSDENA
+1102 DSDENS

-1128 ASSLSEDITS
+1128 AFALNDGAGEVEPSLSI
-1138 ELERNLSLSDLTDP
+1138 SDLTD
-1152 VSKEEELSVN
+1152 STAAEHSITS
-1162 IPPRSERKMRKRT
+1162 IPLRSERRTRKRP
-1175 RPYTPG
+1175 RPDTPG
-1181 GTAKLLDRR
+1181 GTTKLLDRR

-1200 ISVRLKKPNSSSVS
+1200 ISVQLKKPRSSAVS

-1228 DPAEN
+1228 DPTDN
-1233 GVILVKLQGFRIR
+1233 GTILVKLQGFRIR

-1259 LASLEVEDFLDASG
+1259 LMSLEVEDFIDASG
-1273 RSTQYLLFSCPTIAT
+1273 RSTQFLLFSCPTIAA

-1294 PLRRGSKFPAYAA
+1294 PLRRGGKFPGYST
-1307 QRRRPNRQRERVIS
+1307 QRRRPARQRERVIS
-1321 FQVGGARNSDG
+1321 FQAGGTKGSDGAR
-1332 SRSRISTSPDTLLEL
+1332 SRASAAPETLLEL
-1347 GFSSLKD
+1347 GFSSLNDQK
-1354 SMSGKEI
+1354 SGKEV
-1361 LRDIDLQLGS
+1361 LRDVDLQLGS
-1371 VQFNFDQSYVC
+1371 VQFNFDQSYIC
-1382 SLIELFEESSSQLAL
+1382 SLLDLFEESSSQLAL
-1397 IPAYSRSEMQ
+1397 VPASRGGIGGGGISL
-1407 TGDFTT
+1407 TDP
-1413 FDTDDGS
+1413 DDGL

-1430 NNEYSMPV
+1430 KQEYSMSV

-1453 NLFRQGPE
+1453 NLFEQPPDDPKSS
-1461 TPEVSGADSGNDVVP
+1461 TLHSGNDPAPV
-1476 TALKLGIRLHSIS
+1476 ALKLGVRLHSVS
-1489 VCFCDR
+1489 VCFSDR

-1500 SVAILDSQIRV
+1500 SIAVLDSQV
-1511 ATARGEQIDVSGLV
+1511 QVGTGKVGQINISCLV
-1525 GDVKIFDL
+1525 GDVKVFDL
-1533 SSKKRQE
+1533 SSKKRQDDDLE
-1540 DGLGISGAG
+1540 ISGAAV
-1549 RGIEEPASDYI
+1549 RGLEASSSDYI
-1560 EIFGLDTSTS
+1560 EIFGLDASTA
-1570 FSTDETRHVLSV
+1570 FSTDEARNMLSV
-1582 ECSIFPGIEAKPA
+1582 ECLISTEMEPKSMTTGEGDQQAKS
-1595 TLEEAAQNLQK
+1595 NLC
-1606 KSKLTLSVQPVRLL
+1606 LSVQPVRLL
-1620 AQPEF
+1620 AQPDF
-1625 VESLTSYVFD
+1625 VESLANYVVD
-1635 GPLRTHFISR
+1635 GPLRTHFQSKHTDLSEGVIEREHKRTISL
-1645 RADFRDDDMG
+1645 G
-1655 RERRRADS
+1655 SE
-1663 LSSDFQLGPKLSP
+1663 FQLAPRFSP
-1676 VVDQPPESLTPFFD
+1676 ISDHPPGSLTPFFD

-1695 NRDARQFNFSYEASS
+1695 HREARQFNFETLS
-1710 PPSTSL
+1710 PSTPSRYDDGEDNDPEKQCDH
-1716 SDAVAANAHND
+1716 SDGSAEGDGVALI
-1727 QRDHDHDNVS
+1727 
-1737 AKEDGFTSVLAH
+1737 LARI
-1749 VLDNFD
+1749 LDNFN
-1755 LDIKLFHPRVVLP
+1755 LDIKLFHPSVVLP
-1768 STPLTEIRA
+1768 STPLKDIRV

-1783 YRGIVLDF
+1783 YRGIVFDF
-1791 GVISIAIRREVS
+1791 GTIAVTLRRELS
-1803 HTMREAPICT
+1803 EALRETPECA

-1818 ANVESLQITS
+1818 MAVNSLQVTS
-1828 LADQTAILDPSG
+1828 LADQTAILDRSG
-1840 FQIRCYIPT
+1840 FQVRCNIPT
-1849 LDVNKE
+1849 KAMKKDFDNGENRSAVGDIALDVN
-1855 FDDSRNKNIFSEV
+1855 
-1868 ALDVEVYPV
+1868 VYPV
-1877 CLNVSETNVCLAL
+1877 CINVSETNVCLTL
-1890 EVLHVAII
+1890 EVLYEAII
-1898 PIFDTIQGVLHQ
+1898 PMLDTVQGVIHQ
-1910 LDSYEG
+1910 IESCEAVSIVDS
-1916 ASVADSTSLSGG
+1916 SSLSGG
-1928 LPRKG
+1928 PQGEDGDSRAT
-1933 GGLGSVSLAAND
+1933 VPAATANSA
-1945 DLTKW
+1945 KW
-1950 GQLSLHFLLEEFK
+1950 GQLTINFFLEEFK
-1963 VALISYSE
+1963 FALISYSE
-1971 GPHQFETWMK
+1971 APHQFETWMK
-1981 TVIDIPDEISSRES
+1981 SVIDIPDEISSRES
-1995 SGGASSATQG
+1995 SGGASSAAQG
-2005 RYYPQHFMG
+2005 RSYPQHFMG

-2019 PSEIPCCVIG
+2019 PNEIPCCVIG
-2029 EIALVTLE
+2029 ELVLAALEANVTL
-2037 TSLTVNM
+2037 SLEDTPFED
-2044 KRMQS
+2044 S
-2049 QEGDVHFQCDFSLQ
+2049 QAQFQCEFSLQ
-2063 EAIIRDKIADSTV
+2063 EAIIVDKIADSKEFLTHLFGPV
-2076 RSSLS
+2076 PGDLLERTDSRTSIASDNSSFS
-2081 FLSRDEMLPPLLRP
+2081 FLSRDDIFPALLRP
-2095 SASHSS
+2095 SASQSS
-2101 RLDVSSAQL
+2101 RMDVNSSQL
-2110 IGRLASERGETAS
+2110 SGRLKSKHCDADGNGSAVTM
-2123 NDSSET
+2123 
-2129 VNSIDISVSSARFVL
+2129 NSLDLFVTSARFIL

-2162 VSKKRNEL
+2162 ASKKWSEL
-2170 EIQRDEALVN
+2170 ELQRDEAMAN

-2185 EGPEYAKAGVD
+2185 GSSAYGDADP
-2196 LDDNREERLETRFTV
+2196 DDNRGQETRFSV
-2211 PPLRPRTDSISESL
+2211 PPLRPRTDSITESL
-2225 KDDLNAVRSAF
+2225 KDDINAVRSAF
-2236 MSPLQRMLSSAS
+2236 MSPLQRMLSSTS
-2248 AKETRAPGS
+2248 AKEGRPPGS
-2257 FTSRVIAEETGSGT
+2257 FTSRVIAEETGSTT
-2271 SSASKAKTV
+2271 SVASKTAP
-2280 LSTGHIEMDKE
+2280 LSTGKADEGK
-2291 RISIPKWKVDVCFSN
+2291 RLVIPPWKVDARFSN
-2306 LQMWVVSTDRK
+2306 LQLWVVSTDRK
-2317 AEVAGCVL
+2317 ADVAGCVL
-2325 SSEIVA
+2325 SSALVA
-2331 KFDSVLDK
+2331 KFDSALGGGELSTSPDSSELVT
-2339 AEPVSNEIVVAS
+2339 AS
-2351 IRMSKVEVLVG
+2351 VWLNKVEVLVG
-2362 SPKTDAAFPIS
+2362 SPTVSDAEQLKS
-2373 EPQSKQTSHTGTLV
+2373 THHTGTLV
-2387 ENFDAAVQFRM
+2387 ENFEVDVQFALR
-2398 CQCFRSTLEETIDPE
+2398 QCFRPALEEAIDRE
-2413 SSDEKSDE
+2413 SSDE
-2421 NSDLNSGDTGSRDSR
+2421 NSGSNSGDVETGDNAV
-2436 IENSDNDSKPSPWIH
+2436 EYSDDDSKAGSWM
-2451 TFSADRVDNTAVD
+2451 NTMPTDKTDKTLVD
-2464 LPELF
+2464 LPKLF
-2469 LQGVPPEWQEWI
+2469 LRDVPSEWQQWI
-2481 ISEPTVRIN
+2481 ISEPTVCID
-2490 QVVSHIA
+2490 QIISHIA

-2505 KIFASM
+2505 KISASLT
-2511 ASMLNAEKKIRDT
+2511 SMLGAEKKIRNT
-2524 FIAKLKASNDDLD
+2524 FIARLKAAADDLD
-2537 WSDLPDTPG
+2537 WSDLPDTTG
-2546 DYADYAHY
+2546 DYSEYAHY
-2554 FGAEDVGTDAV
+2554 FGADDMSDAQTAGQDTLSAAQHDV
-2565 LEQDE
+2565 
-2570 LPVPQYNLLT
+2570 LT
-2580 RASLVASGLQ
+2580 CVSVTARGVQ

-2607 DLKDI
+2607 DSKAIELF
-2612 KVLLRSESNSMVEIS
+2612 LRAESNSMIEVTAS
-2627 ACCRAEAKYQNLRLV
+2627 CKADAKYQNLRLV

-2649 PWNVKVSVSQ
+2649 PWSVKMTLFQQQSRIR
-2659 HYQYGR
+2659 G
-2665 ALDERGRPA
+2665 LDDKEQLA
-2674 LSPWKLDVSSDV
+2674 LSPWKLDISSDV
-2686 YLQINLTDA
+2686 FLQLNLTDA

-2738 WGASYN
+2738 WGASCN
-2744 EHSLAPGEEEPLRF
+2744 EHSLAPGQEEPLRF
-2758 NNEQRKV
+2758 NNVQAEN
-2765 ETRDNT
+2765 ETREGSGK
-2771 YTRRKD
+2771 RRKG
-2777 GRRNAYV
+2777 GRRNA
-2784 QDRQL
+2784 QSERQL

-2801 LSNIPRKWQSEAPI
+2801 LSNIPRKWQSEASI

-2830 EADVAT
+2830 EADFTAT
-2836 TRMRKC
+2836 QMRKC

-2852 GCKYFVVRSTLNL
+2852 GCKYFVVRSTLIL

-2881 RRSMSRSLRT
+2881 RRSVSRSLRSENT
-2891 GSAPHGHV
+2891 SQGHT

-2906 VKASSVTPVPV
+2906 VKASSVVPVPV

-2932 EINGTDAGDS
+2932 EINATDAGDGTS
-2942 SNTSALPKAY
+2942 SVMLPKAY
-2952 AKEQIHLPLFDR
+2952 AKERVQLPLFDR
-2964 GISSANESMIH
+2964 GSSSVNENRTH
-2975 METDDSG
+2975 TETDESG

-2995 DRPVRPFMMNACL
+2995 DRPVRPFMMNVCL

-3042 PSDWSPA
+3042 PSYWSPA
-3049 VEAVTLTNSGMNAGW
+3049 VESMTPTNAGMNAGW

-3074 GIINVADS
+3074 GTINVADS

-3094 ELSVRMKGFDWSEPL
+3094 ELSVRTKGFDWSEPL
-3109 ELEGDLGDIVR
+3109 ELVEDLGDVVR

-3136 EIRMGKGHCR
+3136 EIRMSKGHCR

-3167 YEEERMGREHTTTLL
+3167 YEEERMGREHSTALL

-3196 ENQRAKAS
+3196 ENQRAKAA
-3204 RRDRNPHLLHPVPI
+3204 RRDRNSHLLRPVPSE
-3218 EDQEFVDGAND
+3218 EDEFTDGMGNLAQQS
-3229 IALQNSSARNT
+3229 IASGRSA
-3240 SPDRRKNERKRRHP
+3240 SPDRRESERKRRHP

-3268 LLPKTVEYDPRS
+3268 LLPKTIEYDPRS

-3292 NYRMDRG
+3292 DYTMDRG
-3299 CIRLRVSNERD
+3299 CVRLRVSNERD
-3310 MAALDGRKDSGQRR
+3310 VGALDARKESGQRK
-3324 WSDSF
+3324 WSDPF
-3329 VLDQAGTIGETEADD
+3329 VLDQAGTIGEIEADD
-3344 YGANRKFSIGY
+3344 FGANKKFSIGY

-3378 INTMGSAIEVCHSS
+3378 INTMSSAVEVCHSS
-3392 SKMMTPSVVDIAN
+3392 SKMMTPSVIGMAN
-3405 TTGSM
+3405 SSGTM

-3439 AKTRTIRCRFAEYG
+3439 AKTRTIRCRFAEHG

-3458 AVPLVESGEYAVRM
+3458 AVPLAESGEYAVRM

-3568 GSFDLDKIQQYPD
+3568 GSFDLDKIQRYPD

-3604 TRLRGERAVPVNPQV
+3604 TRLRGEKAVP
-3619 VHEVASKSDTLENS
+3619 ASTHDQPAKTEASEGS
-3633 ALHLLQRFVVAP
+3633 ALQLLQRFVTAP
-3645 TVHAA
+3645 TVQAA
-3650 LHLQGVGISIVDNI
+3650 LHLQGVAISIVDSV
-3664 PKELVYISIS
+3664 PKELVYMSVS
-3674 GIALEILVSE
+3674 GIALDVLVSE
-3684 DDINKSAASI
+3684 VDRNNSGASI
-3694 AGSAASLS
+3694 AGSSASLS
-3702 RLERETRPRIIAC
+3702 RLERETRPRILAC
-3715 CLEVNDVQVDNQLQ
+3715 CLEVNDIQVDNQLQ

-3741 PNGRSRI
+3741 PSGRSRV
-3748 VNGQTVSIPVLQVG
+3748 VNGQTISIPVLQVG
-3762 LVKHDEYAGIEFIRH
+3762 LVKHEEYAGIEFIRH

-3794 YQLLPLLVHAKIY
+3794 YQILPLLVHAKIY
-3807 GSTANSAMGTKKRA
+3807 GSSGNADPASNKRA
-3821 VVLANGDTSND
+3821 VVLMNGVSSND
-3832 EVSRAAHSHLLLKDF
+3832 ETTRAAHSHLLLSDF
-3847 NSSLEVPVKVLEA
+3847 NSSLDIPVKVLEA

-3872 SGPATPTMKVASRRS
+3872 SGPTTPTMKMVTRRNS
-3887 SGLQQ
+3887 APHQQQ
-3892 LISPRQNHQ
+3892 LISPRQNQ
-3901 HTALAAEIQRYSIA
+3901 HTALAAEIQRYTTA

-3920 SAIAAKDEQK
+3920 GAIAAKDEQK

-3946 SFSFGDSAGAILDG
+3946 SFSFGDSAGAIVDG
-3960 HLSSLSHAAAL
+3960 HSSSLSHAAAL
-3971 TGSSSSRD
+3971 TDSSREPA
-3979 TSVITVGPLRLI
+3979 VITVGPLRLI

-4003 NAPFQLKALRIHNS
+4003 NAPFQLKALHIHNS

-4120 CLKLDDYTGYTAT
+4120 CLKLDDYTGYPAT

-4142 GLSGVVVAPI
+4142 GVSGVVVAPI
-4152 HSFEVNGARGVLPG
+4152 HSFEVNGARGVFPG
-4166 LVAGAF
+4166 LMAGAF
-4172 GVVLKPLLG
+4172 GLVLKPLLG

-4188 TAATLRDAVD
+4188 TAATLRDAID

-4231 EEVVGKIRGGRYRG
+4231 EEIVGKIRGGRYRA

-4268 LFLDVKGLA
+4268 LFLNVKGAA

-4285 VQWELLA
+4285 VEWELLA
-4292 EEVVMVDCSRTPN
+4292 EEVVMVDCSRTPD

-4316 EFRAAS
+4316 EFRTAS
-4322 GAGHSTRVANGP
+4322 GAGRSARAANGS
-4334 NAVTTSRRRTPGIPK
+4334 NAVTTSRRRTPGIPR

-4376 RSMLTKMNSYTKD
+4376 RSLLTKMNSYTKD
-4389 GTPHHTNRM
+4389 GTPHHVGSV
-4398 SSLSRTNSMD
+4398 SSVARSNSME
-4408 LGASY
+4408 LSTAWQPQHSY
-4413 QHQHLYMPVEYPVFR
+4413 LPLEYPIFR
-4428 LPPTLQQTRSF
+4428 LPPSLHQTRSF
-4439 ANLAPT
+4439 ANIAQTP
-4445 TPSHSYHHYKQHHSL
+4445 PSHAHNNRK
-4460 N
+4460 

>member
-1 MLYDLGLPAGD
+1 MFETLVTGL
-12 GAGDGCSA
+12 
-20 ARADLERSMERE
+20 L
-32 TVTPRVTSALSERG
+32 TSALG
-46 LVPPPPVLGTAAG
+46 
-59 DASYIEPKCFSSD
+59 SYIEPKCFSSD

-93 VVADLPAVRLV
+93 VVAELPAVKLV

-142 DAVMRQMGEFTLKKK
+142 DAVMRQMDEFTLKKK

-178 AASEDGF
+178 ASGEDGF
-185 AARLINKIIDNLES
+185 AARLVNKIIDNLELHIRRIHIRVEDHSAGDHPFALGLTIES

-210 PSYVDTSKS
+210 PSYVDSSKS

-251 ETCSAEVFSNAFS
+251 ETCSAEQFSSAFS

-307 FDANVPKFEI
+307 FDANVPKFEV
-317 DVNVAEVAFRLEE
+317 DVNVSEVAFRLEE

-346 NHYTKYQRYRKL
+346 DHYAKYQRYRKI
-358 RPRTTVF
+358 RPRAAVF
-365 DNPAEWWRYVIT
+365 DEPAEWWKYAITSVI
-377 AVLEDRKEKKQQWAW
+377 EDLKTKKQQWAW
-392 GFMKDRRE
+392 GFMKDRRD
-400 DRKRYVNLWQQ
+400 DRKRYVSLWQQ
-411 RSRHLLELADVDY
+411 KSRQLLELADVDY
-424 SYSDS
+424 AVSDS
-429 EDNENSDSSG
+429 EDNDDNVDENGDTMDDDDQGRIRPSPVDYANLPKHSSL
-439 HMTEESGQGK
+439 E
-449 NDQYPL
+449 
-455 GHPSLQKLSSVD
+455 
-467 IDSGLEEIERR
+467 IDFRLEEIERR
-478 RSIEDVLFFRYL
+478 RSVEEVLFFRYL
-490 ADLDIRKFQAMRAP
+490 ADLEVRKFQASRATR
-504 LVRRRLPTPP
+504 VRRRLPTPP
-514 THKTHGF
+514 THKPQAF
-521 SDSESVD
+521 SDTESVD

-546 AWMFGWTSKLAA
+546 AWMFGWTSKLATPSA
-558 PVTDGESGQNP
+558 DGESGQTP

-597 KHRDAAGHEDVSDSE
+597 KHRDVGGQDDASDSE
-612 SQLELSELYRV
+612 SQMELSELYRV
-623 TVTLQRG
+623 TLTLQRG
-630 SVTLASDP
+630 SLTLASDP
-638 ETNKSLLRDDVSYG
+638 ETNKTLLRDDPSYG
-652 RKYAPTDF
+652 RKYAPTEF
-660 LLGTFSQLQV
+660 LLGTFTQLQV

-710 RPAGDGDDINV
+710 HPSGDGDDVNV
-721 SKLTGVVFLMSYE
+721 SKLSGVVFLMSYE
-734 MNPANSGADASLF
+734 MKPANSSADASLF

-768 RFMDTPASLGLWE
+768 NFMDTPASLGLWE

-802 NYVLENRIAL
+802 DYVMENRIAL
-812 AVDLRIQAPVII
+812 AVDFRIQAPVII

-847 TDRLSQMDSELM
+847 TDRLSQIDSEGM
-859 NSSSSGGPSSS
+859 SMSSTGGPPSS
-870 RSMSGSL
+870 RSVPGSL
-877 ALLSPSHFRGTNSN
+877 ALLSPSHFRGVNPN

-912 EEFYDKFSLSI
+912 EEFYDKFSLSV

-933 GKTNRIKDDGS
+933 GKTNRVQDNAAGN
-944 GSNGMNYPSVSL
+944 NGMNYPSVSL
-956 PPYLTDTY
+956 PPYLTDIY
-964 DEEQEYELVE
+964 NEEQEYELVE
-974 RFNINVTVRTSILPL
+974 RFNINITVRMSILPL
-989 DATLTRI
+989 DATLTRF

-1021 DRFSLAATDAPK
+1021 GRFSLANAEVPNK
-1033 KPRKYSDD
+1033 SRKYSDGG
-1041 PFYSAEDAYINGD
+1041 FYSPEDAYGIPGVGMPN
-1054 MNLPSSDDKYEAM
+1054 PDDRYEAM
-1067 RRGSFLTTSA
+1067 RRGSFLSTSA

-1083 NDTESVGS
+1083 DDSESAP
-1091 PSVNRAMADND
+1091 PSVTGASPDDA
-1102 GDSDENA
+1102 GDSDEHS
-1109 SVESDDTW
+1109 SVDSDDTW

-1128 ASSLSEDITS
+1128 ASALSDDIAC
-1138 ELERNLSLSDLTDP
+1138 ELERDLSMSDLTDSTAP
-1152 VSKEEELSVN
+1152 DSTISERV
-1162 IPPRSERKMRKRT
+1162 PPRSERRTRKRP

-1181 GTAKLLDRR
+1181 GTTKLLDRR

-1200 ISVRLKKPNSSSVS
+1200 ISVQLKKPRSSAVS

-1228 DPAEN
+1228 DPADN
-1233 GVILVKLQGFRIR
+1233 GTILVKLQ
-1246 VGQKTLSTQLNVS
+1246 
-1259 LASLEVEDFLDASG
+1259 VEDFLDASG
-1273 RSTQYLLFSCPTIAT
+1273 RSTQYLLFSCPTITA

-1294 PLRRGSKFPAYAA
+1294 PLHRGGKFPGYST
-1307 QRRRPNRQRERVIS
+1307 QRKRSARQRERVIS
-1321 FQVGGARNSDG
+1321 FQVGGTKSSDG
-1332 SRSRISTSPDTLLEL
+1332 SRSKDFAAPETLLEL
-1347 GFSSLKD
+1347 GFSSLSDQKT
-1354 SMSGKEI
+1354 GKEV
-1361 LRDIDLQLGS
+1361 LRDVDLQLGS

-1382 SLIELFEESSSQLAL
+1382 SLLELFEESSSQLAL
-1397 IPAYSRSEMQ
+1397 VPASSRGG
-1407 TGDFTT
+1407 GDISLP
-1413 FDTDDGS
+1413 DIDDGL
-1420 PPPFELTPTI
+1420 PPPFELTPTVKQ
-1430 NNEYSMPV
+1430 EYSMPV

-1453 NLFRQGPE
+1453 NLLDQVPNA
-1461 TPEVSGADSGNDVVP
+1461 PKSSVMNSGNDSATV
-1476 TALKLGIRLHSIS
+1476 ALKLGVRLHSVS
-1489 VCFCDR
+1489 VCFSDR
-1495 GESVA
+1495 GDSVA
-1500 SVAILDSQIRV
+1500 SVAILDSQV
-1511 ATARGEQIDVSGLV
+1511 QLATGKAGQIHVSGLV
-1525 GDVKIFDL
+1525 GDVKVFDL

-1540 DGLGISGAG
+1540 DGLGISGAAV
-1549 RGIEEPASDYI
+1549 RGFEASSSDYI
-1560 EIFGLDTSTS
+1560 EIFGLDTSATFAS
-1570 FSTDETRHVLSV
+1570 DETRHVLSV
-1582 ECSIFPGIEAKPA
+1582 GCLISTETESTLTATMVDEAREK
-1595 TLEEAAQNLQK
+1595 EREKK
-1606 KSKLTLSVQPVRLL
+1606 KSSLSLSVQPVRLL

-1625 VESLTSYVFD
+1625 VESLANYVVD
-1635 GPLRTHFISR
+1635 GPLRTHFLSK
-1645 RADFRDDDMG
+1645 RAALSDGVMEREHTRTGSLGSDFRLAP
-1655 RERRRADS
+1655 R
-1663 LSSDFQLGPKLSP
+1663 LSP
-1676 VVDQPPESLTPFFD
+1676 ISNRPPESLTPFFD

-1695 NRDARQFNFSYEASS
+1695 NREARQFNFEASS
-1710 PPSTSL
+1710 PPTPPRDYDGE
-1716 SDAVAANAHND
+1716 SDTIDKHS
-1727 QRDHDHDNVS
+1727 DHGDGS
-1737 AKEDGFTSVLAH
+1737 AKEGGDDVALILARI
-1749 VLDNFD
+1749 LDNFN
-1755 LDIKLFHPRVVLP
+1755 LDVKLFHPFIVLP
-1768 STPLTEIRA
+1768 STPLKDIRV

-1783 YRGIVLDF
+1783 YRGIVVDF
-1791 GVISIAIRREVS
+1791 GTISIALRREES
-1803 HTMREAPICT
+1803 ESLRGAPACSPYHTIVT
-1813 PYQAT
+1813 
-1818 ANVESLQITS
+1818 VESLQVTS
-1828 LADQTAILDPSG
+1828 LADQTAILDRSG
-1840 FQIRCYIPT
+1840 FQLRCSIPPKAMNKCLSGGIGTNT
-1849 LDVNKE
+1849 LPD
-1855 FDDSRNKNIFSEV
+1855 I

-1877 CLNVSETNVCLAL
+1877 CVNVSETNVCLAL
-1890 EVLHVAII
+1890 EVFYEAII
-1898 PIFDTIQGVLHQ
+1898 PIFDTVQGVAHQ
-1910 LDSYEG
+1910 IESYEG
-1916 ASVADSTSLSGG
+1916 ASVVDSASLPGGQQGEDGDLEPG
-1928 LPRKG
+1928 LPG
-1933 GGLGSVSLAAND
+1933 AAHGAAQ
-1945 DLTKW
+1945 W
-1950 GQLSLHFLLEEFK
+1950 GQLTVNFLLEEFK
-1963 VALISYSE
+1963 IALISYSE
-1971 GPHQFETWMK
+1971 APHQFETWMK
-1981 TVIDIPDEISSRES
+1981 SVIDIPDEISSRES
-1995 SGGASSATQG
+1995 SGGASSAAQG
-2005 RYYPQHFMG
+2005 RSYPQHFMG

-2019 PSEIPCCVIG
+2019 PNEIPCCVIG
-2029 EIALVTLE
+2029 EVALVALEANIAL
-2037 TSLTVNM
+2037 SLKDISLVDNQD
-2044 KRMQS
+2044 KL
-2049 QEGDVHFQCDFSLQ
+2049 QCDFSLQ
-2063 EAIIRDKIADSTV
+2063 EAVVRDKIADSTEFLTHLFGPV
-2076 RSSLS
+2076 PGALLERMESRTSIASDSSSFS
-2081 FLSRDEMLPPLLRP
+2081 FLSRDDILPPLLRP
-2095 SASHSS
+2095 STSQSS
-2101 RLDVSSAQL
+2101 RLDVSSSQL
-2110 IGRLASERGETAS
+2110 CGRLTSKP
-2123 NDSSET
+2123 NDADKDGSAIMM
-2129 VNSIDISVSSARFVL
+2129 NSLELSVSSARLIL

-2162 VSKKRNEL
+2162 ASKKRSEL
-2170 EIQRDEALVN
+2170 ELQRDEAIAN
-2180 NPPGV
+2180 SPPGV
-2185 EGPEYAKAGVD
+2185 EGSAFVD
-2196 LDDNREERLETRFTV
+2196 ADPDDNRGERQETRFTV
-2211 PPLRPRTDSISESL
+2211 PPLRPRNDSISESL

-2248 AKETRAPGS
+2248 AKEGRPPGS
-2257 FTSRVIAEETGSGT
+2257 FTSRVIAEETGSG
-2271 SSASKAKTV
+2271 SSVGSKTKGSLWGGKAGDRKR
-2280 LSTGHIEMDKE
+2280 LL
-2291 RISIPKWKVDVCFSN
+2291 IPQWKVDACFSN
-2306 LQMWVVSTDRK
+2306 LQMWVVSSDRK
-2317 AEVAGCVL
+2317 ADVAGCVL
-2325 SSEIVA
+2325 SSELVA
-2331 KFDSVLDK
+2331 KFDSVLDGGQ
-2339 AEPVSNEIVVAS
+2339 VSTSSDCSELVAAS
-2351 IRMSKVEVLVG
+2351 VRLSKVEVLVG
-2362 SPKTDAAFPIS
+2362 SPRASGTEQIKTANHS
-2373 EPQSKQTSHTGTLV
+2373 GSLV
-2387 ENFDAAVQFRM
+2387 QNFEVDVQFALR
-2398 CQCFRSTLEETIDPE
+2398 QCFRAEDTFGSE
-2413 SSDEKSDE
+2413 SSDNKSDE
-2421 NSDLNSGDTGSRDSR
+2421 NSDSNSGGAESGDNVV
-2436 IENSDNDSKPSPWIH
+2436 ENSDDDAKAGPWIN
-2451 TFSADRVDNTAVD
+2451 TSPTEKTDNTAMD

-2469 LQGVPPEWQEWI
+2469 LRDVPSEWQEWML
-2481 ISEPTVRIN
+2481 SEPTVRIN
-2490 QVVSHIA
+2490 HIISHIA

-2505 KIFASM
+2505 KIAASLT
-2511 ASMLNAEKKIRDT
+2511 SMLDAEKKIRNT
-2524 FIAKLKASNDDLD
+2524 FITRLKAAVDDLD
-2537 WSDLPDTPG
+2537 WSDLPDATA
-2546 DYADYAHY
+2546 DYSEYAHY
-2554 FGAEDVGTDAV
+2554 FGADDVGVIQTAG
-2565 LEQDE
+2565 QDTE
-2570 LPVPQYNLLT
+2570 SAPQYDVLT
-2580 RASLVASGLQ
+2580 RASVVASGVQ

-2607 DLKDI
+2607 DTKAIEL
-2612 KVLLRSESNSMVEIS
+2612 LLRSESNSMVEVT
-2627 ACCRAEAKYQNLRLV
+2627 ARCKAEAKYQNLRLV

-2649 PWNVKVSVSQ
+2649 PWSVRMTLSQ
-2659 HYQYGR
+2659 QQSRLRG
-2665 ALDERGRPA
+2665 LDDRVQLA
-2674 LSPWKLDVSSDV
+2674 VSPWKLDISSDV
-2686 YLQINLTDA
+2686 FLHLNLTDA

-2709 VVNAGG
+2709 VINAGG

-2738 WGASYN
+2738 WGASYK
-2744 EHSLAPGEEEPLRF
+2744 EHSLAPGKEEPLRF
-2758 NNEQRKV
+2758 NKEHSESDKRDGNEKSRKG
-2765 ETRDNT
+2765 
-2771 YTRRKD
+2771 
-2777 GRRNAYV
+2777 GRRNAFV

-2801 LSNIPRKWQSEAPI
+2801 LSNIPRTWQSEAPI

-2830 EADVAT
+2830 EADVTA

-2852 GCKYFVVRSTLNL
+2852 GCKYFVVRSTLIL

-2881 RRSMSRSLRT
+2881 RRSVSRSLRT
-2891 GSAPHGHV
+2891 GNAPQGHI

-2906 VKASSVTPVPV
+2906 VKASSVVPVPV

-2932 EINGTDAGDS
+2932 EINATDPGD
-2942 SNTSALPKAY
+2942 NTSSGILPKAY
-2952 AKEQIHLPLFDR
+2952 AKERVHLPLFDR
-2964 GISSANESMIH
+2964 GNSSANENMTH
-2975 METDDSG
+2975 METDESG

-2995 DRPVRPFMMNACL
+2995 DRPVRPFMMTVCL
-3008 SSASSAL
+3008 SSASGAL

-3049 VEAVTLTNSGMNAGW
+3049 VEAATLTNAGMNAGW

-3074 GIINVADS
+3074 GTINAADS

-3109 ELEGDLGDIVR
+3109 ELEENLGDLVR

-3125 LVSDAHLYITA
+3125 LVSDAHLYVTA
-3136 EIRMGKGHCR
+3136 EIRMSKGHCR

-3196 ENQRAKAS
+3196 ESQRAKAA
-3204 RRDRNPHLLHPVPI
+3204 RRVRNPHLLHPGSV
-3218 EDQEFVDGAND
+3218 EDEEFAGGMRDLAQQS
-3229 IALQNSSARNT
+3229 IRPSSG
-3240 SPDRRKNERKRRHP
+3240 SPDRRQSERKRRHP

-3268 LLPKTVEYDPRS
+3268 LLPKTIEYDPRS

-3292 NYRMDRG
+3292 NYRLDRG
-3299 CIRLRVSNERD
+3299 CVRLRVSNERD
-3310 MAALDGRKDSGQRR
+3310 IAALDARKESGQRK
-3324 WSDSF
+3324 WSDPF
-3329 VLDQAGTIGETEADD
+3329 VLDQAGTIGEIEADD

-3378 INTMGSAIEVCHSS
+3378 INTMGNAIEVCHSS
-3392 SKMMTPSVVDIAN
+3392 SKMMTPSVIDMAN
-3405 TTGSM
+3405 ASGSM
-3410 PNSRVMSPVNP
+3410 PNSRAMSPVNP

-3439 AKTRTIRCRFAEYG
+3439 AKTRTLRCRFAEYG

-3458 AVPLVESGEYAVRM
+3458 AVPLAESGEYAVRM

-3482 VRVTLKLDSSCV
+3482 VRVTLKLDSSCI

-3502 TTAPPY
+3502 TTTPPY

-3515 ETLRTHQHRVRR
+3515 ETLRTHQHHVRR

-3568 GSFDLDKIQQYPD
+3568 GSFDLDKIQRYPD

-3604 TRLRGERAVPVNPQV
+3604 TRLRGEKAVPASTQV
-3619 VHEVASKSDTLENS
+3619 PHDVKPEVAESS
-3633 ALHLLQRFVVAP
+3633 ALQLLQRFVTAP

-3650 LHLQGVGISIVDNI
+3650 MHLQGVGISIVDSA
-3664 PKELVYISIS
+3664 PKELVYMSVS
-3674 GIALEILVSE
+3674 GITLEVLVTE
-3684 DDINKSAASI
+3684 DDRNNSGASI

-3702 RLERETRPRIIAC
+3702 RLERETRPRILAC

-3741 PNGRSRI
+3741 PNSRSRI

-3782 LPVHVRVDGALL
+3782 LPVHIRVDGALL
-3794 YQLLPLLVHAKIY
+3794 YQILPLLMHAKIY
-3807 GSTANSAMGTKKRA
+3807 GSGGNTGTTTKKRA
-3821 VVLANGDTSND
+3821 VVLVNGDSSSD
-3832 EVSRAAHSHLLLKDF
+3832 EVTRAAHSHLLLKDF
-3847 NSSLEVPVKVLEA
+3847 NASLEVPVKVLEA

-3872 SGPATPTMKVASRRS
+3872 SGPTTPTMKMVARRNS
-3887 SGLQQ
+3887 SQQ
-3892 LISPRQNHQ
+3892 QISPRQNQ
-3901 HTALAAEIQRYSIA
+3901 HTALAAEIQRYTAA

-3920 SAIAAKDEQK
+3920 GVIDANDEQK

-3946 SFSFGDSAGAILDG
+3946 SFSFGDSAGAIVDG

-3971 TGSSSSRD
+3971 TDSSSREP
-3979 TSVITVGPLRLI
+3979 SVITVGPLRLI

-4003 NAPFQLKALRIHNS
+4003 NAPFQLKALHIHNS

-4120 CLKLDDYTGYTAT
+4120 CLKLDDYTGYPAT

-4142 GLSGVVVAPI
+4142 GVSGVVVAPI
-4152 HSFEVNGARGVLPG
+4152 HSFEVNGVRGVLPG

-4188 TAATLRDAVD
+4188 TAVTLRDAVD

-4231 EEVVGKIRGGRYRG
+4231 EEIVGKIRGGRYRG

-4268 LFLDVKGLA
+4268 LFLNVKGTA

-4285 VQWELLA
+4285 VEWELLA
-4292 EEVVMVDCSRTPN
+4292 EEVVMVDCSRTPS

-4322 GAGHSTRVANGP
+4322 GAGRSTRTANGS
-4334 NAVTTSRRRTPGIPK
+4334 NAVTTNRRRTPGVPR

-4376 RSMLTKMNSYTKD
+4376 RSLLTKMNSYAKD
-4389 GTPHHTNRM
+4389 GTPHHA
-4398 SSLSRTNSMD
+4398 SPIPPLARTNSME
-4408 LGASY
+4408 LSTAC
-4413 QHQHLYMPVEYPVFR
+4413 QPQQPYMPQEYPIFR
-4428 LPPTLQQTRSF
+4428 LPPSLHQTRSF
-4439 ANLAPT
+4439 ANLAQT
-4445 TPSHSYHHYKQHHSL
+4445 HNHYKHHQS
-4460 N
+4460 NTTNEN

>member
-1 MLYDLGLPAGD
+1 MFETLVTGL
-12 GAGDGCSA
+12 
-20 ARADLERSMERE
+20 L
-32 TVTPRVTSALSERG
+32 TSALG
-46 LVPPPPVLGTAAG
+46 
-59 DASYIEPKCFSSD
+59 SYIEPKCFSSD

-93 VVADLPAVRLV
+93 VVADLPAVKLV
-104 RGLVGSIELKIPW
+104 RGVVGSLELKIPW

-142 DAVMRQMGEFTLKKK
+142 DAVMREMDEFSIKKK

-170 QTADGADA
+170 QTEDEAGASS
-178 AASEDGF
+178 SEDGF
-185 AARLINKIIDNLES
+185 AARLINKIIDNLELHIRRIHIRVEDHTTGDHPFAMGLTIES

-246 RQIDF
+246 HQIDF
-251 ETCSAEVFSNAFS
+251 EICSTEEFSSAFS

-274 HYHHMQ
+274 HFHHMQ

-317 DVNVAEVAFRLEE
+317 DVNVSEVAFRLEE

-346 NHYTKYQRYRKL
+346 DHYTKYRRYRKF
-358 RPRTTVF
+358 RPRAAVF
-365 DNPAEWWRYVIT
+365 DEPTEWWKYAIT
-377 AVLEDRKEKKQQWAW
+377 SVMKDLKMRQQQWTW

-400 DRKRYVNLWQQ
+400 DRKRYVSLWQQ
-411 RSRHLLELADVDY
+411 KSCQLLELADVDY
-424 SYSDS
+424 VISDS
-429 EDNENSDSSG
+429 EDNDDGDDDDDDSKDVFG
-439 HMTEESGQGK
+439 DDDQGRI
-449 NDQYPL
+449 
-455 GHPSLQKLSSVD
+455 GPSPIDYTNLPKLSSLE
-467 IDSGLEEIERR
+467 IDFGLEEIERR
-478 RSIEDVLFFRYL
+478 RSVEDVLFFRYL
-490 ADLDIRKFQAMRAP
+490 ADLEVRKFQASRATR
-504 LVRRRLPTPP
+504 VRRRLPTPP
-514 THKTHGF
+514 THKSQTF
-521 SDSESVD
+521 SDTESVD
-528 TEFTESSVPAEV
+528 TEFTESSVPAEI

-546 AWMFGWTSKLAA
+546 AWMFGWTSKLATA
-558 PVTDGESGQNP
+558 TTDGESGKNP

-582 KILEEPSRRSKKRMH
+582 NILEEPSRRSKKRMH
-597 KHRDAAGHEDVSDSE
+597 KYRDVGGQNDVSDCE
-612 SQLELSELYRV
+612 SQMELSELYRV

-630 SVTLASDP
+630 SLTLASDP
-638 ETNKSLLRDDVSYG
+638 ETNRTLLRNDPSYG
-652 RKYAPTDF
+652 RKYAPTEF
-660 LLGTFSQLQV
+660 LLGTFSQLQM

-710 RPAGDGDDINV
+710 RPTSEGDDINV
-721 SKLTGVVFLMSYE
+721 SKLSGVVFLMSFE

-756 LSPTARCWGRLA
+756 FSPTARCWGRLA
-768 RFMDTPASLGLWE
+768 KFMDTPTSLGLWE

-786 SFNDIVNF
+786 SFNDIVNL

-802 NYVLENRIAL
+802 DYVMENRIAL
-812 AVDLRIQAPVII
+812 AVDLRIQAPVVI

-847 TDRLSQMDSELM
+847 TDRLSQMDNERM
-859 NSSSSGGPSSS
+859 GVSSTGGRPPSG
-870 RSMSGSL
+870 RSAPGSL
-877 ALLSPSHFRGTNSN
+877 ALMSPSQFRGVNPN

-912 EEFYDKFSLSI
+912 EEFYDKFSISI

-933 GKTNRIKDDGS
+933 GKTSRVQDDGTRN
-944 GSNGMNYPSVSL
+944 NGINYPSVSF
-956 PPYLTDTY
+956 PPYLADIY
-964 DEEQEYELVE
+964 DDEQEYELVE
-974 RFNINVTVRTSILPL
+974 RFNINVTVRMSTLPL
-989 DATLTRI
+989 DATLTRF

-1012 KYFQLVALA
+1012 KYSQLVALA
-1021 DRFSLAATDAPK
+1021 ERFSLANTEAPK
-1033 KPRKYSDD
+1033 TTRKYSDGG
-1041 PFYSAEDAYINGD
+1041 FFSAEDAYGNPD
-1054 MNLPSSDDKYEAM
+1054 VSMPNPDDRYEAM
-1067 RRGSFLTTSA
+1067 RRGSFLSTSA

-1083 NDTESVGS
+1083 NESDS
-1091 PSVNRAMADND
+1091 APPSVLGADG
-1102 GDSDENA
+1102 GDSDENS

-1128 ASSLSEDITS
+1128 ASALSDDTAG
-1138 ELERNLSLSDLTDP
+1138 ELERGLSIDDLADSTASERNVGVTP
-1152 VSKEEELSVN
+1152 
-1162 IPPRSERKMRKRT
+1162 PPRSERRTRKRP

-1181 GTAKLLDRR
+1181 GTTKLLDRR

-1200 ISVRLKKPNSSSVS
+1200 ISVQLKKPRSSAVS

-1228 DPAEN
+1228 DPADN
-1233 GVILVKLQGFRIR
+1233 GTILVKLQGFRIR

-1259 LASLEVEDFLDASG
+1259 LMSLEVEDFLDASG
-1273 RSTQYLLFSCPTIAT
+1273 RSTQYLLFSCPTITA
-1288 PFSIKA
+1288 PFSIKE
-1294 PLRRGSKFPAYAA
+1294 PLRRGNKIPGYSN
-1307 QRRRPNRQRERVIS
+1307 QRRRPARQRERVIS
-1321 FQVGGARNSDG
+1321 FQVGGKNSDG
-1332 SRSRISTSPDTLLEL
+1332 RSGAFAAPDTLLEL
-1347 GFSSLKD
+1347 GFSSVNDQK
-1354 SMSGKEI
+1354 SGKEM
-1361 LRDIDLQLGS
+1361 LREIDLQLGS
-1371 VQFNFDQSYVC
+1371 VQFNFDQSYVS
-1382 SLIELFEESSSQLAL
+1382 SLLELFEKSSSQVAL
-1397 IPAYSRSEMQ
+1397 VPASSRGTMGG
-1407 TGDFTT
+1407 GDISLT
-1413 FDTDDGS
+1413 DTNDDL

-1430 NNEYSMPV
+1430 NQEYSMPV
-1438 NLTESVRADLERARK
+1438 NLTDSVRADLERARK
-1453 NLFRQGPE
+1453 HLFEQAPDASKNSALDGGKNS
-1461 TPEVSGADSGNDVVP
+1461 TSV
-1476 TALKLGIRLHSIS
+1476 ALKLDVRLHSVS
-1489 VCFCDR
+1489 VCFSDR

-1500 SVAILDSQIRV
+1500 SVAVLDSQV
-1511 ATARGEQIDVSGLV
+1511 QIGASTTGQVNVSGLV

-1533 SSKKRQE
+1533 SSKKCQD
-1540 DGLGISGAG
+1540 DGLGISGAAV
-1549 RGIEEPASDYI
+1549 RGLEVSSSDYI
-1560 EIFGLDTSTS
+1560 EIFGLDSSAT
-1570 FSTDETRHVLSV
+1570 FAADETRHILCV
-1582 ECSIFPGIEAKPA
+1582 ECFISTGMKPNSITIAEGEKQPEA
-1595 TLEEAAQNLQK
+1595 QDQK
-1606 KSKLTLSVQPVRLL
+1606 SSLSLSVQPVRLL

-1625 VESLTSYVFD
+1625 VESLANYVID
-1635 GPLRTHFISR
+1635 GPLRTHFLSN
-1645 RADFRDDDMG
+1645 RATLSDGAAGRD
-1655 RERRRADS
+1655 RKRAES
-1663 LSSDFQLGPKLSP
+1663 LGSEFQLARLSP
-1676 VVDQPPESLTPFFD
+1676 ISDRPPESSTPFFD

-1695 NRDARQFNFSYEASS
+1695 NRDARQFNFEASD
-1710 PPSTSL
+1710 PPSSPHGSL
-1716 SDAVAANAHND
+1716 EGGDPLENENDGAAAVAKGDEMALFLSHI
-1727 QRDHDHDNVS
+1727 
-1737 AKEDGFTSVLAH
+1737 
-1749 VLDNFD
+1749 LDNFN
-1755 LDIKLFHPRVVLP
+1755 LVVKLFHPCIVLP
-1768 STPLTEIRA
+1768 STPLKDIRV

-1783 YRGIVLDF
+1783 YRGVVVDF
-1791 GVISIAIRREVS
+1791 GTISISLRREES
-1803 HTMREAPICT
+1803 EALREAPKCA
-1813 PYQAT
+1813 PYQTTVT
-1818 ANVESLQITS
+1818 AEGLQITS
-1828 LADQTAILDPSG
+1828 LADQTAILDRSG
-1840 FQIRCYIPT
+1840 LQVRCSIP
-1849 LDVNKE
+1849 VEAMN
-1855 FDDSRNKNIFSEV
+1855 DDFSDGTSRSVSSEI
-1868 ALDVEVYPV
+1868 ALDVEIYPV
-1877 CLNVSETNVCLAL
+1877 CINISETNVCLAL
-1890 EVLHVAII
+1890 EVLYEAII
-1898 PIFDTIQGVLHQ
+1898 PIFDTAQGILHQ
-1910 LDSYEG
+1910 MESYE
-1916 ASVADSTSLSGG
+1916 
-1928 LPRKG
+1928 
-1933 GGLGSVSLAAND
+1933 SVSVVDSESTPVGQKEEGGECGDLDPTLPASRVDAAN
-1945 DLTKW
+1945 W
-1950 GQLSLHFLLEEFK
+1950 GQLTVHFVLDEFK
-1963 VALISYSE
+1963 IAFISYSE
-1971 GPHQFETWMK
+1971 APHQFEAWMK
-1981 TVIDIPDEISSRES
+1981 SVIDIPDEISSRES
-1995 SGGASSATQG
+1995 SGGASSAAQG
-2005 RYYPQHFMG
+2005 RSYPQHFMG

-2019 PSEIPCCVIG
+2019 PHEIPCCVIG
-2029 EIALVTLE
+2029 EVAFVALEANVALSLKDNLLE
-2037 TSLTVNM
+2037 N
-2044 KRMQS
+2044 S
-2049 QEGDVHFQCDFSLQ
+2049 QDKLRCDFSLQ
-2063 EAIIRDKIADSTV
+2063 EAVICDKIADSREFLTHLFGPV
-2076 RSSLS
+2076 PGALLERMESRTSISSDNSSFS
-2081 FLSRDEMLPPLLRP
+2081 FLSRDDLFPPLLRP
-2095 SASHSS
+2095 SASQSS
-2101 RLDVSSAQL
+2101 RLDVSSSQL
-2110 IGRLASERGETAS
+2110 SGRLTSKL
-2123 NDSSET
+2123 NDADEGGSAT
-2129 VNSIDISVSSARFVL
+2129 TINSLDLSVSSARFIL

-2162 VSKKRNEL
+2162 ASKKRSEL
-2170 EIQRDEALVN
+2170 ALQRDEAMDN
-2180 NPPGV
+2180 NP
-2185 EGPEYAKAGVD
+2185 AGAERSEFVPTD
-2196 LDDNREERLETRFTV
+2196 PDDSRGEQRQESRFAV
-2211 PPLRPRTDSISESL
+2211 PPLRPRNDSFSESL

-2236 MSPLQRMLSSAS
+2236 MSPLQRMLSSTS
-2248 AKETRAPGS
+2248 AKEGLPPGS
-2257 FTSRVIAEETGSGT
+2257 FTSRVIVEETGSGA
-2271 SSASKAKTV
+2271 SVASKIMAPLSDDKTDSRKRH
-2280 LSTGHIEMDKE
+2280 L
-2291 RISIPKWKVDVCFSN
+2291 IPQWRVDARFSN
-2306 LQMWVVSTDRK
+2306 LQMWVVSSDRK
-2317 AEVAGCVL
+2317 ADVAGCVL
-2325 SSEIVA
+2325 SSELVA
-2331 KFDSVLDK
+2331 KFDSVFDGAHISRSSDFDEL
-2339 AEPVSNEIVVAS
+2339 VAAS
-2351 IRMSKVEVLVG
+2351 VRLSKVEVLVG
-2362 SPKTDAAFPIS
+2362 SPRASDTEQLKPTH
-2373 EPQSKQTSHTGTLV
+2373 HTGTLV
-2387 ENFDAAVQFRM
+2387 ENFEVDMSFALR
-2398 CQCFRSTLEETIDPE
+2398 QCFRPVLEDAIDPE
-2413 SSDEKSDE
+2413 SSDEKSGGDSE
-2421 NSDLNSGDTGSRDSR
+2421 SNTDGADSGDNG
-2436 IENSDNDSKPSPWIH
+2436 IENSDNDAKAEPWISQ
-2451 TFSADRVDNTAVD
+2451 SATGKADYAPVN

-2469 LQGVPPEWQEWI
+2469 VRDVPPEWQEWI
-2481 ISEPTVRIN
+2481 LCEPTVRIN
-2490 QVVSHIA
+2490 QIISHVA

-2505 KIFASM
+2505 KISASLT
-2511 ASMLNAEKKIRDT
+2511 SMLGAEKRIRNT
-2524 FIAKLKASNDDLD
+2524 FIARLKAAADDLD
-2537 WSDLPDTPG
+2537 WPDLPDATG
-2546 DYADYAHY
+2546 EYSEYAHY
-2554 FGAEDVGTDAV
+2554 FGTDDASDIQGTGQEAV
-2565 LEQDE
+2565 L
-2570 LPVPQYNLLT
+2570 VPQHDVLT
-2580 RASLVASGLQ
+2580 RAVVTASGVQ

-2607 DLKDI
+2607 DAKAIEL
-2612 KVLLRSESNSMVEIS
+2612 VLRSETNSMIEVAVTCS
-2627 ACCRAEAKYQNLRLV
+2627 AEARYQNLRLV
-2642 TMEPLIE
+2642 TMEPLLE
-2649 PWNVKVSVSQ
+2649 PWNVKVTLSRQHSQ
-2659 HYQYGR
+2659 IRGIDDREQR
-2665 ALDERGRPA
+2665 AI
-2674 LSPWKLDVSSDV
+2674 SPWKVDISSDAF
-2686 YLQINLTDA
+2686 LQLNLTDA

-2723 STYWIR
+2723 SPYWIR

-2744 EHSLAPGEEEPLRF
+2744 EHSLAPGQEEPLRF
-2758 NNEQRKV
+2758 NKDQLENDTKNGSEK
-2765 ETRDNT
+2765 
-2771 YTRRKD
+2771 RRK
-2777 GRRNAYV
+2777 GGQRNTFV
-2784 QDRQL
+2784 RDRQL
-2789 FIAVEEEYPSDS
+2789 FIAVEEEYPSDT
-2801 LSNIPRKWQSEAPI
+2801 LSNIPRVWQSEAPI

-2830 EADVAT
+2830 EADITA

-2852 GCKYFVVRSTLNL
+2852 GCKYFVVRSTLIL

-2881 RRSMSRSLRT
+2881 RRSVSRSLRT
-2891 GSAPHGHV
+2891 TNGSQGHI
-2899 IPIWKKV
+2899 IPIWKKI
-2906 VKASSVTPVPV
+2906 VKASSVVPVPV
-2917 HIVSSGEGYVMVRPP
+2917 HIISSGEGYVMVRPP
-2932 EINGTDAGDS
+2932 EINTSDIGDTNS
-2942 SNTSALPKAY
+2942 GMPPKAY
-2952 AKEQIHLPLFDR
+2952 AKERVHLPLFDR
-2964 GISSANESMIH
+2964 GSSPANEDMTH
-2975 METDDSG
+2975 MEADESG

-2995 DRPVRPFMMNACL
+2995 DRPVRPFMMNICL

-3042 PSDWSPA
+3042 PSDWSPP
-3049 VEAVTLTNSGMNAGW
+3049 VEAVTLTNTAMNAGW

-3074 GIINVADS
+3074 GTINVADS

-3109 ELEGDLGDIVR
+3109 DLEEDLGDLVR

-3136 EIRMGKGHCR
+3136 EIRMSKGHCR

-3167 YEEERMGREHTTTLL
+3167 YEEDRMGREHSTTLL

-3196 ENQRAKAS
+3196 ESQRAKAS
-3204 RRDRNPHLLHPVPI
+3204 RRDRNPHLLHPVPV
-3218 EDQEFVDGAND
+3218 EDEELMDEIRDMAQPSTRPGRTE
-3229 IALQNSSARNT
+3229 
-3240 SPDRRKNERKRRHP
+3240 RRESDRKRRHP

-3268 LLPKTVEYDPRS
+3268 LLPKTIEYDPRS

-3292 NYRMDRG
+3292 DYRMDRG
-3299 CIRLRVSNERD
+3299 CVRLRVSNERD
-3310 MAALDGRKDSGQRR
+3310 IAALDARKESGQRK
-3324 WSDSF
+3324 WSDPF
-3329 VLDQAGTIGETEADD
+3329 VLDQAGTIGEIEADD

-3378 INTMGSAIEVCHSS
+3378 INTMSSAIEVCHSS
-3392 SKMMTPSVVDIAN
+3392 SKTMTPSVIDMAN
-3405 TTGSM
+3405 ASGSM

-3439 AKTRTIRCRFAEYG
+3439 AKTRTIRCRFEEYG

-3568 GSFDLDKIQQYPD
+3568 GSFDLDKIQRYPD
-3581 ALGGTLGI
+3581 ALGGSLGI

-3604 TRLRGERAVPVNPQV
+3604 TRLRGEKAISASTPILSDVRKEVP
-3619 VHEVASKSDTLENS
+3619 ESS
-3633 ALHLLQRFVVAP
+3633 ALQLLQRFVTTP
-3645 TVHAA
+3645 TVHAT
-3650 LHLQGVGISIVDNI
+3650 LHLQGVGISIVDNA
-3664 PKELVYISIS
+3664 PKELVYMSVS
-3674 GIALEILVSE
+3674 GIALEVLVSE
-3684 DDINKSAASI
+3684 DDENNRGASI
-3694 AGSAASLS
+3694 AGSAALLS
-3702 RLERETRPRIIAC
+3702 RLERETRPRILAC
-3715 CLEVNDVQVDNQLQ
+3715 CLEVNDIQVDNQLQ

-3741 PNGRSRI
+3741 PNGRARV

-3794 YQLLPLLVHAKIY
+3794 YQILPLLVHAKIY
-3807 GSTANSAMGTKKRA
+3807 GSSGNAGVTTKKRA
-3821 VVLANGDTSND
+3821 VVLVNGDSNSD
-3832 EVSRAAHSHLLLKDF
+3832 EVIRAAHSHLLLRDF

-3860 AQKDGTTSAGPT
+3860 AQKDNTTSAGPT
-3872 SGPATPTMKVASRRS
+3872 SGPTTPTMKMIARRN
-3887 SGLQQ
+3887 SGQQ
-3892 LISPRQNHQ
+3892 PLVSPRQNQ
-3901 HTALAAEIQRYSIA
+3901 HTALAAEIQRYTTA
-3915 KYGSL
+3915 KYGAFG
-3920 SAIAAKDEQK
+3920 AIGVNEEQK

-3946 SFSFGDSAGAILDG
+3946 SFSFGDSAGAIVDG

-3971 TGSSSSRD
+3971 TDPSSSREA
-3979 TSVITVGPLRLI
+3979 SVITVGPLRLI

-4003 NAPFQLKALRIHNS
+4003 NAPFQLKAIHIHNS

-4023 LATRLASHY
+4023 LAARLASHY

-4120 CLKLDDYTGYTAT
+4120 CLKLDDYTGYPAT

-4142 GLSGVVVAPI
+4142 GVSGVVVAPI

-4231 EEVVGKIRGGRYRG
+4231 EEIVGKIRGGRYRA

-4268 LFLDVKGLA
+4268 LFLNVKGAA
-4277 SAQTTKYD
+4277 SVQTTKYE
-4285 VQWELLA
+4285 VEWELLA

-4305 EQIVTIYYMED
+4305 EQIITIYYMED

-4322 GAGHSTRVANGP
+4322 GAGRNTSAANGSS
-4334 NAVTTSRRRTPGIPK
+4334 AVATSRRRTPGVPR

-4376 RSMLTKMNSYTKD
+4376 RSLLTKMNSYTKD
-4389 GTPHHTNRM
+4389 GSPHHLSPI
-4398 SSLSRTNSMD
+4398 SSLARTNSME
-4408 LGASY
+4408 LSTSW
-4413 QHQHLYMPVEYPVFR
+4413 QPHHSYMPVEYPIFR
-4428 LPPTLQQTRSF
+4428 LPPSLHQTRSF
-4439 ANLAPT
+4439 ANLAQT
-4445 TPSHSYHHYKQHHSL
+4445 TPSHANNQQHS
-4460 N
+4460 NTAN